1 MLNIYPKIFLFLPLF
16 YHVCINGTTVPYE
29 RRDNMSNQPPN
40 SRKNDYKQR
49 LKVAKNRNILDVA
62 QALGMN
68 LEKRGGTY
76 VWSEHDSLVI
86 FPKKNNFKWFSQDV
100 QGDPITLVQQVKNV
114 EFKEALNF
122 LNDPSLTSFDATKI
136 KSENK
141 PFRYFL
147 KEHSNQRLAKDFL
160 VNVRGLHPKTV
171 DFFVDKG
178 VLAQSSR
185 YHKADQSSEPV
196 VIFKSFNPQTKDLI
210 GATLQGIDEN
220 WEKYPK
226 KGRLKEILAN
236 SSGDFGVHVDIG
248 APKKLIFFESAID
261 MMSYYELKRPK
272 INDAR
277 LVAMNGLNQRVISN
291 HLKDIL
297 APTSPIKGEDYLED
311 FHSKLSPQSK
321 QHLKQRIGL
330 ELIIAVDND
339 EKGKQFIRK
348 LGKYN
353 NLPFRSDIPRAIFD
367 EEKMDWNEYLSL
379 QNQLK
384 NGYRFPTQNEQ
395 QIVQGYIPELQKVA
409 EYYQTNLSNQNLHFV
424 SAGNE
429 YHVLPTTFNSRH
441 FSHLVGVY
449 FLEKEG
455 ENVVTLD
462 SEKLLK
468 DIIDN
473 TINYKQIAVT
483 KNFENTKKKLTVL
496 NKFPDLFDVKTLY
509 LQDFSKIQQSQNN
522 HAVYHDALRTKDKE
536 LLLGFKDLTD
546 KIGFMVPYTLQ
557 NTAKPRFE
565 RKLQNVGN
573 TEPVVAIFAEENTL
587 NGKQLKILSIDNDYF
602 QSSEQLENL
611 RNQMLNRM
619 MGNHSVGNTQQH
631 YFSLEPSQISSEN
644 HEIEAEFQEIENN
657 QGNEVQQPMN
667 EDFLNDPRFNEE
679 QKEVL
684 LQGIDR
690 GVDISIYADPTF
702 NSWQMKEILTGLE
715 NKLDVSI
722 FAEPKFNDAQMEQI
736 REGLEQGL
744 DVSIYAKPE
753 FDELQMA
760 EIKYGLS
767 RDIDVSIYANPKFD
781 HYQMEE
787 IAEGLI
793 ENQNVSIYANP
804 EFHHWQMKE
813 IRLGLLHDV
822 NVTVYVDPR
831 YNDEQM
837 EQIREGL
844 ENHLTVEVYADP
856 EFDANQMEQ
865 IRLGL
870 EQGIDAE
877 LYARHNIDYTQMKRI
892 RMALEEGNFNEEQLY
907 EIEQGIDSNV
917 DVTVYAKPEF
927 EADQMEQ
934 IRMGMEDK
942 SDVSIY
948 AKPEFDPEQMEIIR
962 LGLEEGIDASIY
974 ANPQFDVEQMQQ
986 IKWGLEEN
994 LDVSVYADPKFND
1007 EQMSQI
1013 LTGLEVGLDVDIY
1026 AEPEFDWQQ
1035 MKQIR
1040 EGLEKGLNVSHYAD
1054 AIFDHY
1060 QMEEIRAGLEAK
1072 LDVTA
1077 YADPKYDANQMAQI
1091 AIGLDDK
1098 LDIHM
1103 YANPE
1108 FNASQM
1114 REIRLGLEQGIDVRT
1129 YANPDINADEMEARR
1144 NQAFKELEAEMN
1156 RSNTHWIVE
1165 KNEGLAGYQGK
1176 ILTQDLLDEIKAH
1189 DAKMFE
1195 DGKLDYYKFY
1205 FDKVQD
1211 DQTLEHIRVDVGDG
1225 LEVNRKIYEYLE
1237 NEIASYDRV
1246 IYESVEQAQEV
1257 IKAMQELPLEFRN
1270 KLSNV
1275 GEILSP
1281 YNIQYNN
1288 GQFQLIDNENNVVV
1302 QEGHPR
1308 RFLTRSLEAE
1318 HLVRLENGVDSY
1330 PHYDFSSL
1338 TSEFGIDE
1346 SVTQETIRATTQLL
1360 QEELP
1365 ELFNEEVSSTVHPY
1379 DQVAEALRK
1388 LPIYDKQNENLT
1400 LEDFLKLDT
1409 DYEILSYHEA
1419 RHRAENIFI
1428 PDSLKT
1434 DNYYLYNAETGDIE
1448 ASAKTPTVFLDSVMD
1463 LDEWRVYSSDYSEI
1477 TDSFGLDVEATKRA
1491 YETALQ
1497 AVELQYRPIEENY
1510 TQVQTALLN
1519 NLHNFVNNSIDNSI
1533 DYGYQQRLHQEE
1545 VLTALKQLPVWD
1557 DNEMYTLDEALSGSD
1572 LEMYTVVEALNDDRI
1587 NISQAEWEKHFASAP
1602 TNTTI
1607 EDNALLLLDMNNY
1620 PEVEILV
1627 AQRETEKFVD
1637 ELTELDYFIDYDPKL
1652 DFTRKFDFSEVDNRF
1667 GLERNAT
1674 RNAFNQAMMGE
1685 FLTTKQEEMLQSL
1698 TYSLDENSNPK
1709 DIDLLYTF
1717 QLEKDWQQLSSEEKM
1732 MAIDTLNRKDLTFD
1746 EQHRMDQI
1754 LELGAK
1760 DTDYRVRSEV
1770 ADTGNYLDYFITD
1783 PNDQVRGIVAAHGV
1797 ALDYLINDPED
1808 FVRYSIAMQGYGLDK
1823 ALQYIKENG
1832 VEAGDETPIAIM
1844 EYGFALE
1851 DFSKDIHYRQRA
1863 IALGAG
1869 VYGESIREDILLDD
1883 DPKIRNMALKARDTL
1898 LYASKESKLEAIEE
1912 MHIAPPYS
1920 YPYGA
1925 LLYDKDPEVLIALAK
1940 HNYGLDVLRHHEN
1953 PEVAKIAQERADK
1966 LHMFVL
1972 EENNLTVEKELTVAE
1987 KIRDIE
1993 ETYLEKSSMPQ
2004 EEINKMVAEYI
2015 HDESIEVRKALAVHG
2030 FGLQELV
2037 HDENSSIRY
2046 LALRSMAMAPSDD
2059 ISELTFKKIYHQD
2072 PDPIVYDNNLTCYD
2086 AEVPM
2091 INGYYVCYTI
2101 FTDKDLGY
2109 AITLDDL
2116 NQVKNTFQ
2124 TELYKRNDNQV
2135 VRLNAGV
2142 DFSFIAESDSL
2153 LKVPALEQLDRVI
2166 IQGDDSQELLTPKNK
2181 LVDKLKDVWNAHFEQ
2196 QRKQAQTHP
2205 SDEKQEAFDKLTVE
2219 QGINNIVQ
2227 KAFDPENLKAE
2238 NIHSYALNSIK
2249 EMTEKPSDF
2258 EQFLDSA
2265 SKHPE
2270 LSLQN
2275 IALIEQ
2281 QWENAKEVKTFRDW
2295 QNTKEGIDVEDVI
2308 VSTRTFINRATC
2320 ESKTVVLDSVSVK
2333 AGEKAQITL
2342 YEPVMK
2348 TMIPVID
2355 PNGNQMVNEQ
2365 GKTMYKS
2372 FDQATSKEKAMVA
2385 TGELKSVSIQ
2395 AVDNQGQPIYQT
2407 YKAFELSQTNLKPES
2422 YDKVVKQAKETY
2434 QGQERNIVEGLKDVA
2449 KEMGMTIA
2457 IDTTS
2462 QLKGNEHYKVD
2473 NEKKMILVSKN
2484 DAIERQM
2491 QSAVSALAQV
2501 ALDNGNNKRPTEFS
2515 KVEKDL
2521 ADQLISRHLGLQA
2534 DKPSDSLAN
2543 TIRQMDD
2550 KELTISLRRAQ
2561 VVSKKVIQGVR
2572 DRIQQANQQAVAKNM
2587 NVSPMLGQNK
2597 GRSI

>member
-1 MLNIYPKIFLFLPLF
+1 
-16 YHVCINGTTVPYE
+16 
-29 RRDNMSNQPPN
+29 MSNQPPN

-100 QGDPITLVQQVKNV
+100 QGDPITLVEQVKNV

-122 LNDPSLTSFDATKI
+122 LNDPSLTSFDATKV

-147 KEHSNQRLAKDFL
+147 KEHSNPRLAKDFL

-171 DFFVDKG
+171 DFFMDKG

-185 YHKADQSSEPV
+185 YHKADQNSEPV

-210 GATLQGIDEN
+210 GATLQGINEN

-248 APKKLIFFESAID
+248 TPKKLIFFESAID

-321 QHLKQRIGL
+321 QHLKQRLGL

-424 SAGNE
+424 SAVNE

-546 KIGFMVPYTLQ
+546 EIGFMVPYTLQ

-573 TEPVVAIFAEENTL
+573 TEPVVAIFAEENTP
-587 NGKQLKILSIDNDYF
+587 NGKRLKILSVDNDYF
-602 QSSEQLENL
+602 QSPDQLESL
-611 RNQMLNRM
+611 RNQMLNRILDSQTVQ
-619 MGNHSVGNTQQH
+619 NAISNTYQP
-631 YFSLEPSQISSEN
+631 YFSLDPSPFSNMEP
-644 HEIEAEFQEIENN
+644 EIEAEFQEIENN

-684 LQGIDR
+684 LQGVDR

-722 FAEPKFNDAQMEQI
+722 FAEPEFNDAQMEQI

-822 NVTVYVDPR
+822 DVIVYADPR

-877 LYARHNIDYTQMKRI
+877 LYAQHNLNYNQMERI
-892 RMALEEGNFNEEQLY
+892 RTALEAG
-907 EIEQGIDSNV
+907 D
-917 DVTVYAKPEF
+917 
-927 EADQMEQ
+927 
-934 IRMGMEDK
+934 
-942 SDVSIY
+942 
-948 AKPEFDPEQMEIIR
+948 
-962 LGLEEGIDASIY
+962 
-974 ANPQFDVEQMQQ
+974 
-986 IKWGLEEN
+986 
-994 LDVSVYADPKFND
+994 FND
-1007 EQMSQI
+1007 EQLSEI
-1013 LTGLEVGLDVDIY
+1013 GKGIDADVDVTIY
-1026 AEPEFDWQQ
+1026 ARLQYDE
-1035 MKQIR
+1035 
-1040 EGLEKGLNVSHYAD
+1040 
-1054 AIFDHY
+1054 Y
-1060 QMEEIRAGLEAK
+1060 QME
-1072 LDVTA
+1072 
-1077 YADPKYDANQMAQI
+1077 Q
-1091 AIGLDDK
+1091 
-1098 LDIHM
+1098 
-1103 YANPE
+1103 
-1108 FNASQM
+1108 
-1114 REIRLGLEQGIDVRT
+1114 IRLGLEQGIDVRT
-1129 YANPDINADEMEARR
+1129 YANPDINADEMETRR

-1176 ILTQDLLDEIKAH
+1176 LLTQDLLDEIKAH

-1195 DGKLDYYKFY
+1195 DGELYYYKFY

-1281 YNIQYNN
+1281 YDIQYNN

-1330 PHYDFSSL
+1330 PHYDFSSV

-1346 SVTQETIRATTQLL
+1346 AVTQETIRAITQLL

-1419 RHRAENIFI
+1419 SHRAENIFI

-1510 TQVQTALLN
+1510 TQVQTELLN
-1519 NLHNFVNNSIDNSI
+1519 NLHNFVNNSTDNSI

-1587 NISQAEWEKHFASAP
+1587 NISQAEWERHFASVP

-1637 ELTELDYFIDYDPKL
+1637 ELTELDYFIDYDTEL

-1667 GLERNAT
+1667 GLEKNAT

-1698 TYSLDENSNPK
+1698 TYSLDDNSKSK
-1709 DIDLLYTF
+1709 DIDLLHTF
-1717 QLEKDWQQLSSEEKM
+1717 QLEKDWKQLSSEEKTI
-1732 MAIDTLNRKDLTFD
+1732 AIDTLSRKVLTFD
-1746 EQHRMDQI
+1746 EQHRMEQI
-1754 LELGAK
+1754 LELGSK
-1760 DTDYRVRSEV
+1760 DPDYMVRSEV
-1770 ADTGNYLDYFITD
+1770 ADTGKYLDYFITD

-1823 ALQYIKENG
+1823 AMQYIKENG

-1851 DFSKDIHYRQRA
+1851 DFSKDTHYRHRA
-1863 IALGAG
+1863 VALGAG

-1883 DPKIRNMALKARDTL
+1883 DPRIRNMALKARDTL
-1898 LYASKESKLEAIEE
+1898 LNASKESKLEAIEE

-1925 LLYDKDPEVLIALAK
+1925 LLYDKDQDVLIALAK

-1953 PEVAKIAQERADK
+1953 PEVAKFAQERADK

-1972 EENNLTVEKELTVAE
+1972 EENNQSVEKELTVSE

-1993 ETYLEKSSMPQ
+1993 ETYLEKSNMPQ

-2166 IQGDDSQELLTPKNK
+2166 IQGDDSQALLTPKNK
-2181 LVDKLKDVWNAHFEQ
+2181 LVKELKDVWNAHFEQ

-2205 SDEKQEAFDKLTVE
+2205 SDEKQEALDKLTVE

-2249 EMTEKPSDF
+2249 EMTEKPADF

-2265 SKHPE
+2265 SNHPE

-2308 VSTRTFINRATC
+2308 VSTRTFINRATG

-2372 FDQATSKEKAMVA
+2372 FEQATSKEKAMVA
-2385 TGELKSVSIQ
+2385 TGELKQVSIQ

-2422 YDKVVKQAKETY
+2422 YDKVVKQSKETY
-2434 QGQERNIVEGLKDVA
+2434 LGQERNIVEGLKDVA

-2534 DKPSDSLAN
+2534 DKPSDSLTNA
-2543 TIRQMDD
+2543 IRQMDD

-2572 DRIQQANQQAVAKNM
+2572 DRIQQANQQTVAKNM

>member
-1 MLNIYPKIFLFLPLF
+1 
-16 YHVCINGTTVPYE
+16 
-29 RRDNMSNQPPN
+29 MSNQPPN

-147 KEHSNQRLAKDFL
+147 KEHSNQRLAKEFL

-185 YHKADQSSEPV
+185 YHKADQNSEPV

-210 GATLQGIDEN
+210 GATLQGINEN

-291 HLKDIL
+291 HLKDVL

-455 ENVVTLD
+455 ENVVTLG

-536 LLLGFKDLTD
+536 LLLGFKDLTN

-557 NTAKPRFE
+557 NTSKPRFE

-573 TEPVVAIFAEENTL
+573 TEPVVAIFAEENTS
-587 NGKQLKILSIDNDYF
+587 NGKQLNIISVDNDYF
-602 QSSEQLENL
+602 QSPEQLESL
-611 RNQMLNRM
+611 RNQMLNRIL
-619 MGNHSVGNTQQH
+619 GTPSVQNHIDNTQQA
-631 YFSLEPSQISSEN
+631 YFSLDPSPFSNMEP
-644 HEIEAEFQEIENN
+644 EIEAEFQEIENN

-684 LQGIDR
+684 LQGVDR

-722 FAEPKFNDAQMEQI
+722 FAEPEFNDAQMEQI

-822 NVTVYVDPR
+822 DVIVYADPR

-865 IRLGL
+865 IRKGL
-870 EQGIDAE
+870 EE
-877 LYARHNIDYTQMKRI
+877 KL
-892 RMALEEGNFNEEQLY
+892 
-907 EIEQGIDSNV
+907 
-917 DVTVYAKPEF
+917 
-927 EADQMEQ
+927 
-934 IRMGMEDK
+934 
-942 SDVSIY
+942 DVSIY
-948 AKPEFDPEQMEIIR
+948 AKPEFNWKQM
-962 LGLEEGIDASIY
+962 D
-974 ANPQFDVEQMQQ
+974 
-986 IKWGLEEN
+986 
-994 LDVSVYADPKFND
+994 
-1007 EQMSQI
+1007 
-1013 LTGLEVGLDVDIY
+1013 
-1026 AEPEFDWQQ
+1026 
-1035 MKQIR
+1035 QIR
-1040 EGLEKGLNVSHYAD
+1040 E
-1054 AIFDHY
+1054 
-1060 QMEEIRAGLEAK
+1060 
-1072 LDVTA
+1072 
-1077 YADPKYDANQMAQI
+1077 
-1091 AIGLDDK
+1091 
-1098 LDIHM
+1098 
-1103 YANPE
+1103 
-1108 FNASQM
+1108 
-1114 REIRLGLEQGIDVRT
+1114 GLEQGIDVRS
-1129 YANPDINADEMEARR
+1129 YADPNISADEMEARR

-1176 ILTQDLLDEIKAH
+1176 LLTQDLLDEIKAH

-1195 DGKLDYYKFY
+1195 DGELDYYKFY

-1281 YNIQYNN
+1281 YDIQYNN

-1302 QEGHPR
+1302 QEGHPK

-1330 PHYDFSSL
+1330 PHYDFSSV

-1346 SVTQETIRATTQLL
+1346 AVTQETLRATTQLL
-1360 QEELP
+1360 QEEFP

-1448 ASAKTPTVFLDSVMD
+1448 ASAKTPTVFLDYVMD

-1519 NLHNFVNNSIDNSI
+1519 NLHNFVNNSTDNSI

-1557 DNEMYTLDEALSGSD
+1557 DNEMHTLNEALSGSD
-1572 LEMYTVVEALNDDRI
+1572 LEMYTVVKALNDSRI
-1587 NISQAEWEKHFASAP
+1587 NISQAEWEKHFAEVPS
-1602 TNTTI
+1602 NTTI

-1637 ELTELDYFIDYDPKL
+1637 ELTELDYFVDYDTEL

-1667 GLERNAT
+1667 GLEKNAT

-1698 TYSLDENSNPK
+1698 TYSLDDNIPK
-1709 DIDLLYTF
+1709 DIDLLHTF

-1760 DTDYRVRSEV
+1760 DTDYMVRSEV

-2046 LALRSMAMAPSDD
+2046 LALQSMAMAPSDD

-2308 VSTRTFINRATC
+2308 VSTRTFINRATG

-2385 TGELKSVSIQ
+2385 TGELKPVSIQ

-2434 QGQERNIVEGLKDVA
+2434 QGQERNIVEGLKDVS

-2462 QLKGNEHYKVD
+2462 QLKENEHYKVD

-2484 DAIERQM
+2484 DVIERQM

-2534 DKPSDSLAN
+2534 DKPSDSLTN
-2543 TIRQMDD
+2543 TIRQMDN

-2572 DRIQQANQQAVAKNM
+2572 DRIQQASQKAVAKNM

>member
-1 MLNIYPKIFLFLPLF
+1 MLIIYPKIFLFLPLF

-210 GATLQGIDEN
+210 GATLQGINEN

-226 KGRLKEILAN
+226 KSRLKEILAN

-248 APKKLIFFESAID
+248 VPKKLIFFESAID

-449 FLEKEG
+449 FLDKEG

-546 KIGFMVPYTLQ
+546 EIGFMVPYTLQ

-573 TEPVVAIFAEENTL
+573 TEPVVAIFAEENTP
-587 NGKQLKILSIDNDYF
+587 NGKRLKILSVDNDYF
-602 QSSEQLENL
+602 QSPDQLESL
-611 RNQMLNRM
+611 RNQMLNRILDSQTVQ
-619 MGNHSVGNTQQH
+619 NDISNTHQP
-631 YFSLEPSQISSEN
+631 YFSLDPSPFSNMEP
-644 HEIEAEFQEIENN
+644 EIEAEFQEIENN

-684 LQGIDR
+684 LQGVDR

-722 FAEPKFNDAQMEQI
+722 FAEPEFNDAQMEQI

-822 NVTVYVDPR
+822 DVIVYADPR

-877 LYARHNIDYTQMKRI
+877 LYAQHNLNYNQMERI
-892 RMALEEGNFNEEQLY
+892 RTALEAG
-907 EIEQGIDSNV
+907 D
-917 DVTVYAKPEF
+917 
-927 EADQMEQ
+927 
-934 IRMGMEDK
+934 
-942 SDVSIY
+942 
-948 AKPEFDPEQMEIIR
+948 
-962 LGLEEGIDASIY
+962 
-974 ANPQFDVEQMQQ
+974 
-986 IKWGLEEN
+986 
-994 LDVSVYADPKFND
+994 FND
-1007 EQMSQI
+1007 EQLSEI
-1013 LTGLEVGLDVDIY
+1013 GKGIDADVDVTIY
-1026 AEPEFDWQQ
+1026 ARLQYDE
-1035 MKQIR
+1035 
-1040 EGLEKGLNVSHYAD
+1040 
-1054 AIFDHY
+1054 Y
-1060 QMEEIRAGLEAK
+1060 QME
-1072 LDVTA
+1072 
-1077 YADPKYDANQMAQI
+1077 Q
-1091 AIGLDDK
+1091 
-1098 LDIHM
+1098 
-1103 YANPE
+1103 
-1108 FNASQM
+1108 
-1114 REIRLGLEQGIDVRT
+1114 IRLGLEQGIDVRT
-1129 YANPDINADEMEARR
+1129 YANPDINADEMETRR

-1176 ILTQDLLDEIKAH
+1176 LLTQDLLDEIKAH

-1195 DGKLDYYKFY
+1195 DGELYYYKFY

-1281 YNIQYNN
+1281 YDIQYNN

-1330 PHYDFSSL
+1330 PHYDFSSV

-1346 SVTQETIRATTQLL
+1346 AVTQETIRAITQLL

-1419 RHRAENIFI
+1419 SHRAENIFI

-1491 YETALQ
+1491 YKTALQ

-1510 TQVQTALLN
+1510 TQVQTELLN
-1519 NLHNFVNNSIDNSI
+1519 NLHNFVNNSTDNSI

-1587 NISQAEWEKHFASAP
+1587 NISQAEWERHFASVP

-1637 ELTELDYFIDYDPKL
+1637 ELTELDYFIDYDTEL

-1667 GLERNAT
+1667 GLEKNAT

-1698 TYSLDENSNPK
+1698 TYSLDDNSKSK
-1709 DIDLLYTF
+1709 DIDLLHTF
-1717 QLEKDWQQLSSEEKM
+1717 QLEKDWKQLSSEEKTI
-1732 MAIDTLNRKDLTFD
+1732 AIDTLSRKVLTFD
-1746 EQHRMDQI
+1746 EQHRMEQI
-1754 LELGAK
+1754 LELGSK
-1760 DTDYRVRSEV
+1760 DPDYMVRSAV
-1770 ADTGNYLDYFITD
+1770 ADTGKYLDYFITD

-1823 ALQYIKENG
+1823 AMQYIKENG

-1851 DFSKDIHYRQRA
+1851 DFSKDTHYRHRA
-1863 IALGAG
+1863 VALGAG

-1883 DPKIRNMALKARDTL
+1883 DPRIRNMALKARDTL
-1898 LYASKESKLEAIEE
+1898 LNASKESKLEAIEE

-1925 LLYDKDPEVLIALAK
+1925 LLYDKDQDVLIALAK

-1953 PEVAKIAQERADK
+1953 PEVAKFAQERADK

-1972 EENNLTVEKELTVAE
+1972 EENNQSVEKELTVSE

-1993 ETYLEKSSMPQ
+1993 ETYLEKSNMPQ

-2166 IQGDDSQELLTPKNK
+2166 IQGDDSQALLTPKNK
-2181 LVDKLKDVWNAHFEQ
+2181 LVKELKDVWNAHFEQ

-2205 SDEKQEAFDKLTVE
+2205 SDEKQEALDKLTVE

-2249 EMTEKPSDF
+2249 EMTEKPADF

-2265 SKHPE
+2265 SNHPE

-2308 VSTRTFINRATC
+2308 VSTRTFINRATG

-2372 FDQATSKEKAMVA
+2372 FEQATSKEKAMVA
-2385 TGELKSVSIQ
+2385 TGELKQVSIQ

-2422 YDKVVKQAKETY
+2422 YDKVVKQSKETY
-2434 QGQERNIVEGLKDVA
+2434 LGQERNIVEGLKDVA

-2534 DKPSDSLAN
+2534 DKPSDSLTNA
-2543 TIRQMDD
+2543 IRQMDD

-2572 DRIQQANQQAVAKNM
+2572 DRIQQANQQTVAKNM

>member
-1 MLNIYPKIFLFLPLF
+1 M
-16 YHVCINGTTVPYE
+16 VPYE

-49 LKVAKNRNILDVA
+49 LNVAKNRNIIDVA

-86 FPKKNNFKWFSQDV
+86 FPKKNNFKWFSQDI

-122 LNDPSLTSFDATKI
+122 LNDPSLTSFDSTKI
-136 KSENK
+136 KNEKK

-147 KEHSNQRLAKDFL
+147 KEHQNKNLAKDFL
-160 VNVRGLHPKTV
+160 VKVRGLHPKTV
-171 DFFVDKG
+171 DFFMDKG
-178 VLAQSSR
+178 VIAQSTR
-185 YHKADQSSEPV
+185 YHKVDQSSEPV
-196 VIFKSFNPQTKDLI
+196 VIFKSFNPQTNDLI
-210 GATLQGIDEN
+210 GATLQGIEEN
-220 WEKYPK
+220 WGKYPK

-236 SSGDFGVHVDIG
+236 SNGDFGVHVDVG
-248 APKKLIFFESAID
+248 TPKKLIFFESAID
-261 MMSYYELKRPK
+261 MMSYYELKNLQ

-297 APTSPIKGEDYLED
+297 SPKSTIEGEKYLEL
-311 FHSKLSPQSK
+311 FNNQLTPQSK
-321 QHLKQRIGL
+321 KQLKDKLGL

-339 EKGKQFIRK
+339 HKGKDFIRK
-348 LGKYN
+348 LSKFDK
-353 NLPFRSDIPRAIFD
+353 LPFRSDLPVAYFN
-367 EEKMDWNEYLSL
+367 ESKMDWNERLIQDKSVRKGFRIAKQQERQYIT
-379 QNQLK
+379 
-384 NGYRFPTQNEQ
+384 RFED
-395 QIVQGYIPELQKVA
+395 
-409 EYYQTNLSNQNLHFV
+409 NLSQTANFYQKNLSDKNLHFV
-424 SAGNE
+424 SVNSNDE
-429 YHVLPTTFNSRH
+429 YHVLPTTFGEKY
-441 FSHLVGVY
+441 FSHLTGIY
-449 FLEKEG
+449 FVKIDDNSKVLELPNEEALANLASKTADFEHIVITKDVR
-455 ENVVTLD
+455 NVK
-462 SEKLLK
+462 EKLAV
-468 DIIDN
+468 ID
-473 TINYKQIAVT
+473 
-483 KNFENTKKKLTVL
+483 
-496 NKFPDLFDVKTLY
+496 KFPQLFDVKTLY
-509 LQDFSKIQQSQNN
+509 LQDFSTLESNPKK
-522 HAVYHDALRTKDKE
+522 HALFNDALRTQNKE
-536 LLLGFKDLTD
+536 LMLGFKDLTEEL
-546 KIGFMVPYTLQ
+546 GVMVPYTLQ
-557 NTAKPRFE
+557 NTSKPKHE
-565 RKLQNVGN
+565 RRLQNVGN
-573 TEPVVAIFAEENTL
+573 TEPVVAIFAEENTP
-587 NGKQLKILSIDNDYF
+587 NGKQLKILSVDNDYF
-602 QSSEQLENL
+602 QSPDQLESL
-611 RNQMLNRM
+611 RNQMLNRIL
-619 MGNHSVGNTQQH
+619 GNQTVQNDISNTQQP
-631 YFSLEPSQISSEN
+631 YFSLEPSPFSNMEP
-644 HEIEAEFQEIENN
+644 EIEAEFQEIENN
-657 QGNEVQQPMN
+657 QRNEVQQPMN
-667 EDFLNDPRFNEE
+667 EDFLNDSRFNEE

-684 LQGIDR
+684 LQGVDR
-690 GVDISIYADPTF
+690 GVDISIYADPKF

-722 FAEPKFNDAQMEQI
+722 YAKPEFTDSQMEQI
-736 REGLEQGL
+736 REGLEQGV

-753 FDELQMA
+753 FDELQMT

-767 RDIDVSIYANPKFD
+767 KDIDVSIYANTKFD

-787 IAEGLI
+787 IAKGLI

-822 NVTVYVDPR
+822 DVTVYADPR
-831 YNDEQM
+831 FNDEQM

-844 ENHLTVEVYADP
+844 EDNLA
-856 EFDANQMEQ
+856 
-865 IRLGL
+865 
-870 EQGIDAE
+870 
-877 LYARHNIDYTQMKRI
+877 
-892 RMALEEGNFNEEQLY
+892 
-907 EIEQGIDSNV
+907 
-917 DVTVYAKPEF
+917 
-927 EADQMEQ
+927 
-934 IRMGMEDK
+934 
-942 SDVSIY
+942 VSIY
-948 AKPEFDPEQMEIIR
+948 AKPEFDANQMESIR
-962 LGLEEGIDASIY
+962 VGLL
-974 ANPQFDVEQMQQ
+974 N
-986 IKWGLEEN
+986 N

-1007 EQMSQI
+1007 AQMKEI
-1013 LTGLEVGLDVDIY
+1013 LSGLENELDVDIY
-1026 AEPEFDWQQ
+1026 AKPEFNADQ
-1035 MKQIR
+1035 MERIAW
-1040 EGLEKGLNVSHYAD
+1040 GLEEN
-1054 AIFDHY
+1054 
-1060 QMEEIRAGLEAK
+1060 
-1072 LDVTA
+1072 LDVSI
-1077 YADPKYDANQMAQI
+1077 YADPKYDANQMGQI
-1091 AIGLDDK
+1091 AMGLYDK

-1103 YANPE
+1103 YANPK
-1108 FNASQM
+1108 FNANQM
-1114 REIRLGLEQGIDVRT
+1114 REIRLGLEQGIDVRSYT
-1129 YANPDINADEMEARR
+1129 DPNINADEMDARR

-1156 RSNTHWIVE
+1156 RSITHWIIE
-1165 KNEGLAGYQGK
+1165 KNEGLAGYQGRL
-1176 ILTQDLLDEIKAH
+1176 LTQDLLDEIKTH

-1195 DGKLDYYKFY
+1195 DEESGYYKFY

-1225 LEVNRKIYEYLE
+1225 LEVNREIYEYLE

-1246 IYESVEQAQEV
+1246 IYESVDQAKKV
-1257 IKAMQELPLEFRN
+1257 IEAMQALPLEFRN
-1270 KLSNV
+1270 ELSNV

-1281 YNIQYNN
+1281 YDIQYNN
-1288 GQFQLIDNENNVVV
+1288 GQFQLVDNGNDVVV

-1318 HLVRLENGVDSY
+1318 HLVRLENMVDVY
-1330 PHYDFSSL
+1330 PHYDFSAV

-1346 SVTQETIRATTQLL
+1346 TVTHETIRATNQLL
-1360 QEELP
+1360 QEEFP
-1365 ELFNEEVSSTVHPY
+1365 ELFNEEISSTVHPY
-1379 DQVAEALRK
+1379 NQVAEALRK
-1388 LPIYDKQNENLT
+1388 LPIYTIYNKQNENLT
-1400 LEDFLKLDT
+1400 LEYFLKIDT

-1448 ASAKTPTVFLDSVMD
+1448 ASAKTPTAFIEAVVD
-1463 LDEWRVYSSDYSEI
+1463 LDEWRVYSSDYSGI

-1497 AVELQYRPIEENY
+1497 AVELQYRPTEENY
-1510 TQVQTALLN
+1510 TQEQTDLLN
-1519 NLHNFVNNSIDNSI
+1519 NLHNFVNNSTDNSI

-1572 LEMYTVVEALNDDRI
+1572 LEMYTVVEALNDPRI
-1587 NISQAEWEKHFASAP
+1587 NISQAEWEKYFAEVP

-1620 PEVEILV
+1620 PEVKILV

-1637 ELTELDYFIDYDPKL
+1637 ELTELDYFIDYDSEL

-1667 GLERNAT
+1667 GLERNVT

-1698 TYSLDENSNPK
+1698 TYSFDDNSKSK
-1709 DIDLLYTF
+1709 DIDLLQTF

-1760 DTDYRVRSEV
+1760 DPDYMVRSEV

-1823 ALQYIKENG
+1823 AMQYIKENG

-1851 DFSKDIHYRQRA
+1851 DFSKDSHFRHRA
-1863 IALGAG
+1863 VALGAG

-1883 DPKIRNMALKARDTL
+1883 NPRIRNMALKARETL

-1940 HNYGLDVLRHHEN
+1940 QNYGLDVLRHHEN
-1953 PEVAKIAQERADK
+1953 PEVAKIAQERAYK

-1972 EENNLTVEKELTVAE
+1972 EENKQTIEKELTVSE

-2015 HDESIEVRKALAVHG
+2015 HDESLDVRKALAVHG

-2037 HDENSSIRY
+2037 HDENSTIRY

-2059 ISELTFKKIYHQD
+2059 IAELTFKKIYQHD
-2072 PDPIVYDNNLTCYD
+2072 PFVHDNNLTCYE

-2091 INGYYVCYTI
+2091 INGYYVGYKI

-2109 AITLDDL
+2109 AITLDEL
-2116 NQVKNTFQ
+2116 NQVQNTFQ
-2124 TELYKRNDNQV
+2124 TALYKLDNDKV
-2135 VRLNAGV
+2135 VKLSAGAN
-2142 DFSFIAESDSL
+2142 FAFFAEADNL
-2153 LKVPALEQLDRVI
+2153 LKVNALEQLDRVI
-2166 IQGDDSQELLTPKNK
+2166 IQGDDSQALLTPKSK
-2181 LVDKLKDVWNAHFEQ
+2181 IGEGIKDIWKDYFEQ

-2205 SDEKQEAFDKLTVE
+2205 IDEKQEMFDTLTVE
-2219 QGINNIVQ
+2219 QGISNIVQ

-2249 EMTEKPSDF
+2249 EMAEKPADF

-2308 VSTRTFINRATC
+2308 VSTRTFINRATG
-2320 ESKTVVLDSVSVK
+2320 ESKTVVLDSVSVR

-2348 TMIPVID
+2348 TMIPIIG

-2385 TGELKSVSIQ
+2385 TGELKPVSIQ
-2395 AVDNQGQPIYQT
+2395 AVDSQGQPIYQT

-2422 YDKVVKQAKETY
+2422 YDKVMKQAGETY
-2434 QGQERNIVEGLKDVA
+2434 QGQKRNIVEGLKDVA

-2473 NEKKMILVSKN
+2473 NEKKMILVSTN

-2521 ADQLISRHLGLQA
+2521 ADQLITRHLGLQA
-2534 DKPSDSLAN
+2534 DKPSDSLTN
-2543 TIRQMDD
+2543 TIRQMDN

-2572 DRIQQANQQAVAKNM
+2572 DRIQQASQKAVAKNM

>member
-1 MLNIYPKIFLFLPLF
+1 M
-16 YHVCINGTTVPYE
+16 VPYE

-40 SRKNDYKQR
+40 SGKNDYKQR

-171 DFFVDKG
+171 DFFMDKG
-178 VLAQSSR
+178 VIAQSTR
-185 YHKADQSSEPV
+185 YHKVDQSSEPV

-546 KIGFMVPYTLQ
+546 EIGFMVPYTLQ

-573 TEPVVAIFAEENTL
+573 TEPVVAIFAEENTP
-587 NGKQLKILSIDNDYF
+587 NGKRLKILSVDNDYF
-602 QSSEQLENL
+602 QSTDQLESL
-611 RNQMLNRM
+611 RNQMLNRILDSQTVH
-619 MGNHSVGNTQQH
+619 NDISNTHQP
-631 YFSLEPSQISSEN
+631 YFSLDPSPFSNMEP
-644 HEIEAEFQEIENN
+644 EIEAEFQEIENN

-684 LQGIDR
+684 LQGVDR

-722 FAEPKFNDAQMEQI
+722 FAEPEFNDAQMEQI

-753 FDELQMA
+753 FDELQME

-877 LYARHNIDYTQMKRI
+877 LYAQHNLNYNQMERI
-892 RMALEEGNFNEEQLY
+892 RTALEAGDFNDEQLS
-907 EIEQGIDSNV
+907 EIGKGIDADV
-917 DVTVYAKPEF
+917 DVTVYARLQYD
-927 EADQMEQ
+927 AHQMEQ
-934 IRMGMEDK
+934 IRLGLENGVDVDFYTNHMFNSEQMELIRLGLEQEL
-942 SDVSIY
+942 DVSIY
-948 AKPEFDPEQMEIIR
+948 AKPEFDANQMESIR
-962 LGLEEGIDASIY
+962 VGLL
-974 ANPQFDVEQMQQ
+974 N
-986 IKWGLEEN
+986 N

-1007 EQMSQI
+1007 EQMKEI
-1013 LTGLEVGLDVDIY
+1013 LSGLENELNVDIY
-1026 AEPEFDWQQ
+1026 ANPEFNADQ
-1035 MKQIR
+1035 MERIAW
-1040 EGLEKGLNVSHYAD
+1040 GLEEN
-1054 AIFDHY
+1054 
-1060 QMEEIRAGLEAK
+1060 
-1072 LDVTA
+1072 LDVSI

-1330 PHYDFSSL
+1330 PHYDFSSV

-1587 NISQAEWEKHFASAP
+1587 NISQAEWEKHFASVP

-1637 ELTELDYFIDYDPKL
+1637 ELTELDYFIDYDPEL

-1709 DIDLLYTF
+1709 DIDLLHTF

-1912 MHIAPPYS
+1912 MHIAPPYF

-1925 LLYDKDPEVLIALAK
+1925 LLYDKDPDVLIALAK

-2181 LVDKLKDVWNAHFEQ
+2181 LVDKLKDVWNTHFEQ

-2308 VSTRTFINRATC
+2308 VSTRTFINRATG

>member
-1 MLNIYPKIFLFLPLF
+1 
-16 YHVCINGTTVPYE
+16 
-29 RRDNMSNQPPN
+29 MSNQPPN

-210 GATLQGIDEN
+210 GATLQGINEN

-226 KGRLKEILAN
+226 KSRLKEILAN

-248 APKKLIFFESAID
+248 VPKKLIFFESAID

-449 FLEKEG
+449 FLDKEG

-546 KIGFMVPYTLQ
+546 EIGFMVPYTLQ

-573 TEPVVAIFAEENTL
+573 TEPVVAIFAEENTP
-587 NGKQLKILSIDNDYF
+587 NGKRLKILSVDNDYF
-602 QSSEQLENL
+602 QSPDQLESL
-611 RNQMLNRM
+611 RNQMLNRILDSQTVQ
-619 MGNHSVGNTQQH
+619 NDISNTHQP
-631 YFSLEPSQISSEN
+631 YFSLDPSPFSNMEP
-644 HEIEAEFQEIENN
+644 EIEAEFQEIENN

-684 LQGIDR
+684 LQGVDR

-722 FAEPKFNDAQMEQI
+722 FAEPEFNDAQMEQI

-822 NVTVYVDPR
+822 DVTVYADPR

-877 LYARHNIDYTQMKRI
+877 LYAQHNLNYNQMERI
-892 RMALEEGNFNEEQLY
+892 RMALEVGNFNDEQLY
-907 EIEQGIDSNV
+907 EIGQGIDANV
-917 DVTVYAKPEF
+917 DVTVYARLQYD
-927 EADQMEQ
+927 AHQMEQ
-934 IRMGMEDK
+934 IRE
-942 SDVSIY
+942 
-948 AKPEFDPEQMEIIR
+948 
-962 LGLEEGIDASIY
+962 
-974 ANPQFDVEQMQQ
+974 
-986 IKWGLEEN
+986 
-994 LDVSVYADPKFND
+994 
-1007 EQMSQI
+1007 
-1013 LTGLEVGLDVDIY
+1013 
-1026 AEPEFDWQQ
+1026 
-1035 MKQIR
+1035 
-1040 EGLEKGLNVSHYAD
+1040 
-1054 AIFDHY
+1054 
-1060 QMEEIRAGLEAK
+1060 
-1072 LDVTA
+1072 
-1077 YADPKYDANQMAQI
+1077 
-1091 AIGLDDK
+1091 
-1098 LDIHM
+1098 
-1103 YANPE
+1103 
-1108 FNASQM
+1108 
-1114 REIRLGLEQGIDVRT
+1114 GLEQGIDVRS
-1129 YANPDINADEMEARR
+1129 YADPNISADEMEARR
-1144 NQAFKELEAEMN
+1144 NQAFKELETEMN

-1176 ILTQDLLDEIKAH
+1176 LLTQDLLDEIKAH

-1195 DGKLDYYKFY
+1195 DGELDYYKFY

-1211 DQTLEHIRVDVGDG
+1211 DQTLEHIRLDVGDG

-1246 IYESVEQAQEV
+1246 IYESVEQAQKV
-1257 IKAMQELPLEFRN
+1257 IEAMRELPLEFRN

-1281 YNIQYNN
+1281 YDIQYNN
-1288 GQFQLIDNENNVVV
+1288 RQFQLIDNENNVVV
-1302 QEGHPR
+1302 QEGHPK

-1330 PHYDFSSL
+1330 PHYDFSAV
-1338 TSEFGIDE
+1338 TREFGINDE
-1346 SVTQETIRATTQLL
+1346 VTKETIQATNQLL
-1360 QEELP
+1360 QEEFP

-1434 DNYYLYNAETGDIE
+1434 DNYYLYNAETGDIK

-1463 LDEWRVYSSDYSEI
+1463 LDEWRVYSSDYSGI

-1510 TQVQTALLN
+1510 TQEQTDLLN
-1519 NLHNFVNNSIDNSI
+1519 NLHNFVNNSEDRII

-1557 DNEMYTLDEALSGSD
+1557 DNEMHTLNEALSGSD
-1572 LEMYTVVEALNDDRI
+1572 LEMYTVVKALNDSRI
-1587 NISQAEWEKHFASAP
+1587 NISQAEWEKHFAEVPS
-1602 TNTTI
+1602 NTTI

-1637 ELTELDYFIDYDPKL
+1637 ELTELDYFVDYDTEL

-1667 GLERNAT
+1667 GLEKNAT

-1698 TYSLDENSNPK
+1698 TYSLDDNIPK
-1709 DIDLLYTF
+1709 DIDLLHTF

-1760 DTDYRVRSEV
+1760 DTDYMVRSEV

-2166 IQGDDSQELLTPKNK
+2166 IQGDDSQALLTPKNK
-2181 LVDKLKDVWNAHFEQ
+2181 LVKELKDVWNAHFEQ

-2308 VSTRTFINRATC
+2308 VSTRTFINRATG

-2457 IDTTS
+2457 IDTTN
-2462 QLKGNEHYKVD
+2462 QLKENEHYQVD

-2534 DKPSDSLAN
+2534 DKPSDSLTNA
-2543 TIRQMDD
+2543 IRQMDD

-2587 NVSPMLGQNK
+2587 NFSPTLGQNK

>member
-1 MLNIYPKIFLFLPLF
+1 M
-16 YHVCINGTTVPYE
+16 VPYE

-100 QGDPITLVQQVKNV
+100 QGDPITLVEQVKNV

-122 LNDPSLTSFDATKI
+122 LNDPSLTSFDATKV

-147 KEHSNQRLAKDFL
+147 KEHSNPRLAKDFL

-171 DFFVDKG
+171 DFFMDKG

-185 YHKADQSSEPV
+185 YHKADQNSEPV

-210 GATLQGIDEN
+210 GATLQGINEN

-248 APKKLIFFESAID
+248 TPKKLIFFESAID

-348 LGKYN
+348 LGKYK

-522 HAVYHDALRTKDKE
+522 HAVYHDTLRTKDKE

-546 KIGFMVPYTLQ
+546 EIGFMVPYTLQ

-573 TEPVVAIFAEENTL
+573 TEPVVAIFAEENTP
-587 NGKQLKILSIDNDYF
+587 NGKRLKILSVDNDYF
-602 QSSEQLENL
+602 QSPDQLESL
-611 RNQMLNRM
+611 RNQMLNRILDSQTVQ
-619 MGNHSVGNTQQH
+619 NDISNTYQP
-631 YFSLEPSQISSEN
+631 YFLLDPSPFSNMEP
-644 HEIEAEFQEIENN
+644 EIEAEFQEIENN

-684 LQGIDR
+684 LQGVDR

-715 NKLDVSI
+715 NKLDVDI
-722 FAEPKFNDAQMEQI
+722 YANPEFNDAQMEQI

-744 DVSIYAKPE
+744 DASIYAKPE

-822 NVTVYVDPR
+822 DVIVYADPR

-877 LYARHNIDYTQMKRI
+877 LYAQHNLNYNQMERI
-892 RMALEEGNFNEEQLY
+892 RTALEAGDFNDEQLS
-907 EIEQGIDSNV
+907 EIGQGIDANV
-917 DVTVYAKPEF
+917 DVTVYARLQYDVHQMEQIRLGLEHGVNVDFYTNHMFTSEQMESIRLGLEQGLDVTVYADPKFNDVQMQEINLGMLRDVDVTVYKPEF
-927 EADQMEQ
+927 NYDQMEQ
-934 IRMGMEDK
+934 IRKGLEEK
-942 SDVSIY
+942 LDVSIY
-948 AKPEFDPEQMEIIR
+948 AKPEFNWEQM
-962 LGLEEGIDASIY
+962 D
-974 ANPQFDVEQMQQ
+974 
-986 IKWGLEEN
+986 
-994 LDVSVYADPKFND
+994 
-1007 EQMSQI
+1007 
-1013 LTGLEVGLDVDIY
+1013 
-1026 AEPEFDWQQ
+1026 
-1035 MKQIR
+1035 QIR
-1040 EGLEKGLNVSHYAD
+1040 E
-1054 AIFDHY
+1054 
-1060 QMEEIRAGLEAK
+1060 
-1072 LDVTA
+1072 
-1077 YADPKYDANQMAQI
+1077 
-1091 AIGLDDK
+1091 
-1098 LDIHM
+1098 
-1103 YANPE
+1103 
-1108 FNASQM
+1108 
-1114 REIRLGLEQGIDVRT
+1114 GLEQGIDVRS
-1129 YANPDINADEMEARR
+1129 YADPNISADEMEARR

-1176 ILTQDLLDEIKAH
+1176 LLTQDLLDEIKAH

-1195 DGKLDYYKFY
+1195 DGELDYYKFY

-1211 DQTLEHIRVDVGDG
+1211 DQTLEHIRLDVGDG

-1246 IYESVEQAQEV
+1246 IYESVEQAQKV
-1257 IKAMQELPLEFRN
+1257 IEAMRELPLEFRN
-1270 KLSNV
+1270 ELSNV
-1275 GEILSP
+1275 GEILSS
-1281 YNIQYNN
+1281 YDIQYNN
-1288 GQFQLIDNENNVVV
+1288 GQFQLVDNENNVVV

-1308 RFLTRSLEAE
+1308 RLLTRSLEAE

-1330 PHYDFSSL
+1330 PHYDFSAV
-1338 TSEFGIDE
+1338 TREFGINDE
-1346 SVTQETIRATTQLL
+1346 VTKETIQATNQLL
-1360 QEELP
+1360 QEEFP

-1379 DQVAEALRK
+1379 NQVAESLRK
-1388 LPIYDKQNENLT
+1388 LPIYNRQNENLT

-1510 TQVQTALLN
+1510 TQEQTELLN
-1519 NLHNFVNNSIDNSI
+1519 NLHNFVNNSTDNSI

-1587 NISQAEWEKHFASAP
+1587 NISQAEWEKHFASVP

-1637 ELTELDYFIDYDPKL
+1637 ELTELDYFIDYDPEL

-1674 RNAFNQAMMGE
+1674 RNAINQAMMGE

-1709 DIDLLYTF
+1709 DIDLLHTF
-1717 QLEKDWQQLSSEEKM
+1717 QLEKDWQQLSSEEKTI
-1732 MAIDTLNRKDLTFD
+1732 AIDTLNRKDLTFD

-1760 DTDYRVRSEV
+1760 DLDYRVRSEV
-1770 ADTGNYLDYFITD
+1770 ADTGKYLDYFITD

-1797 ALDYLINDPED
+1797 AWDYLINDPED

-1823 ALQYIKENG
+1823 AMQYIKENG

-1851 DFSKDIHYRQRA
+1851 DFSKDTHYRHRA
-1863 IALGAG
+1863 VALGAG

-1883 DPKIRNMALKARDTL
+1883 DPRIRNMALKARDTL

-1925 LLYDKDPEVLIALAK
+1925 LLYDKDQDVLIALAK

-1953 PEVAKIAQERADK
+1953 PEVAKFAQERADK

-1972 EENNLTVEKELTVAE
+1972 EENNQSVEKELTVSE

-1993 ETYLEKSSMPQ
+1993 ETYLEKSNMPQ

-2037 HDENSSIRY
+2037 HDENSTIRY
-2046 LALRSMAMAPSDD
+2046 LALRSMALAPSDD
-2059 ISELTFKKIYHQD
+2059 ISELTFKKIYQHD
-2072 PDPIVYDNNLTCYD
+2072 LFVHDNNLTCYE
-2086 AEVPM
+2086 AEIPM
-2091 INGYYVCYTI
+2091 INGYYVGYKI

-2116 NQVKNTFQ
+2116 NQVQNTFQ
-2124 TELYKRNDNQV
+2124 TAFYKLNDNHV

-2142 DFSFIAESDSL
+2142 DFTFFAESDGL
-2153 LKVPALEQLDRVI
+2153 LKEPELAQLDKMV
-2166 IQGDDSQELLTPKNK
+2166 IQGNDSQALLTPKSK
-2181 LVDKLKDVWNAHFEQ
+2181 IVDEVKGIWKDYFEQ
-2196 QRKQAQTHP
+2196 KRKHEQTHP
-2205 SDEKQEAFDKLTVE
+2205 TDEKQEALDSLTVE
-2219 QGINNIVQ
+2219 QGISNIVQ
-2227 KAFDPENLKAE
+2227 KALDPENLKAE

-2249 EMTEKPSDF
+2249 EMTEKPADF

-2265 SKHPE
+2265 SNHPE

-2275 IALIEQ
+2275 IALIVQ

-2308 VSTRTFINRATC
+2308 VSTRTFINRATG

-2372 FDQATSKEKAMVA
+2372 FDQATSKEKAMVS
-2385 TGELKSVSIQ
+2385 TGELKPVSIQ

-2422 YDKVVKQAKETY
+2422 YDKVVKRPKESY

-2457 IDTTS
+2457 VDTTN
-2462 QLKGNEHYKVD
+2462 QLKENEHYKVD

-2521 ADQLISRHLGLQA
+2521 ADQLITRHLGLQS
-2534 DKPSDSLAN
+2534 DKPSDSLTNA
-2543 TIRQMDD
+2543 IRQMDN

-2587 NVSPMLGQNK
+2587 NFSPTLGQNK

>member
-1 MLNIYPKIFLFLPLF
+1 
-16 YHVCINGTTVPYE
+16 
-29 RRDNMSNQPPN
+29 MSNQPPN
-40 SRKNDYKQR
+40 SRKNNYKQR

-100 QGDPITLVQQVKNV
+100 QGDPITLVEQVKNV

-122 LNDPSLTSFDATKI
+122 LNDPSLTSFDATKV

-147 KEHSNQRLAKDFL
+147 KEHSNPRLAKDFL

-210 GATLQGIDEN
+210 GATLQGINEN

-546 KIGFMVPYTLQ
+546 EIGFMVPYTLQ

-573 TEPVVAIFAEENTL
+573 TEPVVAIFAEENTS
-587 NGKQLKILSIDNDYF
+587 NGKQLNIISVDNDYF
-602 QSSEQLENL
+602 QSPEQLESL
-611 RNQMLNRM
+611 RNQMLNRIL
-619 MGNHSVGNTQQH
+619 GTPSVQNHIDNTQQA
-631 YFSLEPSQISSEN
+631 YFSLEPSPISNMEP
-644 HEIEAEFQEIENN
+644 EIEAEFQEIENN
-657 QGNEVQQPMN
+657 QRNEVQQPMN

-684 LQGIDR
+684 LQGVDR

-702 NSWQMKEILTGLE
+702 NSWQMKEILAGLE
-715 NKLDVSI
+715 NKLDVDI
-722 FAEPKFNDAQMEQI
+722 YANPEFNYDQMEQI
-736 REGLEQGL
+736 RKGLEEKL

-753 FDELQMA
+753 F
-760 EIKYGLS
+760 
-767 RDIDVSIYANPKFD
+767 N
-781 HYQMEE
+781 
-787 IAEGLI
+787 
-793 ENQNVSIYANP
+793 
-804 EFHHWQMKE
+804 W
-813 IRLGLLHDV
+813 
-822 NVTVYVDPR
+822 
-831 YNDEQM
+831 EQM
-837 EQIREGL
+837 DQIRE
-844 ENHLTVEVYADP
+844 
-856 EFDANQMEQ
+856 
-865 IRLGL
+865 
-870 EQGIDAE
+870 
-877 LYARHNIDYTQMKRI
+877 
-892 RMALEEGNFNEEQLY
+892 
-907 EIEQGIDSNV
+907 
-917 DVTVYAKPEF
+917 
-927 EADQMEQ
+927 
-934 IRMGMEDK
+934 
-942 SDVSIY
+942 
-948 AKPEFDPEQMEIIR
+948 
-962 LGLEEGIDASIY
+962 
-974 ANPQFDVEQMQQ
+974 
-986 IKWGLEEN
+986 
-994 LDVSVYADPKFND
+994 
-1007 EQMSQI
+1007 
-1013 LTGLEVGLDVDIY
+1013 
-1026 AEPEFDWQQ
+1026 
-1035 MKQIR
+1035 
-1040 EGLEKGLNVSHYAD
+1040 
-1054 AIFDHY
+1054 
-1060 QMEEIRAGLEAK
+1060 
-1072 LDVTA
+1072 
-1077 YADPKYDANQMAQI
+1077 
-1091 AIGLDDK
+1091 
-1098 LDIHM
+1098 
-1103 YANPE
+1103 
-1108 FNASQM
+1108 
-1114 REIRLGLEQGIDVRT
+1114 GLEQGIDVRS
-1129 YANPDINADEMEARR
+1129 YADPNISADEMEARR

-1176 ILTQDLLDEIKAH
+1176 LLTQDLLDEIKAH
-1189 DAKMFE
+1189 DAKMYE
-1195 DGKLDYYKFY
+1195 DGELDYYKFY

-1211 DQTLEHIRVDVGDG
+1211 DQTLEHIRLDVGDG

-1246 IYESVEQAQEV
+1246 IYESVEQAQKV
-1257 IKAMQELPLEFRN
+1257 IEAMRELPLEFRN

-1281 YNIQYNN
+1281 YDIQYNN
-1288 GQFQLIDNENNVVV
+1288 RQFQLIDNENNVVV
-1302 QEGHPR
+1302 QEGHPK

-1330 PHYDFSSL
+1330 PHYDFSAV
-1338 TSEFGIDE
+1338 TREFGINDE
-1346 SVTQETIRATTQLL
+1346 VTKETIQATNQLL
-1360 QEELP
+1360 QEEFP

-1434 DNYYLYNAETGDIE
+1434 DNYYLYNAETGDIK

-1463 LDEWRVYSSDYSEI
+1463 LDEWRVYSSDYSGI

-1510 TQVQTALLN
+1510 TQEQTDLLN
-1519 NLHNFVNNSIDNSI
+1519 NLHNFVNNSEDRII

-1557 DNEMYTLDEALSGSD
+1557 DNEMHTLNEALSGSD
-1572 LEMYTVVEALNDDRI
+1572 LEMYTVVKALNDSRI
-1587 NISQAEWEKHFASAP
+1587 NISQAEWEKHFAEVPS
-1602 TNTTI
+1602 NTTI

-1637 ELTELDYFIDYDPKL
+1637 ELTELDYFVDYDTEL
-1652 DFTRKFDFSEVDNRF
+1652 DFTRKFYFSEVDNRF
-1667 GLERNAT
+1667 GLEKNAT

-1698 TYSLDENSNPK
+1698 TYSLDDNSKSK
-1709 DIDLLYTF
+1709 DIDLLHTF
-1717 QLEKDWQQLSSEEKM
+1717 QLEKDWKQLSSEEKIM
-1732 MAIDTLNRKDLTFD
+1732 TIDTLNRKDLTFD

-1760 DTDYRVRSEV
+1760 DPDYRVRSEV
-1770 ADTGNYLDYFITD
+1770 ADTGKYLDYFITD

-1823 ALQYIKENG
+1823 AMQYIKENG

-1851 DFSKDIHYRQRA
+1851 DFSKDTHYRHRA
-1863 IALGAG
+1863 VALGAG

-1883 DPKIRNMALKARDTL
+1883 DPRIRNMALKARDTL

-1925 LLYDKDPEVLIALAK
+1925 LLYDKDQDVLIALAK

-1953 PEVAKIAQERADK
+1953 PEVAKFAQERADK

-1972 EENNLTVEKELTVAE
+1972 EENNQSVEKELTVSE

-1993 ETYLEKSSMPQ
+1993 ETYLEKSNMPQ

-2166 IQGDDSQELLTPKNK
+2166 IQGDDSQALLTPKNK
-2181 LVDKLKDVWNAHFEQ
+2181 LVKELKDVWNAHFEQ

-2205 SDEKQEAFDKLTVE
+2205 SDEKQEALDKLTVE

-2227 KAFDPENLKAE
+2227 KAFESDNLKAE

-2249 EMTEKPSDF
+2249 EMAEKSADF

-2265 SKHPE
+2265 SNHPE

-2308 VSTRTFINRATC
+2308 VSTRTFINRKTG

-2385 TGELKSVSIQ
+2385 TGELKPVSIQ

-2462 QLKGNEHYKVD
+2462 QLKENEHYKVD

-2484 DAIERQM
+2484 DVIERQM

-2534 DKPSDSLAN
+2534 DKPSDSLTN
-2543 TIRQMDD
+2543 TIRQMDN

-2572 DRIQQANQQAVAKNM
+2572 DRIQQASQKAVAKNM
-2587 NVSPMLGQNK
+2587 NFSPTLGQNK

>member
-1 MLNIYPKIFLFLPLF
+1 M
-16 YHVCINGTTVPYE
+16 VPYE

-40 SRKNDYKQR
+40 SRKNNYKQR

-100 QGDPITLVQQVKNV
+100 QGDPITLVEQVKNV

-122 LNDPSLTSFDATKI
+122 LNDPSLTSFDATKV

-147 KEHSNQRLAKDFL
+147 KEHSNPRLAKDFL

-210 GATLQGIDEN
+210 GATLQGINEN

-546 KIGFMVPYTLQ
+546 EIGFMVPYTLQ

-573 TEPVVAIFAEENTL
+573 TEPVVAIFAEENTS
-587 NGKQLKILSIDNDYF
+587 NGKQLNIISVDNDYF
-602 QSSEQLENL
+602 QSPEQLESL
-611 RNQMLNRM
+611 RNQMLNRIL
-619 MGNHSVGNTQQH
+619 GTPSVQNHIDNTQQA
-631 YFSLEPSQISSEN
+631 YFSLEPSPISNMEP
-644 HEIEAEFQEIENN
+644 EIEAEFQEIENN
-657 QGNEVQQPMN
+657 QRNEVQQPMN

-684 LQGIDR
+684 LQGVDR

-702 NSWQMKEILTGLE
+702 NSWQMKEILAGLE
-715 NKLDVSI
+715 NKLDVDI
-722 FAEPKFNDAQMEQI
+722 YANPEFNYDQMEQI
-736 REGLEQGL
+736 RKGLEEKL

-753 FDELQMA
+753 F
-760 EIKYGLS
+760 
-767 RDIDVSIYANPKFD
+767 N
-781 HYQMEE
+781 
-787 IAEGLI
+787 
-793 ENQNVSIYANP
+793 
-804 EFHHWQMKE
+804 W
-813 IRLGLLHDV
+813 
-822 NVTVYVDPR
+822 
-831 YNDEQM
+831 EQM
-837 EQIREGL
+837 DQIRE
-844 ENHLTVEVYADP
+844 
-856 EFDANQMEQ
+856 
-865 IRLGL
+865 
-870 EQGIDAE
+870 
-877 LYARHNIDYTQMKRI
+877 
-892 RMALEEGNFNEEQLY
+892 
-907 EIEQGIDSNV
+907 
-917 DVTVYAKPEF
+917 
-927 EADQMEQ
+927 
-934 IRMGMEDK
+934 
-942 SDVSIY
+942 
-948 AKPEFDPEQMEIIR
+948 
-962 LGLEEGIDASIY
+962 
-974 ANPQFDVEQMQQ
+974 
-986 IKWGLEEN
+986 
-994 LDVSVYADPKFND
+994 
-1007 EQMSQI
+1007 
-1013 LTGLEVGLDVDIY
+1013 
-1026 AEPEFDWQQ
+1026 
-1035 MKQIR
+1035 
-1040 EGLEKGLNVSHYAD
+1040 
-1054 AIFDHY
+1054 
-1060 QMEEIRAGLEAK
+1060 
-1072 LDVTA
+1072 
-1077 YADPKYDANQMAQI
+1077 
-1091 AIGLDDK
+1091 
-1098 LDIHM
+1098 
-1103 YANPE
+1103 
-1108 FNASQM
+1108 
-1114 REIRLGLEQGIDVRT
+1114 GLEQGIDVRS
-1129 YANPDINADEMEARR
+1129 YADPNISADEMEARR

-1176 ILTQDLLDEIKAH
+1176 LLTQDLLDEIKAH
-1189 DAKMFE
+1189 DAKMYE
-1195 DGKLDYYKFY
+1195 DGELDYYKFY

-1211 DQTLEHIRVDVGDG
+1211 DQTLEHIRLDVGDG

-1246 IYESVEQAQEV
+1246 IYESVEQAQKV
-1257 IKAMQELPLEFRN
+1257 IEAMRELPLEFRN

-1281 YNIQYNN
+1281 YDIQYNN
-1288 GQFQLIDNENNVVV
+1288 RQFQLIDNENNVVV
-1302 QEGHPR
+1302 QEGHPK

-1330 PHYDFSSL
+1330 PHYDFSAV
-1338 TSEFGIDE
+1338 TREFGINDE
-1346 SVTQETIRATTQLL
+1346 VTKETIQATNQLL
-1360 QEELP
+1360 QEEFP

-1434 DNYYLYNAETGDIE
+1434 DNYYLYNAETGDIK

-1463 LDEWRVYSSDYSEI
+1463 LDEWRVYSSDYSGI

-1510 TQVQTALLN
+1510 TQEQTDLLN
-1519 NLHNFVNNSIDNSI
+1519 NLHNFVNNSEDRII

-1557 DNEMYTLDEALSGSD
+1557 DNEMHTLNEALSGSD
-1572 LEMYTVVEALNDDRI
+1572 LEMYTVVKALNDSRI
-1587 NISQAEWEKHFASAP
+1587 NISQAEWEKHFAEVPS
-1602 TNTTI
+1602 NTTI

-1637 ELTELDYFIDYDPKL
+1637 ELTELDYFVDYDTEL
-1652 DFTRKFDFSEVDNRF
+1652 DFTRKFYFSEVDNRF
-1667 GLERNAT
+1667 GLEKNAT

-1698 TYSLDENSNPK
+1698 TYSLDDNSKSK
-1709 DIDLLYTF
+1709 DIDLLHTF
-1717 QLEKDWQQLSSEEKM
+1717 QLEKDWKQLSSEEKIM
-1732 MAIDTLNRKDLTFD
+1732 TIDTLNRKDLTFD

-1760 DTDYRVRSEV
+1760 DPDYRVRSEV
-1770 ADTGNYLDYFITD
+1770 ADTGKYLDYFITD

-1823 ALQYIKENG
+1823 AMQYIKENG

-1851 DFSKDIHYRQRA
+1851 DFSKDTHYRHRA
-1863 IALGAG
+1863 VALGAG

-1883 DPKIRNMALKARDTL
+1883 DPRIRNMALKARDTL

-1925 LLYDKDPEVLIALAK
+1925 LLYDKDQDVLIALAK

-1953 PEVAKIAQERADK
+1953 PEVAKFAQERADK

-1972 EENNLTVEKELTVAE
+1972 EENNQSVEKELTVSE

-1993 ETYLEKSSMPQ
+1993 ETYLEKSNMPQ

-2166 IQGDDSQELLTPKNK
+2166 IQGDDSQALLTPKNK
-2181 LVDKLKDVWNAHFEQ
+2181 LVKELKDVWNAHFEQ

-2205 SDEKQEAFDKLTVE
+2205 SDEKQEALDKLTVE

-2227 KAFDPENLKAE
+2227 KAFESDNLKAE

-2249 EMTEKPSDF
+2249 EMAEKSADF

-2265 SKHPE
+2265 SNHPE

-2308 VSTRTFINRATC
+2308 VSTRTFINRKTG

-2385 TGELKSVSIQ
+2385 TGELKPVSIQ

-2462 QLKGNEHYKVD
+2462 QLKENEHYKVD

-2484 DAIERQM
+2484 DVIERQM

-2534 DKPSDSLAN
+2534 DKPSDSLTN
-2543 TIRQMDD
+2543 TIRQMDN

-2572 DRIQQANQQAVAKNM
+2572 DRIQQASQKAVAKNM
-2587 NVSPMLGQNK
+2587 NFSPTLGQNK

>member
-1 MLNIYPKIFLFLPLF
+1 M
-16 YHVCINGTTVPYE
+16 VPYE

-40 SRKNDYKQR
+40 SRKNNYKQR

-100 QGDPITLVQQVKNV
+100 QGDPITLVEQVKNV

-122 LNDPSLTSFDATKI
+122 LNDPSLTSFDATKV

-147 KEHSNQRLAKDFL
+147 KEHSNPRLAKDFL

-210 GATLQGIDEN
+210 GATLQGINEN

-546 KIGFMVPYTLQ
+546 EIGFMVPYTLQ

-573 TEPVVAIFAEENTL
+573 TEPVVAIFAEENTS
-587 NGKQLKILSIDNDYF
+587 NGKQLNIISVDNDYF
-602 QSSEQLENL
+602 QSPEQLESL
-611 RNQMLNRM
+611 RNQMLNRIL
-619 MGNHSVGNTQQH
+619 GTPSVQNHIDNTQQA
-631 YFSLEPSQISSEN
+631 YFSLEPSPISNMEP
-644 HEIEAEFQEIENN
+644 EIEAEFQEIENN
-657 QGNEVQQPMN
+657 QRNEVQQPMN

-684 LQGIDR
+684 LQGVDR

-702 NSWQMKEILTGLE
+702 NSWQMKEILAGLE
-715 NKLDVSI
+715 NKLDVDI
-722 FAEPKFNDAQMEQI
+722 YANPEFNDAQMEQI
-736 REGLEQGL
+736 REGLEQKL

-822 NVTVYVDPR
+822 DVIVYADPR

-877 LYARHNIDYTQMKRI
+877 LYAQHNLNYNQMERI
-892 RMALEEGNFNEEQLY
+892 RIALEAGNFNDEQLY
-907 EIEQGIDSNV
+907 EIGQGIDANV
-917 DVTVYAKPEF
+917 DVTVYARLQYDAHQMEQIRLGLEHGVDVDFYTNHMFTSEQMESIRLGLEQGLDVTVYADPKFNDVQMQEINLGMLRDVDVTVYKPEF
-927 EADQMEQ
+927 NYDQMEQ
-934 IRMGMEDK
+934 IRKGLEEK
-942 SDVSIY
+942 LDVSIY
-948 AKPEFDPEQMEIIR
+948 AKPEFNWEQM
-962 LGLEEGIDASIY
+962 D
-974 ANPQFDVEQMQQ
+974 
-986 IKWGLEEN
+986 
-994 LDVSVYADPKFND
+994 
-1007 EQMSQI
+1007 
-1013 LTGLEVGLDVDIY
+1013 
-1026 AEPEFDWQQ
+1026 
-1035 MKQIR
+1035 QIR
-1040 EGLEKGLNVSHYAD
+1040 E
-1054 AIFDHY
+1054 
-1060 QMEEIRAGLEAK
+1060 
-1072 LDVTA
+1072 
-1077 YADPKYDANQMAQI
+1077 
-1091 AIGLDDK
+1091 
-1098 LDIHM
+1098 
-1103 YANPE
+1103 
-1108 FNASQM
+1108 
-1114 REIRLGLEQGIDVRT
+1114 GLEQGIDVRS
-1129 YANPDINADEMEARR
+1129 YADPNISADEMEARR

-1176 ILTQDLLDEIKAH
+1176 LLTQDLLDEIKAH
-1189 DAKMFE
+1189 DAKMYE
-1195 DGKLDYYKFY
+1195 DGELDYYKFY

-1211 DQTLEHIRVDVGDG
+1211 DQTLEHIRLDVGDG

-1246 IYESVEQAQEV
+1246 IYESVEQAQKV
-1257 IKAMQELPLEFRN
+1257 IEAMRELPLEFRN

-1281 YNIQYNN
+1281 YDIQYNN
-1288 GQFQLIDNENNVVV
+1288 RQFQLIDNENNVVV
-1302 QEGHPR
+1302 QEGHPK

-1330 PHYDFSSL
+1330 PHYDFSAV
-1338 TSEFGIDE
+1338 TREFGINDE
-1346 SVTQETIRATTQLL
+1346 VTKETIQATNQLL
-1360 QEELP
+1360 QEEFP

-1434 DNYYLYNAETGDIE
+1434 DNYYLYNAETGDIK

-1463 LDEWRVYSSDYSEI
+1463 LDEWRVYSSDYSGI

-1510 TQVQTALLN
+1510 TQEQTDLLN
-1519 NLHNFVNNSIDNSI
+1519 NLHNFVNNSEDRII

-1557 DNEMYTLDEALSGSD
+1557 DNEMHTLNEALSGSD
-1572 LEMYTVVEALNDDRI
+1572 LEMYTVVKALNDSRI
-1587 NISQAEWEKHFASAP
+1587 NISQAEWEKHFAEVPS
-1602 TNTTI
+1602 NTTI

-1637 ELTELDYFIDYDPKL
+1637 ELTELDYFVDYDTEL

-1667 GLERNAT
+1667 GLEKNAT

-1698 TYSLDENSNPK
+1698 TYSLDDNSKSK
-1709 DIDLLYTF
+1709 DIDLLHTF
-1717 QLEKDWQQLSSEEKM
+1717 QLEKDWKQLSSEEKIM
-1732 MAIDTLNRKDLTFD
+1732 TIDTLNRKDLTFD

-1760 DTDYRVRSEV
+1760 DPDYRVRSEV
-1770 ADTGNYLDYFITD
+1770 ADTGKYLDYFITD

-1797 ALDYLINDPED
+1797 AWDYLINDPED

-1823 ALQYIKENG
+1823 AMQYIKENG

-1851 DFSKDIHYRQRA
+1851 DFSKDTHYRHRA
-1863 IALGAG
+1863 VALGAG

-1883 DPKIRNMALKARDTL
+1883 DPRIRNMALKARDTL

-1925 LLYDKDPEVLIALAK
+1925 LLYDKDQDVLIALAK

-1953 PEVAKIAQERADK
+1953 PEVAKFAQERADK

-1972 EENNLTVEKELTVAE
+1972 EENNQSVEKELTVSE

-1993 ETYLEKSSMPQ
+1993 ETYLEKSNMPQ

-2166 IQGDDSQELLTPKNK
+2166 IQGDDSQALLTPKNK
-2181 LVDKLKDVWNAHFEQ
+2181 LVKELKDVWNAHFEQ

-2205 SDEKQEAFDKLTVE
+2205 SDEKQEALDKLTVE

-2227 KAFDPENLKAE
+2227 KAFESDNLKAE

-2249 EMTEKPSDF
+2249 EMAEKSADF

-2265 SKHPE
+2265 SNHPE

-2308 VSTRTFINRATC
+2308 VSTRTFINRKTG

-2385 TGELKSVSIQ
+2385 TGELKPVSIQ

-2473 NEKKMILVSKN
+2473 NEKKMILVSTN

-2521 ADQLISRHLGLQA
+2521 ADQLITRHLGLQA
-2534 DKPSDSLAN
+2534 DKPSDSLTN
-2543 TIRQMDD
+2543 TIRQMDN

-2572 DRIQQANQQAVAKNM
+2572 DRIQQASQKAVAKNM

>member
-1 MLNIYPKIFLFLPLF
+1 M
-16 YHVCINGTTVPYE
+16 VPYE

-100 QGDPITLVQQVKNV
+100 QGDPITLVEQVKNV

-122 LNDPSLTSFDATKI
+122 LNDPSLTSFDATKV

-147 KEHSNQRLAKDFL
+147 KEHSNPRLAKDFL

-171 DFFVDKG
+171 DFFMDKG

-185 YHKADQSSEPV
+185 YHKADQNSEPV

-210 GATLQGIDEN
+210 GATLQGINEN

-248 APKKLIFFESAID
+248 TPKKLIFFESAID

-321 QHLKQRIGL
+321 QHLKQRLGL

-348 LGKYN
+348 LGKYK
-353 NLPFRSDIPRAIFD
+353 NLPFRSDVPQAIFD

-429 YHVLPTTFNSRH
+429 YHVLPTTFNARH

-483 KNFENTKKKLTVL
+483 KNFENTKKKLAVL

-522 HAVYHDALRTKDKE
+522 HAVYNDALRTKDKE
-536 LLLGFKDLTD
+536 LLLGFKDLTN
-546 KIGFMVPYTLQ
+546 KIGFMVTYTLQ
-557 NTAKPRFE
+557 NTSKPRFE

-573 TEPVVAIFAEENTL
+573 TEPVVAIFAEENTS
-587 NGKQLKILSIDNDYF
+587 NGKQLNIISVDNDYF
-602 QSSEQLENL
+602 QSPEQLESL
-611 RNQMLNRM
+611 RNQMLNRIL
-619 MGNHSVGNTQQH
+619 GTPSVQNHIDNTQQA
-631 YFSLEPSQISSEN
+631 YFSLEPSPISNMEP
-644 HEIEAEFQEIENN
+644 EIEAEFQEIENN
-657 QGNEVQQPMN
+657 QRNEVQQPMN

-684 LQGIDR
+684 LQGVDR

-702 NSWQMKEILTGLE
+702 NSWQMKEILAGLE
-715 NKLDVSI
+715 NKLDVDI
-722 FAEPKFNDAQMEQI
+722 YANPEFNDAQMEQI
-736 REGLEQGL
+736 REGLEQKL

-767 RDIDVSIYANPKFD
+767 RDIDVSIYADPKFG

-793 ENQNVSIYANP
+793 QNQNVSIYAKP
-804 EFHHWQMKE
+804 KFHNWQMKE
-813 IRLGLLHDV
+813 IRLGLLHGVD
-822 NVTVYVDPR
+822 VTVYADPR
-831 YNDEQM
+831 FNDEQM

-844 ENHLTVEVYADP
+844 ENHLAVDVYADP
-856 EFDANQMEQ
+856 QFDANQMEQ

-877 LYARHNIDYTQMKRI
+877 LYAQHNLNYNQMERI
-892 RMALEEGNFNEEQLY
+892 RIALEAGNFNDEQLY
-907 EIEQGIDSNV
+907 EIGQGIDANV
-917 DVTVYAKPEF
+917 DVTVYARLQYDAHQMEQIRLGLEHGVDVDFYTNHMFTSEQMESIRLGLEQGLDVTVYADPKFNDVQMQEINLGMLRDVDVTVYKPEF
-927 EADQMEQ
+927 NYDQMEQ
-934 IRMGMEDK
+934 IRKGLEEK
-942 SDVSIY
+942 LDVSIY
-948 AKPEFDPEQMEIIR
+948 AKPEFNWEQME
-962 LGLEEGIDASIY
+962 
-974 ANPQFDVEQMQQ
+974 
-986 IKWGLEEN
+986 
-994 LDVSVYADPKFND
+994 
-1007 EQMSQI
+1007 
-1013 LTGLEVGLDVDIY
+1013 
-1026 AEPEFDWQQ
+1026 
-1035 MKQIR
+1035 QIR
-1040 EGLEKGLNVSHYAD
+1040 E
-1054 AIFDHY
+1054 
-1060 QMEEIRAGLEAK
+1060 
-1072 LDVTA
+1072 
-1077 YADPKYDANQMAQI
+1077 
-1091 AIGLDDK
+1091 
-1098 LDIHM
+1098 
-1103 YANPE
+1103 
-1108 FNASQM
+1108 
-1114 REIRLGLEQGIDVRT
+1114 GLEQGIDVRS
-1129 YANPDINADEMEARR
+1129 YADPNISADEMEARR
-1144 NQAFKELEAEMN
+1144 NQAVKELEAEMN

-1176 ILTQDLLDEIKAH
+1176 LLTQDLLDEIKAH

-1195 DGKLDYYKFY
+1195 DGELDYYKFY

-1257 IKAMQELPLEFRN
+1257 IKAMQKLPLEFRN

-1281 YNIQYNN
+1281 YDIQYNN
-1288 GQFQLIDNENNVVV
+1288 GQFQLVDNENNVVV

-1330 PHYDFSSL
+1330 PHYDFSSV

-1346 SVTQETIRATTQLL
+1346 AITQETIRATTQLL

-1419 RHRAENIFI
+1419 SHRAENIFI

-1510 TQVQTALLN
+1510 TQVQTELLN
-1519 NLHNFVNNSIDNSI
+1519 NLHNFVNNSTDNSI

-1587 NISQAEWEKHFASAP
+1587 NISQAEWEKHFASVP

-1627 AQRETEKFVD
+1627 AKRETEKFVD
-1637 ELTELDYFIDYDPKL
+1637 ELTELDYFIDYDPEL

-1698 TYSLDENSNPK
+1698 TYSLDENSNSK
-1709 DIDLLYTF
+1709 DIDLLHTF
-1717 QLEKDWQQLSSEEKM
+1717 QLEKDWQQLSSEEKTI
-1732 MAIDTLNRKDLTFD
+1732 AIDTLNRKDLTFD

-1797 ALDYLINDPED
+1797 AWDYLINDPED

-1869 VYGESIREDILLDD
+1869 VYGESIREDILLDN
-1883 DPKIRNMALKARDTL
+1883 DPKILNMALKARDTL

-1912 MHIAPPYS
+1912 MHVATPYS

-2015 HDESIEVRKALAVHG
+2015 HDESLEVRKSLAVHG
-2030 FGLQELV
+2030 FGLKELV
-2037 HDENSSIRY
+2037 HDENSTIRY

-2059 ISELTFKKIYHQD
+2059 ISELTFKKIDQHD
-2072 PDPIVYDNNLTCYD
+2072 PFVHDNNLTCYE

-2091 INGYYVCYTI
+2091 INGYYVGYKI

-2116 NQVKNTFQ
+2116 NQVQNTFQ
-2124 TELYKRNDNQV
+2124 TAFYKLNDNQE
-2135 VRLNAGV
+2135 VRLSAGAN
-2142 DFSFIAESDSL
+2142 FTFFAESDNL
-2153 LKVPALEQLDRVI
+2153 LKVDALEQLDRVI
-2166 IQGDDSQELLTPKNK
+2166 IQGDDSQALLTPKSK
-2181 LVDKLKDVWNAHFEQ
+2181 IVDEVKGVWKGYFEQ
-2196 QRKQAQTHP
+2196 QRKHEQTHP
-2205 SDEKQEAFDKLTVE
+2205 TDKKREIFDTLTVE
-2219 QGINNIVQ
+2219 QGISNIVQ
-2227 KAFDPENLKAE
+2227 KAFDSDNLKAE

-2249 EMTEKPSDF
+2249 EMAEKSADF

-2265 SKHPE
+2265 SNHPE

-2308 VSTRTFINRATC
+2308 VSTRTFINRTTG

-2355 PNGNQMVNEQ
+2355 PNGNQIINAQ
-2365 GKTMYKS
+2365 GKTIYKS

-2385 TGELKSVSIQ
+2385 TGELKPVSIQ

-2534 DKPSDSLAN
+2534 DKPSDSLTNA
-2543 TIRQMDD
+2543 IRQMDD

-2572 DRIQQANQQAVAKNM
+2572 DRIQQANQQTVAKNM

>member
-1 MLNIYPKIFLFLPLF
+1 MLIIYPKIFLFLPLF

-100 QGDPITLVQQVKNV
+100 QGDPITLVQQVKNA

-136 KSENK
+136 KSENQ

-210 GATLQGIDEN
+210 GATLQGINEN

-248 APKKLIFFESAID
+248 VPKKLIFFESAID

-449 FLEKEG
+449 FLDKEG

-546 KIGFMVPYTLQ
+546 EIGFMVPYTLQ

-573 TEPVVAIFAEENTL
+573 TEPVVAIFAEENTP
-587 NGKQLKILSIDNDYF
+587 NGKRLKILSVDNDYF
-602 QSSEQLENL
+602 QSPDQLESL
-611 RNQMLNRM
+611 RNQMLNRILDSQTVQ
-619 MGNHSVGNTQQH
+619 NDISNTHQPH
-631 YFSLEPSQISSEN
+631 FSLDPSPFSNMEP
-644 HEIEAEFQEIENN
+644 EIEAEFEEIENN

-722 FAEPKFNDAQMEQI
+722 F
-736 REGLEQGL
+736 
-744 DVSIYAKPE
+744 
-753 FDELQMA
+753 
-760 EIKYGLS
+760 
-767 RDIDVSIYANPKFD
+767 
-781 HYQMEE
+781 
-787 IAEGLI
+787 
-793 ENQNVSIYANP
+793 
-804 EFHHWQMKE
+804 
-813 IRLGLLHDV
+813 
-822 NVTVYVDPR
+822 
-831 YNDEQM
+831 
-837 EQIREGL
+837 
-844 ENHLTVEVYADP
+844 
-856 EFDANQMEQ
+856 
-865 IRLGL
+865 
-870 EQGIDAE
+870 
-877 LYARHNIDYTQMKRI
+877 
-892 RMALEEGNFNEEQLY
+892 
-907 EIEQGIDSNV
+907 
-917 DVTVYAKPEF
+917 
-927 EADQMEQ
+927 
-934 IRMGMEDK
+934 
-942 SDVSIY
+942 
-948 AKPEFDPEQMEIIR
+948 
-962 LGLEEGIDASIY
+962 
-974 ANPQFDVEQMQQ
+974 
-986 IKWGLEEN
+986 
-994 LDVSVYADPKFND
+994 
-1007 EQMSQI
+1007 
-1013 LTGLEVGLDVDIY
+1013 

-1176 ILTQDLLDEIKAH
+1176 LLTQDLLDEIKAH

-1195 DGKLDYYKFY
+1195 DGELDYYKFY

-1237 NEIASYDRV
+1237 NEIASYERV

-1281 YNIQYNN
+1281 YDIQYNN

-1302 QEGHPR
+1302 QEGHPK

-1330 PHYDFSSL
+1330 PHYDFSSV

-1346 SVTQETIRATTQLL
+1346 AVTQETIRATTQLL

-1587 NISQAEWEKHFASAP
+1587 NISQAEWEKHFASVP

-1637 ELTELDYFIDYDPKL
+1637 ELTELDYFIDYDPEL

-1709 DIDLLYTF
+1709 DIDLLHTF

-2308 VSTRTFINRATC
+2308 VSTRTFINRATG

-2355 PNGNQMVNEQ
+2355 SNGNQMVNEQ

>member
-1 MLNIYPKIFLFLPLF
+1 
-16 YHVCINGTTVPYE
+16 
-29 RRDNMSNQPPN
+29 MSNQPPN

-100 QGDPITLVQQVKNV
+100 QGDPITLVEQVKNV

-122 LNDPSLTSFDATKI
+122 LNDPSLTSFDATKV

-147 KEHSNQRLAKDFL
+147 KEHSNPRLAKDFL

-171 DFFVDKG
+171 DFFMDKG

-185 YHKADQSSEPV
+185 YHKADQNSEPV

-210 GATLQGIDEN
+210 GATLQGINEN

-248 APKKLIFFESAID
+248 TPKKLIFFESAID

-321 QHLKQRIGL
+321 QHLKQRLGL

-348 LGKYN
+348 LGKYK
-353 NLPFRSDIPRAIFD
+353 NLPFRSDVPQAIFD

-536 LLLGFKDLTD
+536 LLLGFKDLTN

-557 NTAKPRFE
+557 NTSKPRFE

-573 TEPVVAIFAEENTL
+573 TEPVVAIFAEENTS
-587 NGKQLKILSIDNDYF
+587 NGKQLNIISVDNDYF
-602 QSSEQLENL
+602 QSPEQLESL
-611 RNQMLNRM
+611 RNQMLNRIL
-619 MGNHSVGNTQQH
+619 GTPSVQNHIDNTQQA
-631 YFSLEPSQISSEN
+631 YFSLEPSPISNMEP
-644 HEIEAEFQEIENN
+644 EIEAEFQEIENN
-657 QGNEVQQPMN
+657 QRNEVQQPMN

-684 LQGIDR
+684 LQGVDR

-722 FAEPKFNDAQMEQI
+722 FAEPEFNDAQMEQI

-822 NVTVYVDPR
+822 DVIVYADPR

-865 IRLGL
+865 IRKGL
-870 EQGIDAE
+870 EE
-877 LYARHNIDYTQMKRI
+877 KL
-892 RMALEEGNFNEEQLY
+892 
-907 EIEQGIDSNV
+907 
-917 DVTVYAKPEF
+917 
-927 EADQMEQ
+927 
-934 IRMGMEDK
+934 
-942 SDVSIY
+942 DVSIY
-948 AKPEFDPEQMEIIR
+948 AKPEFNWEQM
-962 LGLEEGIDASIY
+962 D
-974 ANPQFDVEQMQQ
+974 
-986 IKWGLEEN
+986 
-994 LDVSVYADPKFND
+994 
-1007 EQMSQI
+1007 
-1013 LTGLEVGLDVDIY
+1013 
-1026 AEPEFDWQQ
+1026 
-1035 MKQIR
+1035 QIR
-1040 EGLEKGLNVSHYAD
+1040 E
-1054 AIFDHY
+1054 
-1060 QMEEIRAGLEAK
+1060 
-1072 LDVTA
+1072 
-1077 YADPKYDANQMAQI
+1077 
-1091 AIGLDDK
+1091 
-1098 LDIHM
+1098 
-1103 YANPE
+1103 
-1108 FNASQM
+1108 
-1114 REIRLGLEQGIDVRT
+1114 GLEQGIDVRS
-1129 YANPDINADEMEARR
+1129 YADPNISADEMEARR

-1176 ILTQDLLDEIKAH
+1176 LLTQDLLDEIKAH
-1189 DAKMFE
+1189 DAKMYE
-1195 DGKLDYYKFY
+1195 DGELDYYKFY

-1211 DQTLEHIRVDVGDG
+1211 DQTLEHIRLDVGDG

-1246 IYESVEQAQEV
+1246 IYESVEQAQKV
-1257 IKAMQELPLEFRN
+1257 IEAMRELPLEFRN

-1281 YNIQYNN
+1281 YDIQYNN
-1288 GQFQLIDNENNVVV
+1288 RQFQLIDNENNVVV
-1302 QEGHPR
+1302 QEGHPK

-1330 PHYDFSSL
+1330 PHYDFSAV
-1338 TSEFGIDE
+1338 TREFGINDE
-1346 SVTQETIRATTQLL
+1346 VTKETIQATNQLL
-1360 QEELP
+1360 QEEFP

-1434 DNYYLYNAETGDIE
+1434 DNYYLYNAETGDIK

-1463 LDEWRVYSSDYSEI
+1463 LDEWRVYSSDYSGI

-1510 TQVQTALLN
+1510 TQEQTDLLN
-1519 NLHNFVNNSIDNSI
+1519 NLHNFVNNSEDRII

-1557 DNEMYTLDEALSGSD
+1557 DNEMHTLNEALSGSD
-1572 LEMYTVVEALNDDRI
+1572 LEMYTVVKALNDSRI
-1587 NISQAEWEKHFASAP
+1587 NISQAEWEKHFAEVPS
-1602 TNTTI
+1602 NTTI

-1637 ELTELDYFIDYDPKL
+1637 ELTELDYFVDYDTEL

-1667 GLERNAT
+1667 GLEKNAT

-1698 TYSLDENSNPK
+1698 TYSLDDNSKSK
-1709 DIDLLYTF
+1709 DIDLLHTF
-1717 QLEKDWQQLSSEEKM
+1717 QLEKDWKQLSSEEKIM
-1732 MAIDTLNRKDLTFD
+1732 TIDTLNRKDLTFD

-1760 DTDYRVRSEV
+1760 DPDYRVRSEV

-1797 ALDYLINDPED
+1797 AWDYLINDPED

-1823 ALQYIKENG
+1823 AMQYIKENG

-1851 DFSKDIHYRQRA
+1851 DFSKDTHYRHRA
-1863 IALGAG
+1863 VALGAG

-1883 DPKIRNMALKARDTL
+1883 DPRIRNMALKARDTL

-1925 LLYDKDPEVLIALAK
+1925 LLYDKDQDVLIALAK

-1953 PEVAKIAQERADK
+1953 PEVAKFAQERADK

-1972 EENNLTVEKELTVAE
+1972 EENNQSVEKELTVSE

-1993 ETYLEKSSMPQ
+1993 ETYLEKSNMPQ

-2166 IQGDDSQELLTPKNK
+2166 IQGDDSQALLTPKNK
-2181 LVDKLKDVWNAHFEQ
+2181 LVKELKDVWNAHFEQ

-2205 SDEKQEAFDKLTVE
+2205 SDEKQEALDKLTVE

-2249 EMTEKPSDF
+2249 EMTEKPADF

-2265 SKHPE
+2265 SNHPE

-2308 VSTRTFINRATC
+2308 VSTRTFINRATG

-2385 TGELKSVSIQ
+2385 TGELKPVSIQ

-2462 QLKGNEHYKVD
+2462 QLKENEHYKVD

-2484 DAIERQM
+2484 DVIERQM

-2534 DKPSDSLAN
+2534 DKPSDSLTN
-2543 TIRQMDD
+2543 TIRQMDN

-2572 DRIQQANQQAVAKNM
+2572 DRIQQASQKAVAKNM

>member
-1 MLNIYPKIFLFLPLF
+1 MLIIYPKIFLFLPLF

-210 GATLQGIDEN
+210 GATLQGINEN

-248 APKKLIFFESAID
+248 VPKKLIFFESAID

-321 QHLKQRIGL
+321 QHLKQRLGL

-348 LGKYN
+348 LGKYK
-353 NLPFRSDIPRAIFD
+353 NLPFRSDVPQAIFD

-395 QIVQGYIPELQKVA
+395 QIVQGYILELQKVA

-429 YHVLPTTFNSRH
+429 YHVLPTTFNARH

-483 KNFENTKKKLTVL
+483 KNFENTKKKLAVL

-522 HAVYHDALRTKDKE
+522 HAVYNDALRTKDKE
-536 LLLGFKDLTD
+536 LLLGFKDLTN

-557 NTAKPRFE
+557 NTSKPRFE

-573 TEPVVAIFAEENTL
+573 TEPVVAIFAEENTS
-587 NGKQLKILSIDNDYF
+587 NGKQLNIISVDNDYF
-602 QSSEQLENL
+602 QSPDQLESL
-611 RNQMLNRM
+611 RNQMLNRIL
-619 MGNHSVGNTQQH
+619 GTPSVQNHIDNTQQA
-631 YFSLEPSQISSEN
+631 YFSLEPSPISNMEP
-644 HEIEAEFQEIENN
+644 EIEAEFQEIENN
-657 QGNEVQQPMN
+657 QRNEVQQPMN

-684 LQGIDR
+684 LQGVDR

-702 NSWQMKEILTGLE
+702 NSWQMKEILAGLE
-715 NKLDVSI
+715 NKLDVDI
-722 FAEPKFNDAQMEQI
+722 YANPEFNDAQMEQI
-736 REGLEQGL
+736 REGLEQKL

-767 RDIDVSIYANPKFD
+767 RDIDVSIYADPKFG

-793 ENQNVSIYANP
+793 QNQNVSIYAKP
-804 EFHHWQMKE
+804 KFHNWQMKE
-813 IRLGLLHDV
+813 IRLGLLHGVD
-822 NVTVYVDPR
+822 VTVYADPR
-831 YNDEQM
+831 FNDEQM

-844 ENHLTVEVYADP
+844 ENHLAVDVYADP
-856 EFDANQMEQ
+856 QFDANQMEQ
-865 IRLGL
+865 IREGL
-870 EQGIDAE
+870 EQGIDA
-877 LYARHNIDYTQMKRI
+877 R
-892 RMALEEGNFNEEQLY
+892 
-907 EIEQGIDSNV
+907 S
-917 DVTVYAKPEF
+917 
-927 EADQMEQ
+927 
-934 IRMGMEDK
+934 
-942 SDVSIY
+942 
-948 AKPEFDPEQMEIIR
+948 
-962 LGLEEGIDASIY
+962 
-974 ANPQFDVEQMQQ
+974 
-986 IKWGLEEN
+986 
-994 LDVSVYADPKFND
+994 YADPNI
-1007 EQMSQI
+1007 S
-1013 LTGLEVGLDVDIY
+1013 
-1026 AEPEFDWQQ
+1026 
-1035 MKQIR
+1035 
-1040 EGLEKGLNVSHYAD
+1040 
-1054 AIFDHY
+1054 
-1060 QMEEIRAGLEAK
+1060 
-1072 LDVTA
+1072 
-1077 YADPKYDANQMAQI
+1077 
-1091 AIGLDDK
+1091 
-1098 LDIHM
+1098 
-1103 YANPE
+1103 
-1108 FNASQM
+1108 
-1114 REIRLGLEQGIDVRT
+1114 
-1129 YANPDINADEMEARR
+1129 ADEMEARR
-1144 NQAFKELEAEMN
+1144 NQAVKELEAEMN
-1156 RSNTHWIVE
+1156 RSNTHWIIE

-1176 ILTQDLLDEIKAH
+1176 LLTQDLLDEIKAH

-1195 DGKLDYYKFY
+1195 DGELDYYKFY

-1281 YNIQYNN
+1281 YDIQYNN

-1318 HLVRLENGVDSY
+1318 YLVRLENGVASY
-1330 PHYDFSSL
+1330 PHYDFSSV

-1587 NISQAEWEKHFASAP
+1587 NISQAEWEKHFASVP

-1637 ELTELDYFIDYDPKL
+1637 ELTELDYFIDYDPEL

-1709 DIDLLYTF
+1709 DVDLLHTF

-2181 LVDKLKDVWNAHFEQ
+2181 LVDILKDVWNAHFEQ

-2281 QWENAKEVKTFRDW
+2281 QWDNAKEVKTFRDW

-2308 VSTRTFINRATC
+2308 VSTRTFINRATG

-2457 IDTTS
+2457 IDTTN

-2491 QSAVSALAQV
+2491 QSVVSALAQV

-2521 ADQLISRHLGLQA
+2521 ADQLISRHLGLQV
-2534 DKPSDSLAN
+2534 DKPSDSLTNA
-2543 TIRQMDD
+2543 IRQMDD

-2561 VVSKKVIQGVR
+2561 VVSKKVIQGVK

>member
-1 MLNIYPKIFLFLPLF
+1 MLIIYPKIFLFLPLF

-210 GATLQGIDEN
+210 GATLQGINEN

-226 KGRLKEILAN
+226 KSRLKEILAN

-248 APKKLIFFESAID
+248 VPKKLIFFESAID

-449 FLEKEG
+449 FLDKEG

-546 KIGFMVPYTLQ
+546 EIGFMVPYTLQ

-573 TEPVVAIFAEENTL
+573 TEPVVAIFAEENTP
-587 NGKQLKILSIDNDYF
+587 NGKRLKILSVDNDYF
-602 QSSEQLENL
+602 QSPDQLESL
-611 RNQMLNRM
+611 RNQMLNRILDSQTVQ
-619 MGNHSVGNTQQH
+619 NDISNTHQP
-631 YFSLEPSQISSEN
+631 YFSLYPSPFSNMEP
-644 HEIEAEFQEIENN
+644 EIEAEFQEIENN

-684 LQGIDR
+684 LQGVDR

-722 FAEPKFNDAQMEQI
+722 FAEPEFNDAQMEQI

-822 NVTVYVDPR
+822 DVIVYADPR

-877 LYARHNIDYTQMKRI
+877 LYAQHNLNYNQMERI
-892 RMALEEGNFNEEQLY
+892 RTALEAG
-907 EIEQGIDSNV
+907 D
-917 DVTVYAKPEF
+917 
-927 EADQMEQ
+927 
-934 IRMGMEDK
+934 
-942 SDVSIY
+942 
-948 AKPEFDPEQMEIIR
+948 
-962 LGLEEGIDASIY
+962 
-974 ANPQFDVEQMQQ
+974 
-986 IKWGLEEN
+986 
-994 LDVSVYADPKFND
+994 FND
-1007 EQMSQI
+1007 EQLSEI
-1013 LTGLEVGLDVDIY
+1013 GKGIDADVDVTIY
-1026 AEPEFDWQQ
+1026 ARLQYDE
-1035 MKQIR
+1035 
-1040 EGLEKGLNVSHYAD
+1040 
-1054 AIFDHY
+1054 Y
-1060 QMEEIRAGLEAK
+1060 QME
-1072 LDVTA
+1072 
-1077 YADPKYDANQMAQI
+1077 Q
-1091 AIGLDDK
+1091 
-1098 LDIHM
+1098 
-1103 YANPE
+1103 
-1108 FNASQM
+1108 
-1114 REIRLGLEQGIDVRT
+1114 IRLGLEQGIDVRT
-1129 YANPDINADEMEARR
+1129 YANPDINADEMETRR

-1176 ILTQDLLDEIKAH
+1176 LLTQDLLDEIKAH

-1195 DGKLDYYKFY
+1195 DGELYYYKFY

-1281 YNIQYNN
+1281 YDIQYNN

-1330 PHYDFSSL
+1330 PHYDFSSV

-1346 SVTQETIRATTQLL
+1346 AVTQETIRAITQLL

-1419 RHRAENIFI
+1419 SHRAENIFI

-1510 TQVQTALLN
+1510 TQVQTELLN
-1519 NLHNFVNNSIDNSI
+1519 NLHNFVNNSTDNSI

-1587 NISQAEWEKHFASAP
+1587 NISQAEWERHFASVP

-1637 ELTELDYFIDYDPKL
+1637 ELTELDYFVDYDTEL

-1667 GLERNAT
+1667 GLEKNAT

-1698 TYSLDENSNPK
+1698 TYSLDDNSKSK
-1709 DIDLLYTF
+1709 DIDLLHTF
-1717 QLEKDWQQLSSEEKM
+1717 QLEKDWKQLSSEEKIM
-1732 MAIDTLNRKDLTFD
+1732 TIDTLNRKDLTFD

-1760 DTDYRVRSEV
+1760 DPDYRVRSEV
-1770 ADTGNYLDYFITD
+1770 ADTGKYLDYFITD

-1797 ALDYLINDPED
+1797 AWDYLINDPED

-1823 ALQYIKENG
+1823 AMQYIKENG

-1851 DFSKDIHYRQRA
+1851 DFSKDTHYRHRA
-1863 IALGAG
+1863 VALGAG

-1883 DPKIRNMALKARDTL
+1883 DPRIRNMALKARDTL

-1925 LLYDKDPEVLIALAK
+1925 LLYDKDQDVLIALAK

-1953 PEVAKIAQERADK
+1953 PEVAKFAQERADK

-1972 EENNLTVEKELTVAE
+1972 EENNQSVEKELTVSE

-1993 ETYLEKSSMPQ
+1993 ETYLEKSNMPQ

-2166 IQGDDSQELLTPKNK
+2166 IQGDDSQALLTPKNK
-2181 LVDKLKDVWNAHFEQ
+2181 LVKELKDVWNAHFEQ

-2205 SDEKQEAFDKLTVE
+2205 SDEKQEALDKLTVE

-2249 EMTEKPSDF
+2249 EMTEKPADF

-2265 SKHPE
+2265 SNHPE

-2308 VSTRTFINRATC
+2308 VSTRTFINRATG

-2372 FDQATSKEKAMVA
+2372 FEQATSKEKAMVA
-2385 TGELKSVSIQ
+2385 TGELKPVSIQ

-2462 QLKGNEHYKVD
+2462 QLKENEHYKVD

-2484 DAIERQM
+2484 DVIERQM

-2534 DKPSDSLAN
+2534 DKPSDSLTN
-2543 TIRQMDD
+2543 TIRQMDN

-2572 DRIQQANQQAVAKNM
+2572 DRIQQASQKAVAKNM

>member
-1 MLNIYPKIFLFLPLF
+1 M
-16 YHVCINGTTVPYE
+16 VPYE

-100 QGDPITLVQQVKNV
+100 QGDPITLVEQVKNV

-122 LNDPSLTSFDATKI
+122 LNDPSLTSFDATKV

-147 KEHSNQRLAKDFL
+147 KEHSNPRLAKDFL

-171 DFFVDKG
+171 DFFMDKG

-185 YHKADQSSEPV
+185 YHKADQNSEPV

-210 GATLQGIDEN
+210 GATLQGINEN

-248 APKKLIFFESAID
+248 TPKKLIFFESAID

-321 QHLKQRIGL
+321 QHLKQRLGL

-348 LGKYN
+348 LGKYK
-353 NLPFRSDIPRAIFD
+353 NLPFRSDVPQAIFD

-429 YHVLPTTFNSRH
+429 YHVLPTTFNARH

-483 KNFENTKKKLTVL
+483 KNFENTKKKLAVL

-522 HAVYHDALRTKDKE
+522 HAVYNDALRTKDKE
-536 LLLGFKDLTD
+536 LLLGFKDLTN
-546 KIGFMVPYTLQ
+546 KIGFMVTYTLQ
-557 NTAKPRFE
+557 NTSKPRFE

-573 TEPVVAIFAEENTL
+573 TEPVVAIFAEENTS
-587 NGKQLKILSIDNDYF
+587 NGKQLNIISVDNDYF
-602 QSSEQLENL
+602 QSPEQLESL
-611 RNQMLNRM
+611 RNQMLNRIL
-619 MGNHSVGNTQQH
+619 GTPSVQNHIDNTQQA
-631 YFSLEPSQISSEN
+631 YFSLEPSPISNMEP
-644 HEIEAEFQEIENN
+644 EIEAEFQEIENN
-657 QGNEVQQPMN
+657 QRNEVQQPMN

-684 LQGIDR
+684 LQGVDR

-702 NSWQMKEILTGLE
+702 NSWQMKEILAGLE
-715 NKLDVSI
+715 NKLDVDI
-722 FAEPKFNDAQMEQI
+722 YANPEFNDAQMEQI
-736 REGLEQGL
+736 REGLEQKL

-767 RDIDVSIYANPKFD
+767 RDIDVSIYADPKFG

-793 ENQNVSIYANP
+793 QNQNVSIYAKP
-804 EFHHWQMKE
+804 KFHNWQMKE
-813 IRLGLLHDV
+813 IRLGLLHGVD
-822 NVTVYVDPR
+822 VTVYADPR
-831 YNDEQM
+831 FNDEQM

-844 ENHLTVEVYADP
+844 ENHLAVDVYADP
-856 EFDANQMEQ
+856 QFDANQMEQ

-877 LYARHNIDYTQMKRI
+877 LYAQHNLNYNQMERI
-892 RMALEEGNFNEEQLY
+892 RIALEAGNFNDEQLY
-907 EIEQGIDSNV
+907 EIGQGIDANV
-917 DVTVYAKPEF
+917 DVTVYARLQYDAHQMEQIRLGLEHGVDVDFYTNHMFTSEQMESIRLGLEQGLDVTVYADPKFNDVQMQEINLGMLRDVDVTVYKPEF
-927 EADQMEQ
+927 NYDQMEQ
-934 IRMGMEDK
+934 IRKGLEEK
-942 SDVSIY
+942 LDVSIY
-948 AKPEFDPEQMEIIR
+948 AKPEFNWEQME
-962 LGLEEGIDASIY
+962 
-974 ANPQFDVEQMQQ
+974 
-986 IKWGLEEN
+986 
-994 LDVSVYADPKFND
+994 
-1007 EQMSQI
+1007 
-1013 LTGLEVGLDVDIY
+1013 
-1026 AEPEFDWQQ
+1026 
-1035 MKQIR
+1035 QIR
-1040 EGLEKGLNVSHYAD
+1040 E
-1054 AIFDHY
+1054 
-1060 QMEEIRAGLEAK
+1060 
-1072 LDVTA
+1072 
-1077 YADPKYDANQMAQI
+1077 
-1091 AIGLDDK
+1091 
-1098 LDIHM
+1098 
-1103 YANPE
+1103 
-1108 FNASQM
+1108 
-1114 REIRLGLEQGIDVRT
+1114 GLEQGIDVRS
-1129 YANPDINADEMEARR
+1129 YADPNISADEMEARR
-1144 NQAFKELEAEMN
+1144 NQAVKELEAEMN

-1176 ILTQDLLDEIKAH
+1176 LLTQDLLDEIKAH

-1195 DGKLDYYKFY
+1195 DGELDYYKFY

-1257 IKAMQELPLEFRN
+1257 IKAMQKLPLEFRN

-1281 YNIQYNN
+1281 YDIQYNN
-1288 GQFQLIDNENNVVV
+1288 GQFQLVDNENNVVV

-1330 PHYDFSSL
+1330 PHYDFSSV

-1346 SVTQETIRATTQLL
+1346 AITQETIRATTQLL

-1419 RHRAENIFI
+1419 SHRAENIFI

-1510 TQVQTALLN
+1510 TQVQTELLN
-1519 NLHNFVNNSIDNSI
+1519 NLHNFVNNSTDNSI

-1587 NISQAEWEKHFASAP
+1587 NISQAEWEKHFASVP

-1627 AQRETEKFVD
+1627 AKRETEKFVD
-1637 ELTELDYFIDYDPKL
+1637 ELTELDYFIDYDPEL

-1698 TYSLDENSNPK
+1698 TYSLDENSNSK
-1709 DIDLLYTF
+1709 DIDLLHTF
-1717 QLEKDWQQLSSEEKM
+1717 QLEKDWQQLSSEEKTI
-1732 MAIDTLNRKDLTFD
+1732 AIDTLNRKDLTFD

-2015 HDESIEVRKALAVHG
+2015 HDESLEVRKSLAVHG
-2030 FGLQELV
+2030 FGLKELV
-2037 HDENSSIRY
+2037 HDENSTIRY

-2059 ISELTFKKIYHQD
+2059 ISELTFKKIDQHD
-2072 PDPIVYDNNLTCYD
+2072 PFVHDNNLTCYE

-2091 INGYYVCYTI
+2091 INGYYVGYKI

-2116 NQVKNTFQ
+2116 NQVQNTFQ
-2124 TELYKRNDNQV
+2124 TAFYKLNDNQE
-2135 VRLNAGV
+2135 VRLSAGAN
-2142 DFSFIAESDSL
+2142 FTFFAESDNL
-2153 LKVPALEQLDRVI
+2153 LKVDALEQLDRVI
-2166 IQGDDSQELLTPKNK
+2166 IQGDDSQALLTPKSK
-2181 LVDKLKDVWNAHFEQ
+2181 IVDEVKGVWKGYFEQ
-2196 QRKQAQTHP
+2196 QRKHEQTHP
-2205 SDEKQEAFDKLTVE
+2205 TDKKREIFDTLTVE
-2219 QGINNIVQ
+2219 QGISNIVQ
-2227 KAFDPENLKAE
+2227 KAFDSDNLKAE

-2249 EMTEKPSDF
+2249 EMAEKSADF

-2265 SKHPE
+2265 SNHPE

-2308 VSTRTFINRATC
+2308 VSTRTFINRTTG

-2355 PNGNQMVNEQ
+2355 PNGNQIINAQ
-2365 GKTMYKS
+2365 GKTIYKS

-2385 TGELKSVSIQ
+2385 TGELKPVSIQ

-2534 DKPSDSLAN
+2534 DKPSDSLTNA
-2543 TIRQMDD
+2543 IRQMDD

-2572 DRIQQANQQAVAKNM
+2572 DRIQQANQQTVAKNM

>member
-1 MLNIYPKIFLFLPLF
+1 
-16 YHVCINGTTVPYE
+16 
-29 RRDNMSNQPPN
+29 MSNQPPN

-100 QGDPITLVQQVKNV
+100 QGDPITLVEQVKNV

-122 LNDPSLTSFDATKI
+122 LNDPSLTSFDATKV

-147 KEHSNQRLAKDFL
+147 KEHSNPRLAKDFL
-160 VNVRGLHPKTV
+160 VNVRGLHPKIV
-171 DFFVDKG
+171 DFFMDKG
-178 VLAQSSR
+178 VIVQSSR
-185 YHKADQSSEPV
+185 YHKADQNSEPV

-210 GATLQGIDEN
+210 GATLQGINEN

-248 APKKLIFFESAID
+248 TPKKLIFFESAID

-321 QHLKQRIGL
+321 QHLKQRLGL

-348 LGKYN
+348 LGKYK
-353 NLPFRSDIPRAIFD
+353 NLPFRSDVPQAIFD

-429 YHVLPTTFNSRH
+429 YHVLPTTFNARH

-483 KNFENTKKKLTVL
+483 KNFENTKKKLAVL

-522 HAVYHDALRTKDKE
+522 HAVYNDALRTKDKE
-536 LLLGFKDLTD
+536 LLLGFKDLTN

-557 NTAKPRFE
+557 NTSKPRFE

-573 TEPVVAIFAEENTL
+573 TEPVVAIFAEENTS
-587 NGKQLKILSIDNDYF
+587 NGKQLNIISVDNDYF
-602 QSSEQLENL
+602 QSPEQLESL
-611 RNQMLNRM
+611 RNQMLNRIL
-619 MGNHSVGNTQQH
+619 GTPSVQNHIDNTQQA
-631 YFSLEPSQISSEN
+631 YFSLEPSPISNMEP
-644 HEIEAEFQEIENN
+644 EIEAEFQEIENN
-657 QGNEVQQPMN
+657 QRNEVQQPMN

-684 LQGIDR
+684 LQGVDR

-702 NSWQMKEILTGLE
+702 NSWQMKEILAGLE
-715 NKLDVSI
+715 NKLDVDI
-722 FAEPKFNDAQMEQI
+722 YANPEFNDAQMEQI
-736 REGLEQGL
+736 REGLEQKL

-767 RDIDVSIYANPKFD
+767 RDIDVSIYADPKFG

-793 ENQNVSIYANP
+793 QNQNVSIYAKP
-804 EFHHWQMKE
+804 KFHNWQMKE
-813 IRLGLLHDV
+813 IRLGLLHGVD
-822 NVTVYVDPR
+822 VTVYADPR
-831 YNDEQM
+831 FNDEQM

-844 ENHLTVEVYADP
+844 ENHLAVDVYADP
-856 EFDANQMEQ
+856 QFDANQMEQ
-865 IRLGL
+865 IRKGL
-870 EQGIDAE
+870 EE
-877 LYARHNIDYTQMKRI
+877 KL
-892 RMALEEGNFNEEQLY
+892 
-907 EIEQGIDSNV
+907 
-917 DVTVYAKPEF
+917 
-927 EADQMEQ
+927 
-934 IRMGMEDK
+934 
-942 SDVSIY
+942 DVSIY
-948 AKPEFDPEQMEIIR
+948 AKPEFNWKQM
-962 LGLEEGIDASIY
+962 D
-974 ANPQFDVEQMQQ
+974 
-986 IKWGLEEN
+986 
-994 LDVSVYADPKFND
+994 
-1007 EQMSQI
+1007 
-1013 LTGLEVGLDVDIY
+1013 
-1026 AEPEFDWQQ
+1026 
-1035 MKQIR
+1035 QIR
-1040 EGLEKGLNVSHYAD
+1040 E
-1054 AIFDHY
+1054 
-1060 QMEEIRAGLEAK
+1060 
-1072 LDVTA
+1072 
-1077 YADPKYDANQMAQI
+1077 
-1091 AIGLDDK
+1091 
-1098 LDIHM
+1098 
-1103 YANPE
+1103 
-1108 FNASQM
+1108 
-1114 REIRLGLEQGIDVRT
+1114 GLEQGIDVRS
-1129 YANPDINADEMEARR
+1129 YADPNISADEMEARR

-1176 ILTQDLLDEIKAH
+1176 LLTQDLLDEIKAH

-1195 DGKLDYYKFY
+1195 DGELDYYKFY

-1281 YNIQYNN
+1281 YDIQYNN

-1302 QEGHPR
+1302 QEGHPK

-1330 PHYDFSSL
+1330 PHYDFSSV

-1346 SVTQETIRATTQLL
+1346 AVTQETLRATTQLL
-1360 QEELP
+1360 QEEFP

-1448 ASAKTPTVFLDSVMD
+1448 ASAKTPTVFLDYVMD

-1519 NLHNFVNNSIDNSI
+1519 NLHNFVNNSTDNSI

-1557 DNEMYTLDEALSGSD
+1557 DNEMHTLNEALSGSD
-1572 LEMYTVVEALNDDRI
+1572 LEMYTVVKALNDSRI
-1587 NISQAEWEKHFASAP
+1587 NISQAEWEKHFAEVPS
-1602 TNTTI
+1602 NTTI

-1637 ELTELDYFIDYDPKL
+1637 ELTELDYFVDYDTEL

-1667 GLERNAT
+1667 GLEKNAT

-1698 TYSLDENSNPK
+1698 TYSLDDNIPK
-1709 DIDLLYTF
+1709 DIDLLHTF

-1760 DTDYRVRSEV
+1760 DTDYMVRSEV

-2308 VSTRTFINRATC
+2308 VSTRTFINRATG

-2457 IDTTS
+2457 IDTTN
-2462 QLKGNEHYKVD
+2462 QLKENEHYQVD

-2521 ADQLISRHLGLQA
+2521 ADQLITRHLGLQA
-2534 DKPSDSLAN
+2534 DKPSDSLTN
-2543 TIRQMDD
+2543 TIRQMDN

-2572 DRIQQANQQAVAKNM
+2572 DRIQQASQKAVAKNM

>member
-1 MLNIYPKIFLFLPLF
+1 
-16 YHVCINGTTVPYE
+16 
-29 RRDNMSNQPPN
+29 MSNQPPN

-100 QGDPITLVQQVKNV
+100 QGDPITLVEQVKNV

-122 LNDPSLTSFDATKI
+122 LNDPSLTSFDATKV

-147 KEHSNQRLAKDFL
+147 KEHSNPRLAKDFL

-171 DFFVDKG
+171 DFFMDKG

-185 YHKADQSSEPV
+185 YHKADQNSEPV

-210 GATLQGIDEN
+210 GATLQGINEN

-248 APKKLIFFESAID
+248 TPKKLIFFESAID

-321 QHLKQRIGL
+321 QHLKQRLGL

-348 LGKYN
+348 LGKYK
-353 NLPFRSDIPRAIFD
+353 NLPFRSDVPQAIFD

-409 EYYQTNLSNQNLHFV
+409 EYYQTNLSNQNLHFA

-429 YHVLPTTFNSRH
+429 YHVLPTTFNARH

-483 KNFENTKKKLTVL
+483 KNFENTKKKLAVL

-522 HAVYHDALRTKDKE
+522 HAVYNDALRTKDKE
-536 LLLGFKDLTD
+536 LLLGFKDLTN

-557 NTAKPRFE
+557 NTSKPRFE

-573 TEPVVAIFAEENTL
+573 TEPVVAIFAEENTS
-587 NGKQLKILSIDNDYF
+587 NGKQLNIISVDNDYF
-602 QSSEQLENL
+602 QSPEQLESL
-611 RNQMLNRM
+611 RNQMLNRIL
-619 MGNHSVGNTQQH
+619 GTPSVQNHIDNTQQA
-631 YFSLEPSQISSEN
+631 YFSLEPSPISNMEP
-644 HEIEAEFQEIENN
+644 EIEAEFQEIENN
-657 QGNEVQQPMN
+657 QRNEVQQPMN

-684 LQGIDR
+684 LQGVDR

-702 NSWQMKEILTGLE
+702 NSWQMKEILAGLE
-715 NKLDVSI
+715 NKLDVDI
-722 FAEPKFNDAQMEQI
+722 YANPEFNDAQMEQI
-736 REGLEQGL
+736 REGLEQKL

-767 RDIDVSIYANPKFD
+767 RDIDVSIYADPKFG

-793 ENQNVSIYANP
+793 QNQNVSIYAKP
-804 EFHHWQMKE
+804 KFHNWQMKE
-813 IRLGLLHDV
+813 IRLGLLHGVD
-822 NVTVYVDPR
+822 VTVYADPR
-831 YNDEQM
+831 FNDEQM

-844 ENHLTVEVYADP
+844 ENHLAVDVYADP
-856 EFDANQMEQ
+856 QFDANQMEQ

-877 LYARHNIDYTQMKRI
+877 LYAQHNLNYNQMERI
-892 RMALEEGNFNEEQLY
+892 RIALEAGNFNDEQLY
-907 EIEQGIDSNV
+907 EIGQGIDANV
-917 DVTVYAKPEF
+917 DVTVYARLQYDAHQMEQIRLGLEHGVDVDFYTNHMFTSEQMESIRLGLEQGLDVTVYADPKFNDVQMQEINLGMLRDVDVTVYKPEF
-927 EADQMEQ
+927 NYDQMEQ
-934 IRMGMEDK
+934 IRKGLEEK
-942 SDVSIY
+942 LDVSIY
-948 AKPEFDPEQMEIIR
+948 AKPEFNWDQM
-962 LGLEEGIDASIY
+962 D
-974 ANPQFDVEQMQQ
+974 
-986 IKWGLEEN
+986 
-994 LDVSVYADPKFND
+994 
-1007 EQMSQI
+1007 
-1013 LTGLEVGLDVDIY
+1013 
-1026 AEPEFDWQQ
+1026 
-1035 MKQIR
+1035 QIR
-1040 EGLEKGLNVSHYAD
+1040 E
-1054 AIFDHY
+1054 
-1060 QMEEIRAGLEAK
+1060 
-1072 LDVTA
+1072 
-1077 YADPKYDANQMAQI
+1077 
-1091 AIGLDDK
+1091 
-1098 LDIHM
+1098 
-1103 YANPE
+1103 
-1108 FNASQM
+1108 
-1114 REIRLGLEQGIDVRT
+1114 GLEQGIDVRS
-1129 YANPDINADEMEARR
+1129 YADPNISADEMETRR

-1176 ILTQDLLDEIKAH
+1176 LLTQDLLDEIKAH
-1189 DAKMFE
+1189 DAKMYE
-1195 DGKLDYYKFY
+1195 DGELDYYKFY

-1211 DQTLEHIRVDVGDG
+1211 DQTLEHIRLDVGDG

-1246 IYESVEQAQEV
+1246 IYESVEQAQKV
-1257 IKAMQELPLEFRN
+1257 IEAMRELPLEFRN
-1270 KLSNV
+1270 ELSNV

-1281 YNIQYNN
+1281 YDIQYNN
-1288 GQFQLIDNENNVVV
+1288 GQFQLVDNENNVVV

-1308 RFLTRSLEAE
+1308 RLLTRSLEAE

-1330 PHYDFSSL
+1330 PHYDFSAV
-1338 TSEFGIDE
+1338 TSKFGIDE
-1346 SVTQETIRATTQLL
+1346 AVTQETIRAITQLL
-1360 QEELP
+1360 QEEFP

-1463 LDEWRVYSSDYSEI
+1463 LDEWRVYSSDYSGI

-1510 TQVQTALLN
+1510 TQEQTDLLN
-1519 NLHNFVNNSIDNSI
+1519 NLHNFVNNSEDRII

-1557 DNEMYTLDEALSGSD
+1557 DNEMHTLNEALNGSD

-1587 NISQAEWEKHFASAP
+1587 NISQAEWEKHFASVP

-1637 ELTELDYFIDYDPKL
+1637 ELTELDYFIDYDPEL

-1698 TYSLDENSNPK
+1698 TYSLDDDSKPK
-1709 DIDLLYTF
+1709 DIDLLHTL
-1717 QLEKDWQQLSSEEKM
+1717 QLEKDWQQLSSEEKTI
-1732 MAIDTLNRKDLTFD
+1732 AIDTLNRKDLTFD

-1797 ALDYLINDPED
+1797 AWDYLINDPED

-1869 VYGESIREDILLDD
+1869 VYGESIREDILLDN

-1912 MHIAPPYS
+1912 MHVATPYS

-2153 LKVPALEQLDRVI
+2153 LKVPALEQLDKVI
-2166 IQGDDSQELLTPKNK
+2166 IQGDDSQALLTPKNK
-2181 LVDKLKDVWNAHFEQ
+2181 LVEELKDVWNAHFKQ

-2249 EMTEKPSDF
+2249 EMTEKPTDF

-2265 SKHPE
+2265 SNHPE

-2308 VSTRTFINRATC
+2308 VSTRTFINRATG

-2385 TGELKSVSIQ
+2385 TGELKPVSIQ

-2422 YDKVVKQAKETY
+2422 YDKVVKRPKETY

-2457 IDTTS
+2457 VDTTK
-2462 QLKGNEHYKVD
+2462 QLKENEHYQVD
-2473 NEKKMILVSKN
+2473 NEKKIILVSQN

-2501 ALDNGNNKRPTEFS
+2501 ALDNGRNTRPTEFS

-2521 ADQLISRHLGLQA
+2521 ADQLITRHLGLHA
-2534 DKPSDSLAN
+2534 DKPSDSLTNA
-2543 TIRQMDD
+2543 IRQMDN

-2587 NVSPMLGQNK
+2587 NFSPTLGQNK

>member
-1 MLNIYPKIFLFLPLF
+1 M
-16 YHVCINGTTVPYE
+16 VPYE

-100 QGDPITLVQQVKNV
+100 QGDPITLVEQVKNV

-122 LNDPSLTSFDATKI
+122 LNDPSLTSFDATKV

-147 KEHSNQRLAKDFL
+147 KEHSNPRLAKDFL

-171 DFFVDKG
+171 DFFMDKG

-185 YHKADQSSEPV
+185 YHKADQNSEPV

-210 GATLQGIDEN
+210 GATLQGINEN
-220 WEKYPK
+220 WEKYSK

-248 APKKLIFFESAID
+248 TPKKLIFFESAID

-449 FLEKEG
+449 FLDKEG

-546 KIGFMVPYTLQ
+546 EIGFMVPYTLQ

-573 TEPVVAIFAEENTL
+573 TEPVVAIFAEENTP
-587 NGKQLKILSIDNDYF
+587 NGKRLKILSVDNDYF
-602 QSSEQLENL
+602 QSPDQLESL
-611 RNQMLNRM
+611 RNQMLNRILDSQTVQ
-619 MGNHSVGNTQQH
+619 NDISNTHQP
-631 YFSLEPSQISSEN
+631 YFSLDPSPFSNMEP
-644 HEIEAEFQEIENN
+644 EIEAEFQEIENN

-684 LQGIDR
+684 LQGVDR

-722 FAEPKFNDAQMEQI
+722 FAKPEFNDAQMEQI

-767 RDIDVSIYANPKFD
+767 RDIDASIYANPKYD

-793 ENQNVSIYANP
+793 ENQNVSIYVNP

-822 NVTVYVDPR
+822 DVTVYADPR

-1330 PHYDFSSL
+1330 PHYDFSSV

-1587 NISQAEWEKHFASAP
+1587 NISQAEWEKHFASVP

-1637 ELTELDYFIDYDPKL
+1637 ELTELDYFIDYDPEL

-1709 DIDLLYTF
+1709 DVDLLHTF

-1925 LLYDKDPEVLIALAK
+1925 LLYDKDPDVLIALAK

-2046 LALRSMAMAPSDD
+2046 LALRSMAMAASDD

-2308 VSTRTFINRATC
+2308 VSTRTFINRATG

-2457 IDTTS
+2457 IDTTN

-2491 QSAVSALAQV
+2491 QSVVSALAQV

-2521 ADQLISRHLGLQA
+2521 ADQLISRHLGLQV
-2534 DKPSDSLAN
+2534 DKPSDSLTNA
-2543 TIRQMDD
+2543 IRQMDD

-2561 VVSKKVIQGVR
+2561 VVSKKVIQGVK

>member
-1 MLNIYPKIFLFLPLF
+1 MLIIYPKIFLFLPLF

-210 GATLQGIDEN
+210 GATLQGINEN

-226 KGRLKEILAN
+226 KSRLKEILAN

-248 APKKLIFFESAID
+248 VPKKLIFFESAID

-449 FLEKEG
+449 FLDKEG

-546 KIGFMVPYTLQ
+546 EIGFMVPYTLQ

-573 TEPVVAIFAEENTL
+573 TEPVVAIFAEENTP
-587 NGKQLKILSIDNDYF
+587 NGKRLKILSVDNDYF
-602 QSSEQLENL
+602 QSPDQLESL
-611 RNQMLNRM
+611 RNQMLNRILDSQTVQ
-619 MGNHSVGNTQQH
+619 NDISNTHQP
-631 YFSLEPSQISSEN
+631 YFSLDPSPFSNMEP
-644 HEIEAEFQEIENN
+644 EIEAEFQEIENN

-684 LQGIDR
+684 LQGVDR

-722 FAEPKFNDAQMEQI
+722 FAEPEFNDAQMEQI

-822 NVTVYVDPR
+822 DVIVYADPR

-877 LYARHNIDYTQMKRI
+877 LYAQHNLNYNQMERI
-892 RMALEEGNFNEEQLY
+892 RTALEAG
-907 EIEQGIDSNV
+907 D
-917 DVTVYAKPEF
+917 
-927 EADQMEQ
+927 
-934 IRMGMEDK
+934 
-942 SDVSIY
+942 
-948 AKPEFDPEQMEIIR
+948 
-962 LGLEEGIDASIY
+962 
-974 ANPQFDVEQMQQ
+974 
-986 IKWGLEEN
+986 
-994 LDVSVYADPKFND
+994 FND
-1007 EQMSQI
+1007 EQLSEI
-1013 LTGLEVGLDVDIY
+1013 GKGIDADVDVTIY
-1026 AEPEFDWQQ
+1026 ARLQYDE
-1035 MKQIR
+1035 
-1040 EGLEKGLNVSHYAD
+1040 
-1054 AIFDHY
+1054 Y
-1060 QMEEIRAGLEAK
+1060 QME
-1072 LDVTA
+1072 
-1077 YADPKYDANQMAQI
+1077 Q
-1091 AIGLDDK
+1091 
-1098 LDIHM
+1098 
-1103 YANPE
+1103 
-1108 FNASQM
+1108 
-1114 REIRLGLEQGIDVRT
+1114 IRLGLEQGIDVRT
-1129 YANPDINADEMEARR
+1129 YANPDINADEMETRR

-1176 ILTQDLLDEIKAH
+1176 LLTQDLLDEIKAH

-1195 DGKLDYYKFY
+1195 DGELYYYKFY

-1281 YNIQYNN
+1281 YDIQYNN

-1330 PHYDFSSL
+1330 PHYDFSSV

-1346 SVTQETIRATTQLL
+1346 AVTQETIRAITQLL

-1419 RHRAENIFI
+1419 SHRAENIFI

-1510 TQVQTALLN
+1510 TQVQTELLN
-1519 NLHNFVNNSIDNSI
+1519 NLHNFVNNSTDNSI

-1587 NISQAEWEKHFASAP
+1587 NISQAEWERHFASVP

-1637 ELTELDYFIDYDPKL
+1637 ELTELDYFIDYDTEL

-1667 GLERNAT
+1667 GLEKNAT

-1698 TYSLDENSNPK
+1698 TYSLDDNSKSK
-1709 DIDLLYTF
+1709 DIDLLHTF
-1717 QLEKDWQQLSSEEKM
+1717 QLEKDWKQLSSEEKTI
-1732 MAIDTLNRKDLTFD
+1732 AIDTLSRKVLTFD
-1746 EQHRMDQI
+1746 EQHRMEQI
-1754 LELGAK
+1754 LELGSK
-1760 DTDYRVRSEV
+1760 DPDYMVRSAV
-1770 ADTGNYLDYFITD
+1770 ADTGKYLDYFITV

-1823 ALQYIKENG
+1823 AMQYIKENG

-1851 DFSKDIHYRQRA
+1851 DFSKDTHYRHRA
-1863 IALGAG
+1863 VALGAG

-1883 DPKIRNMALKARDTL
+1883 DPRIRNMALKARDTL
-1898 LYASKESKLEAIEE
+1898 LNASKESKLEAIEE

-1925 LLYDKDPEVLIALAK
+1925 LLYDKDQDVLIALAK

-1953 PEVAKIAQERADK
+1953 PEVAKFAQERADK

-1972 EENNLTVEKELTVAE
+1972 EENNQSVEKELTVSE

-1993 ETYLEKSSMPQ
+1993 ETYLEKSNMPQ

-2166 IQGDDSQELLTPKNK
+2166 IQGDDSQALLTPKNK
-2181 LVDKLKDVWNAHFEQ
+2181 LVKELKDVWNAHFEQ

-2205 SDEKQEAFDKLTVE
+2205 SDEKQEALDKLTVE

-2249 EMTEKPSDF
+2249 EMTEKPADF

-2265 SKHPE
+2265 SNHPE

-2308 VSTRTFINRATC
+2308 VSTRTFINRATG

-2372 FDQATSKEKAMVA
+2372 FEQATSKEKAMVA
-2385 TGELKSVSIQ
+2385 TGELKQVSIQ

-2422 YDKVVKQAKETY
+2422 YDKVVKQSKETY
-2434 QGQERNIVEGLKDVA
+2434 LGQERNIVEGLKDVA

-2534 DKPSDSLAN
+2534 DKPSDSLTNA
-2543 TIRQMDD
+2543 IRQMDD

-2572 DRIQQANQQAVAKNM
+2572 DRIQQANQQTVAKNM

>member
-1 MLNIYPKIFLFLPLF
+1 
-16 YHVCINGTTVPYE
+16 
-29 RRDNMSNQPPN
+29 
-40 SRKNDYKQR
+40 
-49 LKVAKNRNILDVA
+49 
-62 QALGMN
+62 
-68 LEKRGGTY
+68 
-76 VWSEHDSLVI
+76 
-86 FPKKNNFKWFSQDV
+86 
-100 QGDPITLVQQVKNV
+100 
-114 EFKEALNF
+114 
-122 LNDPSLTSFDATKI
+122 
-136 KSENK
+136 
-141 PFRYFL
+141 
-147 KEHSNQRLAKDFL
+147 
-160 VNVRGLHPKTV
+160 
-171 DFFVDKG
+171 
-178 VLAQSSR
+178 
-185 YHKADQSSEPV
+185 
-196 VIFKSFNPQTKDLI
+196 
-210 GATLQGIDEN
+210 
-220 WEKYPK
+220 
-226 KGRLKEILAN
+226 
-236 SSGDFGVHVDIG
+236 
-248 APKKLIFFESAID
+248 
-261 MMSYYELKRPK
+261 
-272 INDAR
+272 
-277 LVAMNGLNQRVISN
+277 
-291 HLKDIL
+291 
-297 APTSPIKGEDYLED
+297 
-311 FHSKLSPQSK
+311 
-321 QHLKQRIGL
+321 
-330 ELIIAVDND
+330 
-339 EKGKQFIRK
+339 
-348 LGKYN
+348 
-353 NLPFRSDIPRAIFD
+353 
-367 EEKMDWNEYLSL
+367 
-379 QNQLK
+379 
-384 NGYRFPTQNEQ
+384 
-395 QIVQGYIPELQKVA
+395 
-409 EYYQTNLSNQNLHFV
+409 
-424 SAGNE
+424 
-429 YHVLPTTFNSRH
+429 
-441 FSHLVGVY
+441 
-449 FLEKEG
+449 
-455 ENVVTLD
+455 
-462 SEKLLK
+462 
-468 DIIDN
+468 
-473 TINYKQIAVT
+473 
-483 KNFENTKKKLTVL
+483 
-496 NKFPDLFDVKTLY
+496 
-509 LQDFSKIQQSQNN
+509 
-522 HAVYHDALRTKDKE
+522 
-536 LLLGFKDLTD
+536 
-546 KIGFMVPYTLQ
+546 
-557 NTAKPRFE
+557 
-565 RKLQNVGN
+565 
-573 TEPVVAIFAEENTL
+573 
-587 NGKQLKILSIDNDYF
+587 
-602 QSSEQLENL
+602 
-611 RNQMLNRM
+611 
-619 MGNHSVGNTQQH
+619 
-631 YFSLEPSQISSEN
+631 
-644 HEIEAEFQEIENN
+644 
-657 QGNEVQQPMN
+657 
-667 EDFLNDPRFNEE
+667 
-679 QKEVL
+679 
-684 LQGIDR
+684 
-690 GVDISIYADPTF
+690 
-702 NSWQMKEILTGLE
+702 
-715 NKLDVSI
+715 
-722 FAEPKFNDAQMEQI
+722 
-736 REGLEQGL
+736 
-744 DVSIYAKPE
+744 
-753 FDELQMA
+753 
-760 EIKYGLS
+760 
-767 RDIDVSIYANPKFD
+767 
-781 HYQMEE
+781 
-787 IAEGLI
+787 
-793 ENQNVSIYANP
+793 
-804 EFHHWQMKE
+804 
-813 IRLGLLHDV
+813 
-822 NVTVYVDPR
+822 
-831 YNDEQM
+831 
-837 EQIREGL
+837 
-844 ENHLTVEVYADP
+844 
-856 EFDANQMEQ
+856 MEQ

-877 LYARHNIDYTQMKRI
+877 LYAQHNINYNQMERI
-892 RMALEEGNFNEEQLY
+892 RIALEAGNFNDEQLY
-907 EIEQGIDSNV
+907 EIGQGIDANV
-917 DVTVYAKPEF
+917 DVTVYARLQYDAHQMEQIRLGLEHGVDVDFYTNHMFTSEQMESIRLGLEQGLDVIVYADPKFNDVQMQEINLGMLRDVDVTVYKPEF
-927 EADQMEQ
+927 NYDQMEQ
-934 IRMGMEDK
+934 IRKGLEEK
-942 SDVSIY
+942 LDVSIY
-948 AKPEFDPEQMEIIR
+948 AKPEFNWEQM
-962 LGLEEGIDASIY
+962 D
-974 ANPQFDVEQMQQ
+974 
-986 IKWGLEEN
+986 
-994 LDVSVYADPKFND
+994 
-1007 EQMSQI
+1007 
-1013 LTGLEVGLDVDIY
+1013 
-1026 AEPEFDWQQ
+1026 
-1035 MKQIR
+1035 QIR
-1040 EGLEKGLNVSHYAD
+1040 E
-1054 AIFDHY
+1054 
-1060 QMEEIRAGLEAK
+1060 
-1072 LDVTA
+1072 
-1077 YADPKYDANQMAQI
+1077 
-1091 AIGLDDK
+1091 
-1098 LDIHM
+1098 
-1103 YANPE
+1103 
-1108 FNASQM
+1108 
-1114 REIRLGLEQGIDVRT
+1114 GLEQGIDVRS
-1129 YANPDINADEMEARR
+1129 YADPNISADEMEARR

-1176 ILTQDLLDEIKAH
+1176 LLTQDLLDEIKAH
-1189 DAKMFE
+1189 DAKMYE
-1195 DGKLDYYKFY
+1195 DGELDYYKFY

-1211 DQTLEHIRVDVGDG
+1211 DQTLEHIRLDVGDG
-1225 LEVNRKIYEYLE
+1225 LEVNRKIYEYIE

-1246 IYESVEQAQEV
+1246 IYESVEQAQKV
-1257 IKAMQELPLEFRN
+1257 IEAMRELPLEFRN

-1281 YNIQYNN
+1281 YDIQYNN
-1288 GQFQLIDNENNVVV
+1288 RQFQLIDNENNVVV
-1302 QEGHPR
+1302 QEGHPK

-1330 PHYDFSSL
+1330 PHYDFSAV
-1338 TSEFGIDE
+1338 TREFGINDE
-1346 SVTQETIRATTQLL
+1346 VTKETIQATNQLL
-1360 QEELP
+1360 QEEFP

-1434 DNYYLYNAETGDIE
+1434 DNYYLYNAETGDIK

-1463 LDEWRVYSSDYSEI
+1463 LDEWRVYSSDYSGI

-1510 TQVQTALLN
+1510 TQEQTDLLN
-1519 NLHNFVNNSIDNSI
+1519 NLHNFVNNSEDRII

-1557 DNEMYTLDEALSGSD
+1557 DNEMHTLNEALSGSD
-1572 LEMYTVVEALNDDRI
+1572 LEMYTVVKALNDSRI
-1587 NISQAEWEKHFASAP
+1587 NISQAEWEKHFAEVPS
-1602 TNTTI
+1602 NTTI

-1637 ELTELDYFIDYDPKL
+1637 ELTELDYFVDYDTEL

-1667 GLERNAT
+1667 GLEKNAT

-1698 TYSLDENSNPK
+1698 TYSLDDNSKSK
-1709 DIDLLYTF
+1709 DIDLLHTF
-1717 QLEKDWQQLSSEEKM
+1717 QLEKDWKQLSSEEKIM
-1732 MAIDTLNRKDLTFD
+1732 TIDTLNRKDLTFD

-1760 DTDYRVRSEV
+1760 DPDYRVRSEV
-1770 ADTGNYLDYFITD
+1770 ADTGKYLDYFITD

-1797 ALDYLINDPED
+1797 AWDYLINDPED

-1823 ALQYIKENG
+1823 AMQYIKENG

-1851 DFSKDIHYRQRA
+1851 DFSKDTHYRHRA
-1863 IALGAG
+1863 VALGAG

-1883 DPKIRNMALKARDTL
+1883 DPRIRNMALKARDTL

-1925 LLYDKDPEVLIALAK
+1925 LLYDKDQDVLIALAK

-1953 PEVAKIAQERADK
+1953 PEVAKFAQERADK

-1972 EENNLTVEKELTVAE
+1972 EENNQSVEKELTVSE

-1993 ETYLEKSSMPQ
+1993 ETYLEKSNMPQ

-2072 PDPIVYDNNLTCYD
+2072 PDPIFYDNNLTCYD

-2166 IQGDDSQELLTPKNK
+2166 IQGDDSQALLTPKNK
-2181 LVDKLKDVWNAHFEQ
+2181 LVKELKDVWNAHFEQ

-2205 SDEKQEAFDKLTVE
+2205 SDEKQEALDKLTVE

-2227 KAFDPENLKAE
+2227 KAFESDNLKAE

-2249 EMTEKPSDF
+2249 EMAEKSADF

-2265 SKHPE
+2265 SNHPE

-2308 VSTRTFINRATC
+2308 VSTRTFINRKTG

-2385 TGELKSVSIQ
+2385 TGELKPVSIQ

-2473 NEKKMILVSKN
+2473 NEKKMILVSTN

-2521 ADQLISRHLGLQA
+2521 ADQLITRHLGLQA
-2534 DKPSDSLAN
+2534 DKPSDSLTN
-2543 TIRQMDD
+2543 TIRQMDN

-2572 DRIQQANQQAVAKNM
+2572 DRIQQASQKAVAKNM

>member
-1 MLNIYPKIFLFLPLF
+1 MLIIYPKIFLFLPLF

-147 KEHSNQRLAKDFL
+147 KELSNQRLAKDFL

-210 GATLQGIDEN
+210 GATLQGINEN

-248 APKKLIFFESAID
+248 VPKKLIFFESAID

-321 QHLKQRIGL
+321 QHLKQRLGL

-348 LGKYN
+348 LGKYK
-353 NLPFRSDIPRAIFD
+353 NLPFRSDVPQAIFD

-395 QIVQGYIPELQKVA
+395 QIVQGYILELQKVA

-429 YHVLPTTFNSRH
+429 YHVLPTTFNARH

-483 KNFENTKKKLTVL
+483 KNFENTKKKLAVL

-522 HAVYHDALRTKDKE
+522 HAVYNDALRTKDKE
-536 LLLGFKDLTD
+536 LLLGFKDLTN

-557 NTAKPRFE
+557 NTSKPRFE

-573 TEPVVAIFAEENTL
+573 TEPVVAIFAEENTS
-587 NGKQLKILSIDNDYF
+587 NGKQLNIISVDNDYF
-602 QSSEQLENL
+602 QSPDQLESL
-611 RNQMLNRM
+611 RNQMLNRIL
-619 MGNHSVGNTQQH
+619 GTPSVQNHIDNTQQA
-631 YFSLEPSQISSEN
+631 YFSLEPSPISNMEP
-644 HEIEAEFQEIENN
+644 EIEAEFQEIENN
-657 QGNEVQQPMN
+657 QRNEVQQPMN

-684 LQGIDR
+684 LQGVDR

-702 NSWQMKEILTGLE
+702 NSWQMKEILAGLE
-715 NKLDVSI
+715 NKLDVDI
-722 FAEPKFNDAQMEQI
+722 YANPEFNDAQMEQI
-736 REGLEQGL
+736 REGLEQKL

-767 RDIDVSIYANPKFD
+767 RDIDVSIYADPKFG

-793 ENQNVSIYANP
+793 QNQNVSIYAKP
-804 EFHHWQMKE
+804 KFHNWQMKE
-813 IRLGLLHDV
+813 IRLGLLHGVD
-822 NVTVYVDPR
+822 VTVYADPR
-831 YNDEQM
+831 FNDEQM

-844 ENHLTVEVYADP
+844 ENHLAVDVYADP
-856 EFDANQMEQ
+856 QFDANQMEQ
-865 IRLGL
+865 IREGL
-870 EQGIDAE
+870 EQEIDA
-877 LYARHNIDYTQMKRI
+877 R
-892 RMALEEGNFNEEQLY
+892 
-907 EIEQGIDSNV
+907 S
-917 DVTVYAKPEF
+917 
-927 EADQMEQ
+927 
-934 IRMGMEDK
+934 
-942 SDVSIY
+942 
-948 AKPEFDPEQMEIIR
+948 
-962 LGLEEGIDASIY
+962 
-974 ANPQFDVEQMQQ
+974 
-986 IKWGLEEN
+986 
-994 LDVSVYADPKFND
+994 YADPNI
-1007 EQMSQI
+1007 S
-1013 LTGLEVGLDVDIY
+1013 
-1026 AEPEFDWQQ
+1026 
-1035 MKQIR
+1035 
-1040 EGLEKGLNVSHYAD
+1040 
-1054 AIFDHY
+1054 
-1060 QMEEIRAGLEAK
+1060 
-1072 LDVTA
+1072 
-1077 YADPKYDANQMAQI
+1077 
-1091 AIGLDDK
+1091 
-1098 LDIHM
+1098 
-1103 YANPE
+1103 
-1108 FNASQM
+1108 
-1114 REIRLGLEQGIDVRT
+1114 
-1129 YANPDINADEMEARR
+1129 ADEMEARR
-1144 NQAFKELEAEMN
+1144 NQAVKELEAEMN
-1156 RSNTHWIVE
+1156 RSNTHWIIE

-1176 ILTQDLLDEIKAH
+1176 LLTQDLLYEIKAH

-1195 DGKLDYYKFY
+1195 DGELDYYKFY

-1281 YNIQYNN
+1281 YDIQYNN

-1318 HLVRLENGVDSY
+1318 YLVRLENGVASY
-1330 PHYDFSSL
+1330 PHYDFSSV

-1388 LPIYDKQNENLT
+1388 LPIYDKQNESLT

-1545 VLTALKQLPVWD
+1545 VLTVLKQLPVWD
-1557 DNEMYTLDEALSGSD
+1557 DNERYTLDEALSGSD

-1587 NISQAEWEKHFASAP
+1587 NISQAEWEKHFASVP

-1637 ELTELDYFIDYDPKL
+1637 ELTELDYFIDYDPEL

-1709 DIDLLYTF
+1709 DIDLLHTF

-2249 EMTEKPSDF
+2249 EMTEKPADF

-2265 SKHPE
+2265 SNHPE

-2308 VSTRTFINRATC
+2308 VSTRTFINRATG

-2385 TGELKSVSIQ
+2385 TGELKPVSIQ

-2457 IDTTS
+2457 IDTTN
-2462 QLKGNEHYKVD
+2462 QLKENEHYQVD
-2473 NEKKMILVSKN
+2473 NEKKMILVSKY

-2534 DKPSDSLAN
+2534 DKPSDSLTNA
-2543 TIRQMDD
+2543 IRQMDY

>member
-1 MLNIYPKIFLFLPLF
+1 M
-16 YHVCINGTTVPYE
+16 
-29 RRDNMSNQPPN
+29 
-40 SRKNDYKQR
+40 
-49 LKVAKNRNILDVA
+49 
-62 QALGMN
+62 
-68 LEKRGGTY
+68 
-76 VWSEHDSLVI
+76 
-86 FPKKNNFKWFSQDV
+86 
-100 QGDPITLVQQVKNV
+100 
-114 EFKEALNF
+114 
-122 LNDPSLTSFDATKI
+122 
-136 KSENK
+136 
-141 PFRYFL
+141 
-147 KEHSNQRLAKDFL
+147 
-160 VNVRGLHPKTV
+160 
-171 DFFVDKG
+171 DKG
-178 VLAQSSR
+178 VIAQSTR
-185 YHKADQSSEPV
+185 YHKVDQSSEPV

-236 SSGDFGVHVDIG
+236 SNGDFGVHVDVG
-248 APKKLIFFESAID
+248 TPKKLIFFESAID
-261 MMSYYELKRPK
+261 MMSYYELKNLQ

-297 APTSPIKGEDYLED
+297 APTSTIEGEKYLEL
-311 FHSKLSPQSK
+311 FNNQLTPQSK
-321 QHLKQRIGL
+321 QQLKDKLGL

-339 EKGKQFIRK
+339 HKGKDFIRK
-348 LGKYN
+348 LSKFDK
-353 NLPFRSDIPRAIFD
+353 LPFRSDLPVAYFN
-367 EEKMDWNEYLSL
+367 ESKMDWNERLIQDKSVRKGFRIAKQQERKYIT
-379 QNQLK
+379 
-384 NGYRFPTQNEQ
+384 RFED
-395 QIVQGYIPELQKVA
+395 
-409 EYYQTNLSNQNLHFV
+409 NLSQTANFYRKNLSDKNLHFV
-424 SAGNE
+424 SVNPNDE
-429 YHVLPTTFNSRH
+429 YHVLPTTFGEKY
-441 FSHLVGVY
+441 FSHLTGIY
-449 FLEKEG
+449 FVKIDDNSKVLELPNEEALANLASKTADFEQIVITKDVR
-455 ENVVTLD
+455 NVK
-462 SEKLLK
+462 EKLAV
-468 DIIDN
+468 ID
-473 TINYKQIAVT
+473 
-483 KNFENTKKKLTVL
+483 
-496 NKFPDLFDVKTLY
+496 KFPQLFDVKTLY
-509 LQDFSKIQQSQNN
+509 LQDFSTLESNPKK
-522 HAVYHDALRTKDKE
+522 HALFNDALRTQNKE
-536 LLLGFKDLTD
+536 LMLGFKDLTEEL
-546 KIGFMVPYTLQ
+546 GVMVPYTLQ
-557 NTAKPRFE
+557 NTSKPKHE
-565 RKLQNVGN
+565 RRLQNVGN
-573 TEPVVAIFAEENTL
+573 TEPVVAIFAEENTP
-587 NGKQLKILSIDNDYF
+587 NGKQLKILSVDNDYF
-602 QSSEQLENL
+602 QSPDQLESL
-611 RNQMLNRM
+611 RNQMLNRIL
-619 MGNHSVGNTQQH
+619 GNQTVQNDISNTQQP
-631 YFSLEPSQISSEN
+631 YFSLEPSPFSNMEP
-644 HEIEAEFQEIENN
+644 EIEAEFQEIENN
-657 QGNEVQQPMN
+657 QRNEVQQPMN
-667 EDFLNDPRFNEE
+667 EDFLNDSRFNEE

-684 LQGIDR
+684 IQGVDR
-690 GVDISIYADPTF
+690 GVDISIYADPKF
-702 NSWQMKEILTGLE
+702 NNWQMKEILTGLE

-722 FAEPKFNDAQMEQI
+722 YAKPEFNDAQMEQI
-736 REGLEQGL
+736 REGLEQGV

-753 FDELQMA
+753 FDELQMT

-767 RDIDVSIYANPKFD
+767 RDVDVSIYANPKFD

-822 NVTVYVDPR
+822 DVTVYADPR

-856 EFDANQMEQ
+856 
-865 IRLGL
+865 
-870 EQGIDAE
+870 
-877 LYARHNIDYTQMKRI
+877 
-892 RMALEEGNFNEEQLY
+892 
-907 EIEQGIDSNV
+907 
-917 DVTVYAKPEF
+917 
-927 EADQMEQ
+927 
-934 IRMGMEDK
+934 
-942 SDVSIY
+942 
-948 AKPEFDPEQMEIIR
+948 
-962 LGLEEGIDASIY
+962 
-974 ANPQFDVEQMQQ
+974 
-986 IKWGLEEN
+986 
-994 LDVSVYADPKFND
+994 
-1007 EQMSQI
+1007 
-1013 LTGLEVGLDVDIY
+1013 
-1026 AEPEFDWQQ
+1026 
-1035 MKQIR
+1035 
-1040 EGLEKGLNVSHYAD
+1040 
-1054 AIFDHY
+1054 
-1060 QMEEIRAGLEAK
+1060 
-1072 LDVTA
+1072 
-1077 YADPKYDANQMAQI
+1077 KYDANQMAQI
-1091 AIGLDDK
+1091 AMGLDDK
-1098 LDIHM
+1098 LDIHL

-1176 ILTQDLLDEIKAH
+1176 LLTQDLLDEIKAH
-1189 DAKMFE
+1189 DAKMYE
-1195 DGKLDYYKFY
+1195 DGELDYYKFY

-1211 DQTLEHIRVDVGDG
+1211 DQTLEHIRLDVGDG

-1246 IYESVEQAQEV
+1246 IYESVEQVQKV
-1257 IKAMQELPLEFRN
+1257 IEAMRELPLEFRN

-1330 PHYDFSSL
+1330 PHYDFSSV

-1409 DYEILSYHEA
+1409 VYEILSYHEA

-1587 NISQAEWEKHFASAP
+1587 NISQAEWEKHFASVP

-1637 ELTELDYFIDYDPKL
+1637 ELTELDYFIDYDPEL

-1709 DIDLLYTF
+1709 DVDLLHTF

-1920 YPYGA
+1920 YPYSA

-2101 FTDKDLGY
+2101 FTDKYLGY

-2249 EMTEKPSDF
+2249 EMTEKPADF

-2265 SKHPE
+2265 SNHPE

-2308 VSTRTFINRATC
+2308 VSTRTFINRATG

-2385 TGELKSVSIQ
+2385 TGELKPVSIQ

-2422 YDKVVKQAKETY
+2422 YDKVVKRPKETY

-2457 IDTTS
+2457 VDTTN
-2462 QLKGNEHYKVD
+2462 QLKENEHYQVD
-2473 NEKKMILVSKN
+2473 NEKKMILVSQN

-2521 ADQLISRHLGLQA
+2521 ADQLITRHLGLQA
-2534 DKPSDSLAN
+2534 DKPSDSLTN
-2543 TIRQMDD
+2543 TIRQMDN

-2572 DRIQQANQQAVAKNM
+2572 DRIQQASQKAVAKNM
-2587 NVSPMLGQNK
+2587 NFSPMLGKNK

>member
-1 MLNIYPKIFLFLPLF
+1 
-16 YHVCINGTTVPYE
+16 
-29 RRDNMSNQPPN
+29 MSNQPPN

-210 GATLQGIDEN
+210 GATLQGINEN

-483 KNFENTKKKLTVL
+483 KNFENTKKKLAVL

-522 HAVYHDALRTKDKE
+522 HAVYNDALRTKDKE
-536 LLLGFKDLTD
+536 LLLGFKDLTN

-557 NTAKPRFE
+557 NTSKPRFE

-573 TEPVVAIFAEENTL
+573 TEPVVAIFAEENTS
-587 NGKQLKILSIDNDYF
+587 NGKQLNIISVDNDYF
-602 QSSEQLENL
+602 QSPEQLESL
-611 RNQMLNRM
+611 RNQMLNRIL
-619 MGNHSVGNTQQH
+619 GTPSVQNHIDNTQQT
-631 YFSLEPSQISSEN
+631 YFSLEPSPISNMEP
-644 HEIEAEFQEIENN
+644 EIEAEFQEIENN
-657 QGNEVQQPMN
+657 QRNEVQQPMN

-684 LQGIDR
+684 LQGVDR

-702 NSWQMKEILTGLE
+702 NSWQMKEILAGLE
-715 NKLDVSI
+715 NKLDVDI
-722 FAEPKFNDAQMEQI
+722 YANPEFNDAQMEQI
-736 REGLEQGL
+736 REGLEQKL

-767 RDIDVSIYANPKFD
+767 RDIDVSIYADPKFG

-793 ENQNVSIYANP
+793 QNQNVSIYAKP
-804 EFHHWQMKE
+804 KFHNWQMKE
-813 IRLGLLHDV
+813 IRLGLLHGVD
-822 NVTVYVDPR
+822 VTVYADPR
-831 YNDEQM
+831 FNDEQM

-844 ENHLTVEVYADP
+844 ENHLAVDVYADP
-856 EFDANQMEQ
+856 QFDANQMEQ
-865 IRLGL
+865 IRKGL
-870 EQGIDAE
+870 EE
-877 LYARHNIDYTQMKRI
+877 KL
-892 RMALEEGNFNEEQLY
+892 
-907 EIEQGIDSNV
+907 
-917 DVTVYAKPEF
+917 
-927 EADQMEQ
+927 
-934 IRMGMEDK
+934 
-942 SDVSIY
+942 DVSIY
-948 AKPEFDPEQMEIIR
+948 AKPEFNWKQMYE
-962 LGLEEGIDASIY
+962 
-974 ANPQFDVEQMQQ
+974 
-986 IKWGLEEN
+986 
-994 LDVSVYADPKFND
+994 
-1007 EQMSQI
+1007 
-1013 LTGLEVGLDVDIY
+1013 
-1026 AEPEFDWQQ
+1026 
-1035 MKQIR
+1035 IR
-1040 EGLEKGLNVSHYAD
+1040 E
-1054 AIFDHY
+1054 
-1060 QMEEIRAGLEAK
+1060 
-1072 LDVTA
+1072 
-1077 YADPKYDANQMAQI
+1077 
-1091 AIGLDDK
+1091 
-1098 LDIHM
+1098 
-1103 YANPE
+1103 
-1108 FNASQM
+1108 
-1114 REIRLGLEQGIDVRT
+1114 GLEQGIDVRS
-1129 YANPDINADEMEARR
+1129 YANPNISADEMEARR
-1144 NQAFKELEAEMN
+1144 NQAVKELEAEMN
-1156 RSNTHWIVE
+1156 RSNTYWIVE

-1176 ILTQDLLDEIKAH
+1176 LLTQDLLDEIKAH
-1189 DAKMFE
+1189 DVKMFE
-1195 DGKLDYYKFY
+1195 DGELDYYKFY
-1205 FDKVQD
+1205 FDKIQD
-1211 DQTLEHIRVDVGDG
+1211 DQTLEHIRMDVGDG
-1225 LEVNRKIYEYLE
+1225 IEVNRKIYEYLE

-1270 KLSNV
+1270 ELSNV

-1281 YNIQYNN
+1281 YDIQYSN

-1318 HLVRLENGVDSY
+1318 YLLRLENMVDSY
-1330 PHYDFSSL
+1330 PHYDFSAV
-1338 TSEFGIDE
+1338 TSKFGIDE
-1346 SVTQETIRATTQLL
+1346 VVTQETFRATNQLL
-1360 QEELP
+1360 QEGFP
-1365 ELFNEEVSSTVHPY
+1365 ELFSEEVSFPVHPY
-1379 DQVAEALRK
+1379 NQVAEALRK
-1388 LPIYDKQNENLT
+1388 LPIYNKQDENLT
-1400 LEDFLKLDT
+1400 LEYFLKLDT
-1409 DYEILSYHEA
+1409 DYEILSYYEA
-1419 RHRAENIFI
+1419 RHRPENIFI
-1428 PDSLKT
+1428 PDALTT

-1448 ASAKTPTVFLDSVMD
+1448 ASGKTPTAFLEAVMD
-1463 LDEWRVYSSDYSEI
+1463 LDEWRVYNSDYSEI
-1477 TDSFGLDVEATKRA
+1477 TDRFGLDVEATKRA

-1497 AVELQYRPIEENY
+1497 AVELQYHPIEENY
-1510 TQVQTALLN
+1510 TQEQTDLLN
-1519 NLHNFVNNSIDNSI
+1519 NLHNFVNNSEDRII

-1557 DNEMYTLDEALSGSD
+1557 DNEMHTLNEALSGSD
-1572 LEMYTVVEALNDDRI
+1572 LEMYTVVESLNDPRI
-1587 NISQAEWEKHFASAP
+1587 NISQAEWEKHFASVP
-1602 TNTTI
+1602 INTTI

-1637 ELTELDYFIDYDPKL
+1637 ELTEIDYFVDYDPEL

-1698 TYSLDENSNPK
+1698 TYSLDDNTKSK
-1709 DIDLLYTF
+1709 DIDLLHTF
-1717 QLEKDWQQLSSEEKM
+1717 QLEKDWKQLSSEEKIM
-1732 MAIDTLNRKDLTFD
+1732 TIDTLNRKDLTFD

-1754 LELGAK
+1754 FELGAK
-1760 DTDYRVRSEV
+1760 DPDYRVRSEV
-1770 ADTGNYLDYFITD
+1770 ADTGKYLDYFITD

-1797 ALDYLINDPED
+1797 AWDYLINDPED

-1823 ALQYIKENG
+1823 AMQYIKENG

-1851 DFSKDIHYRQRA
+1851 DFSKDTHYRQRA
-1863 IALGAG
+1863 VALGAG

-1883 DPKIRNMALKARDTL
+1883 DLRIRNMALKARDTL

-1912 MHIAPPYS
+1912 MHIAPLYS

-1925 LLYDKDPEVLIALAK
+1925 LLYDKDQDVLIALAK

-1953 PEVAKIAQERADK
+1953 PEVAKFAQERADK

-1972 EENNLTVEKELTVAE
+1972 EENNQSVEKELTVSE

-1993 ETYLEKSSMPQ
+1993 ETYLEKSNMPQ

-2030 FGLQELV
+2030 FGLKELV
-2037 HDENSSIRY
+2037 HDENSTIRY

-2308 VSTRTFINRATC
+2308 VSTRTFINRATG

-2457 IDTTS
+2457 IDTTN
-2462 QLKGNEHYKVD
+2462 QLKENEHYQVD

-2534 DKPSDSLAN
+2534 DKPSDSLTNA
-2543 TIRQMDD
+2543 IRQMDD

>member
-1 MLNIYPKIFLFLPLF
+1 MLIIYPKIFLFLPLF

-210 GATLQGIDEN
+210 GATLQGINEN

-248 APKKLIFFESAID
+248 VPKKLIFFESAID

-449 FLEKEG
+449 FLDKEG

-546 KIGFMVPYTLQ
+546 EIGFMVPYTLQ

-573 TEPVVAIFAEENTL
+573 TEPVVAIFAEENTP
-587 NGKQLKILSIDNDYF
+587 NGKRLKILSVDNDYF
-602 QSSEQLENL
+602 QSPDQLESL
-611 RNQMLNRM
+611 RNQMLNRILDSQTVQ
-619 MGNHSVGNTQQH
+619 NDISNTHQP
-631 YFSLEPSQISSEN
+631 YFSLDPSPFSNMEP
-644 HEIEAEFQEIENN
+644 EIEAEFQEIENN

-684 LQGIDR
+684 LQGVDR

-722 FAEPKFNDAQMEQI
+722 FAEPEFNDAQMEQI

-767 RDIDVSIYANPKFD
+767 RDIDASIYANPKYD

-793 ENQNVSIYANP
+793 ENQNVSIYVNP

-822 NVTVYVDPR
+822 DVTVYADPR

-844 ENHLTVEVYADP
+844 ENHFTVEVYADP

-877 LYARHNIDYTQMKRI
+877 LYAQHNLNYNQMERI
-892 RMALEEGNFNEEQLY
+892 RTALEAGDFNDEQLS
-907 EIEQGIDSNV
+907 EIGKGIDADV
-917 DVTVYAKPEF
+917 DVTIYARLQYDEY
-927 EADQMEQ
+927 QMEQ
-934 IRMGMEDK
+934 IRLGLENGVDVDFYTNHMFNSEQMELIRLGLEQEL
-942 SDVSIY
+942 DVSIY
-948 AKPEFDPEQMEIIR
+948 AKPEFDANQMESIR
-962 LGLEEGIDASIY
+962 VGLL
-974 ANPQFDVEQMQQ
+974 N
-986 IKWGLEEN
+986 N

-1007 EQMSQI
+1007 EQMKEI
-1013 LTGLEVGLDVDIY
+1013 LSGLENELNVDIY
-1026 AEPEFDWQQ
+1026 ANPEFNADQ
-1035 MKQIR
+1035 MERIAW
-1040 EGLEKGLNVSHYAD
+1040 GLEEN
-1054 AIFDHY
+1054 
-1060 QMEEIRAGLEAK
+1060 
-1072 LDVTA
+1072 LDVSI

-1330 PHYDFSSL
+1330 PHYDFSSV

-1448 ASAKTPTVFLDSVMD
+1448 ASAKTPTVFVDSVMD

-1510 TQVQTALLN
+1510 TQVQTELLN
-1519 NLHNFVNNSIDNSI
+1519 NLHNFVNNSTDNSL

-1557 DNEMYTLDEALSGSD
+1557 DNEMHTLNEVLSGSD
-1572 LEMYTVVEALNDDRI
+1572 LEMYTVVKALNDSRI
-1587 NISQAEWEKHFASAP
+1587 NISQAEWEKHFAEVPS
-1602 TNTTI
+1602 NTTI

-1637 ELTELDYFIDYDPKL
+1637 ELTELDYFVDYDTEL

-1667 GLERNAT
+1667 GLEKNAT

-1698 TYSLDENSNPK
+1698 TYSLDDNSKPK
-1709 DIDLLYTF
+1709 DIDLLHTF
-1717 QLEKDWQQLSSEEKM
+1717 QLEKDWQQLSSEEKIM
-1732 MAIDTLNRKDLTFD
+1732 TIDTLNRKDLTFD

-1760 DTDYRVRSEV
+1760 DPDYRVRSEV

-2308 VSTRTFINRATC
+2308 VSTRTFINRATG

-2491 QSAVSALAQV
+2491 QSVVSALAQV

-2521 ADQLISRHLGLQA
+2521 ADQLISRHLGLQV
-2534 DKPSDSLAN
+2534 DKPSDSLTNA
-2543 TIRQMDD
+2543 IRQMDD

-2561 VVSKKVIQGVR
+2561 VVSKKVIQGVK

>member
-1 MLNIYPKIFLFLPLF
+1 
-16 YHVCINGTTVPYE
+16 
-29 RRDNMSNQPPN
+29 MSNQPPN

-49 LKVAKNRNILDVA
+49 LHVAKNRNILDVA

-100 QGDPITLVQQVKNV
+100 GGDPITLVEQVKNV
-114 EFKEALNF
+114 GFKEALNF
-122 LNDPSLTSFDATKI
+122 LNDPSLTSFDATKV

-147 KEHSNQRLAKDFL
+147 KEHQNKTLAKDFL
-160 VNVRGLHPKTV
+160 VKVRGLHPKTV
-171 DFFVDKG
+171 DFFMDKG
-178 VLAQSSR
+178 VIAQSTR
-185 YHKADQSSEPV
+185 YHKVDQSSEPV

-210 GATLQGIDEN
+210 GATLQGINEN

-236 SSGDFGVHVDIG
+236 SNGDFGVHVDVG
-248 APKKLIFFESAID
+248 TPKKLIFFESAID
-261 MMSYYELKRPK
+261 MMSYYELKNLQ

-297 APTSPIKGEDYLED
+297 APASIIEGEKYLEL
-311 FHSKLSPQSK
+311 FNNQLTPQSK
-321 QHLKQRIGL
+321 KQLKDKLGL

-339 EKGKQFIRK
+339 QKGKDFIRK
-348 LGKYN
+348 LSKFDN
-353 NLPFRSDIPRAIFD
+353 IPFRSDLPVAYFN
-367 EEKMDWNEYLSL
+367 ESKMDWNERLIQDKSVRKGFRIAKQQERQYIT
-379 QNQLK
+379 
-384 NGYRFPTQNEQ
+384 RFED
-395 QIVQGYIPELQKVA
+395 
-409 EYYQTNLSNQNLHFV
+409 NLSQTANFYQKNLSDKNLHYVSVNQND
-424 SAGNE
+424 E
-429 YHVLPTTFNSRH
+429 YHVLPTTFGEKY
-441 FSHLVGVY
+441 FSHLTGIY
-449 FLEKEG
+449 FVKIDDNSKVLELPNEEVLANLASKTADFEHIVITKDVR
-455 ENVVTLD
+455 NVK
-462 SEKLLK
+462 EKL
-468 DIIDN
+468 DVID
-473 TINYKQIAVT
+473 
-483 KNFENTKKKLTVL
+483 
-496 NKFPDLFDVKTLY
+496 KFPQLFDVKTLY
-509 LQDFSKIQQSQNN
+509 LQDFSTLKNN
-522 HAVYHDALRTKDKE
+522 PQKRALFNDALRTQNKE
-536 LLLGFKDLTD
+536 LMLGFKDLTEEL
-546 KIGFMVPYTLQ
+546 GVMVPYTLQ
-557 NTAKPRFE
+557 NTSKPKHE
-565 RKLQNVGN
+565 RRLQNVGN
-573 TEPVVAIFAEENTL
+573 TEPVVAIFAEENTP
-587 NGKQLKILSIDNDYF
+587 NGKQLKILSVDNDYF
-602 QSSEQLENL
+602 QSPEQLESL
-611 RNQMLNRM
+611 RNQILNRIL
-619 MGNHSVGNTQQH
+619 GTPSVQNHIDNTQQA
-631 YFSLEPSQISSEN
+631 YFSLEPSPISNMEP
-644 HEIEAEFQEIENN
+644 EIEAEFQEIENN
-657 QGNEVQQPMN
+657 QRNEVQQPMN

-684 LQGIDR
+684 LQGVDR

-702 NSWQMKEILTGLE
+702 NSWQMKEILAGLE
-715 NKLDVSI
+715 NKLDVDI
-722 FAEPKFNDAQMEQI
+722 YANPEFNDAQMEQI
-736 REGLEQGL
+736 REGLEQG
-744 DVSIYAKPE
+744 
-753 FDELQMA
+753 
-760 EIKYGLS
+760 
-767 RDIDVSIYANPKFD
+767 IDVRS
-781 HYQMEE
+781 
-787 IAEGLI
+787 
-793 ENQNVSIYANP
+793 
-804 EFHHWQMKE
+804 
-813 IRLGLLHDV
+813 
-822 NVTVYVDPR
+822 
-831 YNDEQM
+831 
-837 EQIREGL
+837 
-844 ENHLTVEVYADP
+844 YADP
-856 EFDANQMEQ
+856 
-865 IRLGL
+865 
-870 EQGIDAE
+870 
-877 LYARHNIDYTQMKRI
+877 NI
-892 RMALEEGNFNEEQLY
+892 
-907 EIEQGIDSNV
+907 S
-917 DVTVYAKPEF
+917 
-927 EADQMEQ
+927 
-934 IRMGMEDK
+934 
-942 SDVSIY
+942 
-948 AKPEFDPEQMEIIR
+948 
-962 LGLEEGIDASIY
+962 
-974 ANPQFDVEQMQQ
+974 
-986 IKWGLEEN
+986 
-994 LDVSVYADPKFND
+994 
-1007 EQMSQI
+1007 
-1013 LTGLEVGLDVDIY
+1013 
-1026 AEPEFDWQQ
+1026 
-1035 MKQIR
+1035 
-1040 EGLEKGLNVSHYAD
+1040 
-1054 AIFDHY
+1054 
-1060 QMEEIRAGLEAK
+1060 
-1072 LDVTA
+1072 
-1077 YADPKYDANQMAQI
+1077 
-1091 AIGLDDK
+1091 
-1098 LDIHM
+1098 
-1103 YANPE
+1103 
-1108 FNASQM
+1108 
-1114 REIRLGLEQGIDVRT
+1114 
-1129 YANPDINADEMEARR
+1129 ADEMEARR

-1176 ILTQDLLDEIKAH
+1176 LLTQDLLDEIKAH
-1189 DAKMFE
+1189 DAKMYE
-1195 DGKLDYYKFY
+1195 DGELDYYKFY

-1211 DQTLEHIRVDVGDG
+1211 DQTLEHIRLDVGDG

-1246 IYESVEQAQEV
+1246 IYESVEQAQKV
-1257 IKAMQELPLEFRN
+1257 IEAMRELPLEFRN
-1270 KLSNV
+1270 ELSNV

-1281 YNIQYNN
+1281 YDIQYNN
-1288 GQFQLIDNENNVVV
+1288 GQFQLVDNENNVVV

-1308 RFLTRSLEAE
+1308 RLLTRSLEAE

-1330 PHYDFSSL
+1330 PHYDFSAI
-1338 TSEFGIDE
+1338 TSKFGIDE
-1346 SVTQETIRATTQLL
+1346 AVTQETIRAITQLL
-1360 QEELP
+1360 QEEFP

-1419 RHRAENIFI
+1419 RHRDENIFI

-1463 LDEWRVYSSDYSEI
+1463 LDEWRVYSSDYSGI
-1477 TDSFGLDVEATKRA
+1477 TASFGLDVEATKRA

-1510 TQVQTALLN
+1510 TQEQTDLLN
-1519 NLHNFVNNSIDNSI
+1519 NLHNFVNNSEDRII

-1557 DNEMYTLDEALSGSD
+1557 DNEMYTLDEALGGSD

-1587 NISQAEWEKHFASAP
+1587 NISQAEWEKHFAEVPS
-1602 TNTTI
+1602 NTTI

-1637 ELTELDYFIDYDPKL
+1637 ELTELDYFVDYDTEL

-1667 GLERNAT
+1667 GLEKNAT

-1698 TYSLDENSNPK
+1698 AYSLDDNSKSK
-1709 DIDLLYTF
+1709 DIDLLHTF
-1717 QLEKDWQQLSSEEKM
+1717 QLEKDWKQLSSEEKIM
-1732 MAIDTLNRKDLTFD
+1732 TIDTLNRKDLTFD

-1760 DTDYRVRSEV
+1760 DPDYRVRSEV

-1823 ALQYIKENG
+1823 AMQYIKENG

-1953 PEVAKIAQERADK
+1953 PEVAKFAQERADK

-1972 EENNLTVEKELTVAE
+1972 EENNQSVEKELTVSE

-1993 ETYLEKSSMPQ
+1993 ETYLEKSNMPQ

-2166 IQGDDSQELLTPKNK
+2166 IQGDDSQALLTPKNK
-2181 LVDKLKDVWNAHFEQ
+2181 LVKELKDVWNAHFEQ

-2205 SDEKQEAFDKLTVE
+2205 SDEKQEALDKLTVE

-2227 KAFDPENLKAE
+2227 KAFDPENLKAA

-2249 EMTEKPSDF
+2249 EMTEKPADF

-2265 SKHPE
+2265 SNHPE

-2308 VSTRTFINRATC
+2308 VSTRTFINRATG

-2385 TGELKSVSIQ
+2385 TGELKPVSIQ

-2457 IDTTS
+2457 IDTTN
-2462 QLKGNEHYKVD
+2462 QLKENEHYQVD

-2534 DKPSDSLAN
+2534 DKPSDSLTN
-2543 TIRQMDD
+2543 TIRQMDN

-2572 DRIQQANQQAVAKNM
+2572 DRIQQASQKAVAKNM

>member
-1 MLNIYPKIFLFLPLF
+1 M
-16 YHVCINGTTVPYE
+16 VPYE

-100 QGDPITLVQQVKNV
+100 QGDPITLVEQVKNV

-122 LNDPSLTSFDATKI
+122 LNDPSLTSFDATKV

-147 KEHSNQRLAKDFL
+147 KEHSNPRLAKDFL

-171 DFFVDKG
+171 DFFMDKG

-185 YHKADQSSEPV
+185 YHKADQNSEPV

-210 GATLQGIDEN
+210 GATLQGINEN

-248 APKKLIFFESAID
+248 TPKKLIFFESAID

-321 QHLKQRIGL
+321 QHLKQRLGL

-348 LGKYN
+348 LGKYK
-353 NLPFRSDIPRAIFD
+353 NLPFRSDVPQAIFD

-429 YHVLPTTFNSRH
+429 YHVLPTTFNARH

-483 KNFENTKKKLTVL
+483 KNFENTKKKLAVL

-522 HAVYHDALRTKDKE
+522 HAVYNDALRTKDKE
-536 LLLGFKDLTD
+536 LLLGFKDLTN

-557 NTAKPRFE
+557 NTSKPRFE

-573 TEPVVAIFAEENTL
+573 TEPVVAIFAEENTS
-587 NGKQLKILSIDNDYF
+587 NGKQLNIISVDNDYF
-602 QSSEQLENL
+602 QSPEQLESL
-611 RNQMLNRM
+611 RNQMLNRIL
-619 MGNHSVGNTQQH
+619 GTPSVQNHIDNTQQA
-631 YFSLEPSQISSEN
+631 YFSLEPSPISNMEP
-644 HEIEAEFQEIENN
+644 EIEAEFQEIENN
-657 QGNEVQQPMN
+657 QRNEVQQPMN

-684 LQGIDR
+684 LQGVDR

-702 NSWQMKEILTGLE
+702 NSWQMKEILAGLE
-715 NKLDVSI
+715 NKLDVDI
-722 FAEPKFNDAQMEQI
+722 YANPEFNDAQMEQI
-736 REGLEQGL
+736 REGLEQKL

-767 RDIDVSIYANPKFD
+767 RDIDVSIYADPKFG

-793 ENQNVSIYANP
+793 QNQNVSIYAKP
-804 EFHHWQMKE
+804 KFHNWQMKE
-813 IRLGLLHDV
+813 IRLGLLHGVD
-822 NVTVYVDPR
+822 VTVYTDPR
-831 YNDEQM
+831 FNDEQM

-844 ENHLTVEVYADP
+844 ENHLAVDVYADP
-856 EFDANQMEQ
+856 QFDANQMEQ

-877 LYARHNIDYTQMKRI
+877 LYAQHNLNYNQMERI
-892 RMALEEGNFNEEQLY
+892 RIALEAGNFNDEQLY
-907 EIEQGIDSNV
+907 EIGQGIDANV
-917 DVTVYAKPEF
+917 DVTVYARLQYDAHQMEQIRLGLEHGVDVDFYTNHMFTSEQMESIRLGLEQGLDVTVYADPKFNDVQMQEINLGMLRDVDVTVYKPEF
-927 EADQMEQ
+927 NYDQMEQ
-934 IRMGMEDK
+934 IRKGLEEK
-942 SDVSIY
+942 LDVSIY
-948 AKPEFDPEQMEIIR
+948 AKPEFNWEQM
-962 LGLEEGIDASIY
+962 D
-974 ANPQFDVEQMQQ
+974 
-986 IKWGLEEN
+986 
-994 LDVSVYADPKFND
+994 
-1007 EQMSQI
+1007 
-1013 LTGLEVGLDVDIY
+1013 
-1026 AEPEFDWQQ
+1026 
-1035 MKQIR
+1035 QIR
-1040 EGLEKGLNVSHYAD
+1040 E
-1054 AIFDHY
+1054 
-1060 QMEEIRAGLEAK
+1060 
-1072 LDVTA
+1072 
-1077 YADPKYDANQMAQI
+1077 
-1091 AIGLDDK
+1091 
-1098 LDIHM
+1098 
-1103 YANPE
+1103 
-1108 FNASQM
+1108 
-1114 REIRLGLEQGIDVRT
+1114 GLEQGIDVRS
-1129 YANPDINADEMEARR
+1129 YADPNISADEMEARR

-1176 ILTQDLLDEIKAH
+1176 LLTQDLLDEIKAH
-1189 DAKMFE
+1189 DAKMYE
-1195 DGKLDYYKFY
+1195 DGELDYYKFY

-1211 DQTLEHIRVDVGDG
+1211 DQSLEHIRLDVGDG

-1246 IYESVEQAQEV
+1246 IYESVEQAQKV
-1257 IKAMQELPLEFRN
+1257 IEAMRELPLEFRN

-1281 YNIQYNN
+1281 YDIQYNN
-1288 GQFQLIDNENNVVV
+1288 RQFQLIDNENNVVV
-1302 QEGHPR
+1302 QEGHPK

-1330 PHYDFSSL
+1330 PHYDFSAV
-1338 TSEFGIDE
+1338 TREFGINDE
-1346 SVTQETIRATTQLL
+1346 VTKETIQATNQLL
-1360 QEELP
+1360 QEEFP

-1434 DNYYLYNAETGDIE
+1434 DNYYLYNAETGDIK

-1463 LDEWRVYSSDYSEI
+1463 LDEWRVYSSDYSGI

-1510 TQVQTALLN
+1510 TQEQTDLLN
-1519 NLHNFVNNSIDNSI
+1519 NLHNFVNNSEDRII

-1557 DNEMYTLDEALSGSD
+1557 DNEMHTLNEALSGSD
-1572 LEMYTVVEALNDDRI
+1572 LEMYTVVKALNDSRI
-1587 NISQAEWEKHFASAP
+1587 NISQAEWEKHFAEVPS
-1602 TNTTI
+1602 NTTI

-1637 ELTELDYFIDYDPKL
+1637 ELTELDYFVDYDTEL

-1667 GLERNAT
+1667 GLEKNAT

-1698 TYSLDENSNPK
+1698 TYSLDDNSKSK
-1709 DIDLLYTF
+1709 DIDLLHTF
-1717 QLEKDWQQLSSEEKM
+1717 QLEKDWKQLSSEEKIM
-1732 MAIDTLNRKDLTFD
+1732 TIDTLNRKDLTFD

-1760 DTDYRVRSEV
+1760 DPDYRVRSEV
-1770 ADTGNYLDYFITD
+1770 ADTGKYLDYFITD

-1797 ALDYLINDPED
+1797 AWDYLINDPED

-1823 ALQYIKENG
+1823 AMQYIKENG

-1851 DFSKDIHYRQRA
+1851 DFSKDTHYRHRA
-1863 IALGAG
+1863 VALGAG

-1883 DPKIRNMALKARDTL
+1883 DPRIRNMALKARDTL

-1925 LLYDKDPEVLIALAK
+1925 LLYDKDQDVLIALAK

-1953 PEVAKIAQERADK
+1953 PEVAKFAQERADK

-1972 EENNLTVEKELTVAE
+1972 EENNQSVEKELTVSE

-1993 ETYLEKSSMPQ
+1993 ETYLEKSNMPQ

-2166 IQGDDSQELLTPKNK
+2166 IQGDDSQALLTPKNK
-2181 LVDKLKDVWNAHFEQ
+2181 LVKELKDVWNAHFEQ

-2205 SDEKQEAFDKLTVE
+2205 SDEKQEALDKLTVE

-2249 EMTEKPSDF
+2249 EMTEKPADF

-2265 SKHPE
+2265 SNHPE

-2308 VSTRTFINRATC
+2308 VSTRTFINRATG

-2385 TGELKSVSIQ
+2385 TGELKPVSIQ
-2395 AVDNQGQPIYQT
+2395 AVDNQGQSIYQT

-2462 QLKGNEHYKVD
+2462 QLKENEHYKVD

-2484 DAIERQM
+2484 DVIERQM

-2501 ALDNGNNKRPTEFS
+2501 ALDKGNNKRPTEFS

-2534 DKPSDSLAN
+2534 DKPSDSLTN
-2543 TIRQMDD
+2543 TIRQMDN

-2572 DRIQQANQQAVAKNM
+2572 DRIQQASQKAVAKNM

>member
-1 MLNIYPKIFLFLPLF
+1 MLIIYPKIFLFLPLF

-210 GATLQGIDEN
+210 GATLQGINEN

-248 APKKLIFFESAID
+248 VPKKLIFFESAID

-321 QHLKQRIGL
+321 QHLKQRLGL

-348 LGKYN
+348 LGKYK
-353 NLPFRSDIPRAIFD
+353 NLPFRSDVPQAIFD

-395 QIVQGYIPELQKVA
+395 QIVQGYILELQKVA

-429 YHVLPTTFNSRH
+429 YHVLPTTFNARH

-483 KNFENTKKKLTVL
+483 KNFENTKKKLAVL

-522 HAVYHDALRTKDKE
+522 HAVYNDALRTKDKE
-536 LLLGFKDLTD
+536 LLLGFKDLTN

-557 NTAKPRFE
+557 NTSKPRFE

-573 TEPVVAIFAEENTL
+573 TEPVVAIFAEENTS
-587 NGKQLKILSIDNDYF
+587 NGKQLNIISVDNDYF
-602 QSSEQLENL
+602 QSPDQLESL
-611 RNQMLNRM
+611 RNQMLNRIL
-619 MGNHSVGNTQQH
+619 GTPSVQNHIDNTQQA
-631 YFSLEPSQISSEN
+631 YFSLEPSPISNMEP
-644 HEIEAEFQEIENN
+644 EIEAEFQEIENN
-657 QGNEVQQPMN
+657 QRNEVQQPMN

-684 LQGIDR
+684 LQGVDR

-702 NSWQMKEILTGLE
+702 NSWQMKEILAGLE
-715 NKLDVSI
+715 NKLDVDI
-722 FAEPKFNDAQMEQI
+722 YANPEFNDAQMEQI
-736 REGLEQGL
+736 REGLEQKL

-767 RDIDVSIYANPKFD
+767 RDIDVSIYADPKFG

-793 ENQNVSIYANP
+793 QNQNVSIYAKP
-804 EFHHWQMKE
+804 KFHNWQMKE
-813 IRLGLLHDV
+813 IRLGLLHGVD
-822 NVTVYVDPR
+822 VTVYADPR
-831 YNDEQM
+831 FNDEQM

-844 ENHLTVEVYADP
+844 ENHLAVDVYADP
-856 EFDANQMEQ
+856 QFDANQMEQ
-865 IRLGL
+865 IREGL
-870 EQGIDAE
+870 EQEIDA
-877 LYARHNIDYTQMKRI
+877 R
-892 RMALEEGNFNEEQLY
+892 
-907 EIEQGIDSNV
+907 S
-917 DVTVYAKPEF
+917 
-927 EADQMEQ
+927 
-934 IRMGMEDK
+934 
-942 SDVSIY
+942 
-948 AKPEFDPEQMEIIR
+948 
-962 LGLEEGIDASIY
+962 
-974 ANPQFDVEQMQQ
+974 
-986 IKWGLEEN
+986 
-994 LDVSVYADPKFND
+994 YADPNI
-1007 EQMSQI
+1007 S
-1013 LTGLEVGLDVDIY
+1013 
-1026 AEPEFDWQQ
+1026 
-1035 MKQIR
+1035 
-1040 EGLEKGLNVSHYAD
+1040 
-1054 AIFDHY
+1054 
-1060 QMEEIRAGLEAK
+1060 
-1072 LDVTA
+1072 
-1077 YADPKYDANQMAQI
+1077 
-1091 AIGLDDK
+1091 
-1098 LDIHM
+1098 
-1103 YANPE
+1103 
-1108 FNASQM
+1108 
-1114 REIRLGLEQGIDVRT
+1114 
-1129 YANPDINADEMEARR
+1129 ADEMEARR
-1144 NQAFKELEAEMN
+1144 NQAVKELEAEMN
-1156 RSNTHWIVE
+1156 RSNTHWIIE

-1176 ILTQDLLDEIKAH
+1176 LLTQDLLYEIKAH

-1195 DGKLDYYKFY
+1195 DGELDYYKFY

-1281 YNIQYNN
+1281 YDIQYNN

-1318 HLVRLENGVDSY
+1318 YLVRLENGVASY
-1330 PHYDFSSL
+1330 PHYDFSSV

-1388 LPIYDKQNENLT
+1388 LPIYDKQNESLT

-1545 VLTALKQLPVWD
+1545 VLTVLKQLPVWD

-1587 NISQAEWEKHFASAP
+1587 NISQAEWEKHFASVP

-1637 ELTELDYFIDYDPKL
+1637 ELTELDYFIDYDPEL

-1709 DIDLLYTF
+1709 DIDLLHTF

-2249 EMTEKPSDF
+2249 EMTEKPADF

-2265 SKHPE
+2265 SNHPE

-2308 VSTRTFINRATC
+2308 VSTRTFINRATG

-2385 TGELKSVSIQ
+2385 TGELKPVSIQ

-2457 IDTTS
+2457 IDTTN
-2462 QLKGNEHYKVD
+2462 QLKENEHYQVD
-2473 NEKKMILVSKN
+2473 NEKKMILVSKY

-2534 DKPSDSLAN
+2534 DKPSDSLTNA
-2543 TIRQMDD
+2543 IRQMDY

>member
-1 MLNIYPKIFLFLPLF
+1 M
-16 YHVCINGTTVPYE
+16 VPYE

-49 LKVAKNRNILDVA
+49 LHVAKNRNILDVA

-100 QGDPITLVQQVKNV
+100 GGDPITLVEQVKNV
-114 EFKEALNF
+114 GFKEALNF
-122 LNDPSLTSFDATKI
+122 LNDPSLTSFDATKV

-147 KEHSNQRLAKDFL
+147 KEHQNKTLAKDFL
-160 VNVRGLHPKTV
+160 VKVRGLHPKTV
-171 DFFVDKG
+171 DFFMDKG
-178 VLAQSSR
+178 VIAQSTR
-185 YHKADQSSEPV
+185 YHKVDQSSEPV

-210 GATLQGIDEN
+210 GATLQGINEN

-236 SSGDFGVHVDIG
+236 SNGDFGVHVDVG
-248 APKKLIFFESAID
+248 TPKKLIFFESAID
-261 MMSYYELKRPK
+261 MMSYYELKNLQ

-297 APTSPIKGEDYLED
+297 APASIIEGEKYLEL
-311 FHSKLSPQSK
+311 FNNQLTPQSK
-321 QHLKQRIGL
+321 KQLKDKLGL

-339 EKGKQFIRK
+339 QKGKDFIRK
-348 LGKYN
+348 LSKFDN
-353 NLPFRSDIPRAIFD
+353 IPFRSDLPVAYFN
-367 EEKMDWNEYLSL
+367 ESKMDWNERLIQDKSVRKGFRIAKQQERQYIT
-379 QNQLK
+379 
-384 NGYRFPTQNEQ
+384 RFED
-395 QIVQGYIPELQKVA
+395 
-409 EYYQTNLSNQNLHFV
+409 NLSQTANFYQKNLSDKNLHYVSVNQND
-424 SAGNE
+424 E
-429 YHVLPTTFNSRH
+429 YHVLPTTFGEKY
-441 FSHLVGVY
+441 FSHLTGIY
-449 FLEKEG
+449 FVKIDDNSKVLELPNEEVLANLASKTADFEHIVITKDVR
-455 ENVVTLD
+455 NVK
-462 SEKLLK
+462 EKL
-468 DIIDN
+468 DVID
-473 TINYKQIAVT
+473 
-483 KNFENTKKKLTVL
+483 
-496 NKFPDLFDVKTLY
+496 KFPQLFDVKTLY
-509 LQDFSKIQQSQNN
+509 LQDFSTLKNN
-522 HAVYHDALRTKDKE
+522 PQKRALFNDALRTQNKE
-536 LLLGFKDLTD
+536 LMLGFKDLTEEL
-546 KIGFMVPYTLQ
+546 GVMVPYTLQ
-557 NTAKPRFE
+557 NTSKPKHE
-565 RKLQNVGN
+565 RRLQNVGN
-573 TEPVVAIFAEENTL
+573 TEPVVAIFAEENTP
-587 NGKQLKILSIDNDYF
+587 NGKQLKILSVDNDYF
-602 QSSEQLENL
+602 QSPEQLESL
-611 RNQMLNRM
+611 RNQILNRIL
-619 MGNHSVGNTQQH
+619 GTPSVQNHIDNTQQA
-631 YFSLEPSQISSEN
+631 YFSLEPSPISNMEP
-644 HEIEAEFQEIENN
+644 EIEAEFQEIENN
-657 QGNEVQQPMN
+657 QRNEVQQPMN

-684 LQGIDR
+684 LQGVDR

-702 NSWQMKEILTGLE
+702 NSWQMKEILAGLE
-715 NKLDVSI
+715 NKLDVDI
-722 FAEPKFNDAQMEQI
+722 YANPEFNDAQMEQI
-736 REGLEQGL
+736 REGLEQG
-744 DVSIYAKPE
+744 
-753 FDELQMA
+753 
-760 EIKYGLS
+760 
-767 RDIDVSIYANPKFD
+767 IDVRS
-781 HYQMEE
+781 
-787 IAEGLI
+787 
-793 ENQNVSIYANP
+793 
-804 EFHHWQMKE
+804 
-813 IRLGLLHDV
+813 
-822 NVTVYVDPR
+822 
-831 YNDEQM
+831 
-837 EQIREGL
+837 
-844 ENHLTVEVYADP
+844 YADP
-856 EFDANQMEQ
+856 
-865 IRLGL
+865 
-870 EQGIDAE
+870 
-877 LYARHNIDYTQMKRI
+877 NI
-892 RMALEEGNFNEEQLY
+892 
-907 EIEQGIDSNV
+907 S
-917 DVTVYAKPEF
+917 
-927 EADQMEQ
+927 
-934 IRMGMEDK
+934 
-942 SDVSIY
+942 
-948 AKPEFDPEQMEIIR
+948 
-962 LGLEEGIDASIY
+962 
-974 ANPQFDVEQMQQ
+974 
-986 IKWGLEEN
+986 
-994 LDVSVYADPKFND
+994 
-1007 EQMSQI
+1007 
-1013 LTGLEVGLDVDIY
+1013 
-1026 AEPEFDWQQ
+1026 
-1035 MKQIR
+1035 
-1040 EGLEKGLNVSHYAD
+1040 
-1054 AIFDHY
+1054 
-1060 QMEEIRAGLEAK
+1060 
-1072 LDVTA
+1072 
-1077 YADPKYDANQMAQI
+1077 
-1091 AIGLDDK
+1091 
-1098 LDIHM
+1098 
-1103 YANPE
+1103 
-1108 FNASQM
+1108 
-1114 REIRLGLEQGIDVRT
+1114 
-1129 YANPDINADEMEARR
+1129 ADEMEARR

-1176 ILTQDLLDEIKAH
+1176 LLTQDLLDEIKAH
-1189 DAKMFE
+1189 DAKMYE
-1195 DGKLDYYKFY
+1195 DGELDYYKFY

-1211 DQTLEHIRVDVGDG
+1211 DQTLEHIRLDVGDG

-1246 IYESVEQAQEV
+1246 IYESVEQAQKV
-1257 IKAMQELPLEFRN
+1257 IEAMRELPLEFRN
-1270 KLSNV
+1270 ELSNV

-1281 YNIQYNN
+1281 YDIQYNN
-1288 GQFQLIDNENNVVV
+1288 GQFQLVDNENNVVV

-1308 RFLTRSLEAE
+1308 RLLTRSLEAE

-1330 PHYDFSSL
+1330 PHYDFSAI
-1338 TSEFGIDE
+1338 TSKFGIDE
-1346 SVTQETIRATTQLL
+1346 AVTQETIRAITQLL
-1360 QEELP
+1360 QEEFP

-1419 RHRAENIFI
+1419 RHRDENIFI

-1463 LDEWRVYSSDYSEI
+1463 LDEWRVYSSDYSGI
-1477 TDSFGLDVEATKRA
+1477 TASFGLDVEATKRA

-1510 TQVQTALLN
+1510 TQEQTDLLN
-1519 NLHNFVNNSIDNSI
+1519 NLHNFVNNSEDRII

-1557 DNEMYTLDEALSGSD
+1557 DNEMYTLDEALGGSD

-1587 NISQAEWEKHFASAP
+1587 NISQAEWEKHFAEVPS
-1602 TNTTI
+1602 NTTI

-1637 ELTELDYFIDYDPKL
+1637 ELTELDYFVDYDTEL

-1667 GLERNAT
+1667 GLEKNAT

-1698 TYSLDENSNPK
+1698 AYSLDDNSKSK
-1709 DIDLLYTF
+1709 DIDLLHTF
-1717 QLEKDWQQLSSEEKM
+1717 QLEKDWKQLSSEEKIM
-1732 MAIDTLNRKDLTFD
+1732 TIDTLNRKDLTFD

-1760 DTDYRVRSEV
+1760 DPDYRVRSEV

-1823 ALQYIKENG
+1823 AMQYIKENG

-1953 PEVAKIAQERADK
+1953 PEVAKFAQERADK

-1972 EENNLTVEKELTVAE
+1972 EENNQSVEKELTVSE

-1993 ETYLEKSSMPQ
+1993 ETYLEKSNMPQ

-2166 IQGDDSQELLTPKNK
+2166 IQGDDSQALLTPKNK
-2181 LVDKLKDVWNAHFEQ
+2181 LVKELKDVWNAHFEQ

-2205 SDEKQEAFDKLTVE
+2205 SDEKQEALDKLTVE

-2227 KAFDPENLKAE
+2227 KAFDPENLKAA

-2249 EMTEKPSDF
+2249 EMTEKPADF

-2265 SKHPE
+2265 SNHPE

-2308 VSTRTFINRATC
+2308 VSTRTFINRATG

-2385 TGELKSVSIQ
+2385 TGELKPVSIQ

-2457 IDTTS
+2457 IDTTN
-2462 QLKGNEHYKVD
+2462 QLKENEHYQVD

-2534 DKPSDSLAN
+2534 DKPSDSLTN
-2543 TIRQMDD
+2543 TIRQMDN

-2572 DRIQQANQQAVAKNM
+2572 DRIQQASQKAVAKNM

>member
-1 MLNIYPKIFLFLPLF
+1 M
-16 YHVCINGTTVPYE
+16 VPYE

-40 SRKNDYKQR
+40 SRKNNYKQR

-100 QGDPITLVQQVKNV
+100 QGDPITLVEQVKNV

-122 LNDPSLTSFDATKI
+122 LNDPSLTSFDATKV

-147 KEHSNQRLAKDFL
+147 KEHSNPRLAKDFL

-171 DFFVDKG
+171 DFFMDKG

-210 GATLQGIDEN
+210 GATLQGINEN

-546 KIGFMVPYTLQ
+546 EIGFMVPYTLQ

-573 TEPVVAIFAEENTL
+573 TEPVVAIFAEENTS
-587 NGKQLKILSIDNDYF
+587 NGKQLNIISVDNDYF
-602 QSSEQLENL
+602 QSPEQLESL
-611 RNQMLNRM
+611 RNQMLNRIL
-619 MGNHSVGNTQQH
+619 GTPSVQNHIDNTQQA
-631 YFSLEPSQISSEN
+631 YFSLEPSPISNMEP
-644 HEIEAEFQEIENN
+644 EIEAEFQEIENN
-657 QGNEVQQPMN
+657 QRNEVQQPMN

-684 LQGIDR
+684 LQGVDR

-702 NSWQMKEILTGLE
+702 NSWQMKEILAGLE
-715 NKLDVSI
+715 NKLDVDI
-722 FAEPKFNDAQMEQI
+722 YANPEFNDAQMEQI
-736 REGLEQGL
+736 REGLEQKL

-822 NVTVYVDPR
+822 DVIVYADPR

-877 LYARHNIDYTQMKRI
+877 LYAQHNLNYNQMERI
-892 RMALEEGNFNEEQLY
+892 RIALEAGNFNDEQLY
-907 EIEQGIDSNV
+907 EIGQGIDANV
-917 DVTVYAKPEF
+917 DVTVYARLQYDAHQMEQIRLGLEHGVDVDFYTNHMFTSEQMESIRLGLEQGLDVTVYADPKFNDVQMQEINLGMLRDVDVTVYKPEF
-927 EADQMEQ
+927 NYDQMEQ
-934 IRMGMEDK
+934 IRKGLEEK
-942 SDVSIY
+942 LDVSIY
-948 AKPEFDPEQMEIIR
+948 AKPEFNWEQM
-962 LGLEEGIDASIY
+962 D
-974 ANPQFDVEQMQQ
+974 
-986 IKWGLEEN
+986 
-994 LDVSVYADPKFND
+994 
-1007 EQMSQI
+1007 
-1013 LTGLEVGLDVDIY
+1013 
-1026 AEPEFDWQQ
+1026 
-1035 MKQIR
+1035 QIR
-1040 EGLEKGLNVSHYAD
+1040 E
-1054 AIFDHY
+1054 
-1060 QMEEIRAGLEAK
+1060 
-1072 LDVTA
+1072 
-1077 YADPKYDANQMAQI
+1077 
-1091 AIGLDDK
+1091 
-1098 LDIHM
+1098 
-1103 YANPE
+1103 
-1108 FNASQM
+1108 
-1114 REIRLGLEQGIDVRT
+1114 GLEQGIDVRS
-1129 YANPDINADEMEARR
+1129 YADPNISADEMEARR

-1176 ILTQDLLDEIKAH
+1176 LLTQDLLDEIKAH
-1189 DAKMFE
+1189 DAKMYE
-1195 DGKLDYYKFY
+1195 DGELDYYKFY

-1211 DQTLEHIRVDVGDG
+1211 DQTLEHIRLDVGDG

-1246 IYESVEQAQEV
+1246 IYESVEQAQKV
-1257 IKAMQELPLEFRN
+1257 IEAMRELPLEFRN

-1281 YNIQYNN
+1281 YDIQYNN
-1288 GQFQLIDNENNVVV
+1288 RQFQLIDNENNVVV
-1302 QEGHPR
+1302 QEGHPK

-1330 PHYDFSSL
+1330 PHYDFSAV
-1338 TSEFGIDE
+1338 TREFGINDE
-1346 SVTQETIRATTQLL
+1346 VTKETIQATNQLL
-1360 QEELP
+1360 QEEFP

-1434 DNYYLYNAETGDIE
+1434 DNYYLYNAETGDIK

-1463 LDEWRVYSSDYSEI
+1463 LDEWRVYSSDYSGI

-1510 TQVQTALLN
+1510 TQEQTDLLN
-1519 NLHNFVNNSIDNSI
+1519 NLHNFVNNSEDRII

-1557 DNEMYTLDEALSGSD
+1557 DNEMHTLNEALSGSD
-1572 LEMYTVVEALNDDRI
+1572 LEMYTVVKALNDSRI
-1587 NISQAEWEKHFASAP
+1587 NISQAEWEKHFAEVPS
-1602 TNTTI
+1602 NTTI

-1637 ELTELDYFIDYDPKL
+1637 ELTELDYFVDYDTEL

-1667 GLERNAT
+1667 GLEKNAT

-1698 TYSLDENSNPK
+1698 TYSLDDNSKSK
-1709 DIDLLYTF
+1709 DIDLLHTF
-1717 QLEKDWQQLSSEEKM
+1717 QLEKDWKQLSSEEKI

-1760 DTDYRVRSEV
+1760 DPDYRVRSEV
-1770 ADTGNYLDYFITD
+1770 ADTGKYLDYFITD

-1797 ALDYLINDPED
+1797 AWDYLINDPED

-1823 ALQYIKENG
+1823 AMQYIKENG

-1851 DFSKDIHYRQRA
+1851 DFSKDTHYRHRA
-1863 IALGAG
+1863 VALGAG

-1883 DPKIRNMALKARDTL
+1883 DPRIRNMALKARDTL

-1925 LLYDKDPEVLIALAK
+1925 LLYDKDQDVLIALAK

-1953 PEVAKIAQERADK
+1953 PEVAKFAQERADK

-1972 EENNLTVEKELTVAE
+1972 EENNQSVEKELTVSE

-1993 ETYLEKSSMPQ
+1993 ETYLEKSNMPQ

-2166 IQGDDSQELLTPKNK
+2166 IQGDDSQALLTPKNK
-2181 LVDKLKDVWNAHFEQ
+2181 LVKELKDVWNAHFEQ

-2205 SDEKQEAFDKLTVE
+2205 SDEKQEALDKLTVE

-2227 KAFDPENLKAE
+2227 KAFESDNLKAE

-2249 EMTEKPSDF
+2249 EMAEKSADF

-2265 SKHPE
+2265 SNHPE

-2308 VSTRTFINRATC
+2308 VSTRTFINRKTG

-2385 TGELKSVSIQ
+2385 TGELKPVSIQ

-2473 NEKKMILVSKN
+2473 NEKKMILVSTN

-2521 ADQLISRHLGLQA
+2521 ADQLITRHLGLQA
-2534 DKPSDSLAN
+2534 DKPSDSLTN
-2543 TIRQMDD
+2543 TIRQMDN

-2572 DRIQQANQQAVAKNM
+2572 DRIQQASQKAVAKNM

>member
-1 MLNIYPKIFLFLPLF
+1 MLKKLLIIYPKIFLFLSLL
-16 YHVCINGTTVPYE
+16 YHVCINGTMVPYE

-49 LKVAKNRNILDVA
+49 LNVAKNRNILDVA

-86 FPKKNNFKWFSQDV
+86 FPKKNNFKWFSQDI
-100 QGDPITLVQQVKNV
+100 QGDPITLVQQVKNA

-136 KSENK
+136 KNEKK

-147 KEHSNQRLAKDFL
+147 KEHQNKSLAKDFL

-171 DFFVDKG
+171 DFFMDKG
-178 VLAQSSR
+178 VIAQSTR
-185 YHKADQSSEPV
+185 YHKVDQSSEPV

-236 SSGDFGVHVDIG
+236 SNGDFGVHVDVG
-248 APKKLIFFESAID
+248 TPKKLIFFESAID
-261 MMSYYELKRPK
+261 MMSYYELKKPQ

-297 APTSPIKGEDYLED
+297 APTSTIEGEKYLEL
-311 FHSKLSPQSK
+311 FNNQLTSQSK
-321 QHLKQRIGL
+321 QQLKDKLGL

-339 EKGKQFIRK
+339 QKGKDFIRK
-348 LGKYN
+348 LSKFDKI
-353 NLPFRSDIPRAIFD
+353 PFRSDLPVAYFN
-367 EEKMDWNEYLSL
+367 ESKMDWNERLIQDKSVRKGFRIAKQQERQYIT
-379 QNQLK
+379 
-384 NGYRFPTQNEQ
+384 RFED
-395 QIVQGYIPELQKVA
+395 
-409 EYYQTNLSNQNLHFV
+409 NLSQTANFYQKNLSDKNLHFV
-424 SAGNE
+424 SVNQNDE
-429 YHVLPTTFNSRH
+429 YHVLPTTFGEKY
-441 FSHLVGVY
+441 FSHLTGIY
-449 FLEKEG
+449 FVKIDDNSKVLELPNEEVLANLASKTADFEHIVITKDVR
-455 ENVVTLD
+455 NVK
-462 SEKLLK
+462 EKL
-468 DIIDN
+468 DVID
-473 TINYKQIAVT
+473 
-483 KNFENTKKKLTVL
+483 
-496 NKFPDLFDVKTLY
+496 KFPQLFDVKTLY
-509 LQDFSKIQQSQNN
+509 LQDFSTLKNN
-522 HAVYHDALRTKDKE
+522 PQKRALFNDALRTQNKE
-536 LLLGFKDLTD
+536 LMLGFKDLTEEL
-546 KIGFMVPYTLQ
+546 GVMVPYTLQ
-557 NTAKPRFE
+557 NTSKPKHE
-565 RKLQNVGN
+565 RRLQNVGN
-573 TEPVVAIFAEENTL
+573 TEPVVAIFAEENTP
-587 NGKQLKILSIDNDYF
+587 NGKQLKILSVDNDYF
-602 QSSEQLENL
+602 QSPEQLESL
-611 RNQMLNRM
+611 RNQMLNRILSAPSVR
-619 MGNHSVGNTQQH
+619 NHVDNTQQP
-631 YFSLEPSQISSEN
+631 YFSLEPSPFSNMEP
-644 HEIEAEFQEIENN
+644 EIEAEFQEIENN
-657 QGNEVQQPMN
+657 QRNEVQQPMN

-684 LQGIDR
+684 LQGVDR

-722 FAEPKFNDAQMEQI
+722 FAEPEFNDAQMEQI

-767 RDIDVSIYANPKFD
+767 RDIDVSIYADPKFG

-793 ENQNVSIYANP
+793 QNQNVSIYAKP
-804 EFHHWQMKE
+804 KFHNWQMKE
-813 IRLGLLHDV
+813 IRLGLLHGVD
-822 NVTVYVDPR
+822 VTVYADPR
-831 YNDEQM
+831 FNDEQM

-844 ENHLTVEVYADP
+844 ENHLAVDVYADP
-856 EFDANQMEQ
+856 QFDANQMEQ

-877 LYARHNIDYTQMKRI
+877 LYAQHNLNYNQMERI
-892 RMALEEGNFNEEQLY
+892 RTALEAGDFNDEQLS
-907 EIEQGIDSNV
+907 EIGKGIDADV
-917 DVTVYAKPEF
+917 DVTIYARLQYDEY
-927 EADQMEQ
+927 QMEQ
-934 IRMGMEDK
+934 IRVGLENGVDVDFYTNHMFNSEQMELIRLGLEQEL
-942 SDVSIY
+942 DVSIY
-948 AKPEFDPEQMEIIR
+948 AKPEFDANQMESIR
-962 LGLEEGIDASIY
+962 VGLL
-974 ANPQFDVEQMQQ
+974 N
-986 IKWGLEEN
+986 N
-994 LDVSVYADPKFND
+994 LDVSV
-1007 EQMSQI
+1007 
-1013 LTGLEVGLDVDIY
+1013 
-1026 AEPEFDWQQ
+1026 
-1035 MKQIR
+1035 
-1040 EGLEKGLNVSHYAD
+1040 
-1054 AIFDHY
+1054 
-1060 QMEEIRAGLEAK
+1060 
-1072 LDVTA
+1072 

-1176 ILTQDLLDEIKAH
+1176 LLTQDLLDEIKAH

-1195 DGKLDYYKFY
+1195 DGELDYYKFY

-1257 IKAMQELPLEFRN
+1257 IKAMRELPLEFRN

-1281 YNIQYNN
+1281 YDIQYNN
-1288 GQFQLIDNENNVVV
+1288 RQFQLIDNENNVVV
-1302 QEGHPR
+1302 QEGHPK

-1330 PHYDFSSL
+1330 PHYDFSAV
-1338 TSEFGIDE
+1338 TREFGINDE
-1346 SVTQETIRATTQLL
+1346 VTKETIQATNQLL
-1360 QEELP
+1360 QEEFP
-1365 ELFNEEVSSTVHPY
+1365 KLFNEEVSIPVHPY
-1379 DQVAEALRK
+1379 NQVAESLRK
-1388 LPIYDKQNENLT
+1388 LPIYNRQNENLT

-1434 DNYYLYNAETGDIE
+1434 DNYYLYNAETGDIK
-1448 ASAKTPTVFLDSVMD
+1448 ASAKTTTVFLEAVMD
-1463 LDEWRVYSSDYSEI
+1463 LDEWRLYSSDYSGI
-1477 TDSFGLDVEATKRA
+1477 TDSFGLNVEATKRA

-1510 TQVQTALLN
+1510 TQEQTELLN
-1519 NLHNFVNNSIDNSI
+1519 NLHNFVNNSTDNSI

-1587 NISQAEWEKHFASAP
+1587 NISQAEWEKHFASVP

-1637 ELTELDYFIDYDPKL
+1637 ELTELDYFIDYDPEL

-1667 GLERNAT
+1667 GLERIAT

-1698 TYSLDENSNPK
+1698 TYSLDDDSKPK
-1709 DIDLLYTF
+1709 DIDLLHTF
-1717 QLEKDWQQLSSEEKM
+1717 RLEQDCQQLSSEEKIM
-1732 MAIDTLNRKDLTFD
+1732 TIDTLNRKVLTFD

-1760 DTDYRVRSEV
+1760 DPDYMVRSEV

-1823 ALQYIKENG
+1823 AMHYIKENG

-1898 LYASKESKLEAIEE
+1898 LYASKESKIEAIEE

-1953 PEVAKIAQERADK
+1953 PEVAKFAQERADK

-1972 EENNLTVEKELTVAE
+1972 EENNQSVEKELTVSE

-1993 ETYLEKSSMPQ
+1993 ETYLEKSNMPQ

-2166 IQGDDSQELLTPKNK
+2166 IQGDDSQALLTPKNK
-2181 LVDKLKDVWNAHFEQ
+2181 LVEELKDVWNAHFEQ

-2205 SDEKQEAFDKLTVE
+2205 SDEKQEAFDTLTIE
-2219 QGINNIVQ
+2219 QGISNIVQ
-2227 KAFDPENLKAE
+2227 KAFDSDNIKAE

-2249 EMTEKPSDF
+2249 EMAEKSADF

-2265 SKHPE
+2265 SNHPE

-2308 VSTRTFINRATC
+2308 VSTRTFINRKTG

-2385 TGELKSVSIQ
+2385 TGELKPVSIQ

-2422 YDKVVKQAKETY
+2422 YDKVVKQSKETY
-2434 QGQERNIVEGLKDVA
+2434 LGQERNIVEGLKDVA

-2457 IDTTS
+2457 VDTTN
-2462 QLKGNEHYKVD
+2462 QLKENEHYQVD
-2473 NEKKMILVSKN
+2473 NEKKMILVSQN

-2501 ALDNGNNKRPTEFS
+2501 VLDNGNNKRPTEFS

-2521 ADQLISRHLGLQA
+2521 AEQLITRHLGLQA
-2534 DKPSDSLAN
+2534 DKPSDSLTNA
-2543 TIRQMDD
+2543 IRQMDD

-2572 DRIQQANQQAVAKNM
+2572 DRIHQVNQQAVAKNM
-2587 NVSPMLGQNK
+2587 NFSPTLGQNK

>member
-1 MLNIYPKIFLFLPLF
+1 M
-16 YHVCINGTTVPYE
+16 VPYE

-49 LKVAKNRNILDVA
+49 LHVAKNRNILDVA

-100 QGDPITLVQQVKNV
+100 GGDPITLVEQVKNV
-114 EFKEALNF
+114 DFKEALNF
-122 LNDPSLTSFDATKI
+122 LNDPSLTSFDATKV

-147 KEHSNQRLAKDFL
+147 KEHQNKTLAKDFL
-160 VNVRGLHPKTV
+160 VKVRGLHPKTV
-171 DFFVDKG
+171 DFFMDKG
-178 VLAQSSR
+178 VIAQSTR
-185 YHKADQSSEPV
+185 YHKVDQSSEPV
-196 VIFKSFNPQTKDLI
+196 VIFKSFNAQTKDLI

-220 WEKYPK
+220 WGKYPK

-236 SSGDFGVHVDIG
+236 SNGDFGVHVDVG
-248 APKKLIFFESAID
+248 TPKKLIFFESAID
-261 MMSYYELKRPK
+261 MMSYYELKKPQ

-297 APTSPIKGEDYLED
+297 APTSTIEGEKYLEL
-311 FHSKLSPQSK
+311 FNNQLTSQSK
-321 QHLKQRIGL
+321 QQLKDKLGL

-339 EKGKQFIRK
+339 QKGKDFIRK
-348 LGKYN
+348 LSKFDKI
-353 NLPFRSDIPRAIFD
+353 PFRSDLPVAYFN
-367 EEKMDWNEYLSL
+367 ESKMDWNERLIQDKSVRKGFRIAKQQERQYIT
-379 QNQLK
+379 
-384 NGYRFPTQNEQ
+384 RFED
-395 QIVQGYIPELQKVA
+395 
-409 EYYQTNLSNQNLHFV
+409 NLSQTANFYQKNLSDKNLHFV
-424 SAGNE
+424 SVNQNDE
-429 YHVLPTTFNSRH
+429 YHVLPTTFGEKY
-441 FSHLVGVY
+441 FSHLTGIY
-449 FLEKEG
+449 FVKIDDNSKVLELPNEEVLANLASKTADFEHIVITKDVR
-455 ENVVTLD
+455 NVK
-462 SEKLLK
+462 EKL
-468 DIIDN
+468 DVID
-473 TINYKQIAVT
+473 
-483 KNFENTKKKLTVL
+483 
-496 NKFPDLFDVKTLY
+496 KFPQLFDVKTLY
-509 LQDFSKIQQSQNN
+509 LQDFSTLKNN
-522 HAVYHDALRTKDKE
+522 PQKRALFNDALRTQNKE
-536 LLLGFKDLTD
+536 LMLGFKDLTEEL
-546 KIGFMVPYTLQ
+546 GVMVPYTLQ
-557 NTAKPRFE
+557 NTSKPKHE
-565 RKLQNVGN
+565 RRLQNVGN
-573 TEPVVAIFAEENTL
+573 TEPVVAIFAEENTP
-587 NGKQLKILSIDNDYF
+587 NGKQLKILSVDNDYF
-602 QSSEQLENL
+602 QSPEQLESL
-611 RNQMLNRM
+611 RNQMLNRILSAPSVR
-619 MGNHSVGNTQQH
+619 NHVDNTQQA
-631 YFSLEPSQISSEN
+631 YFSLEPSPISNMEP
-644 HEIEAEFQEIENN
+644 EIEAEFQEIENN
-657 QGNEVQQPMN
+657 QRNEVQQPMN
-667 EDFLNDPRFNEE
+667 EDFLNDSRFNEE

-684 LQGIDR
+684 LQGVDR

-702 NSWQMKEILTGLE
+702 NSWQMKEILAGLE
-715 NKLDVSI
+715 NKLDVDI
-722 FAEPKFNDAQMEQI
+722 YANPEFNDAQMEQI
-736 REGLEQGL
+736 REGLEQKL

-822 NVTVYVDPR
+822 DVIVYADPR

-877 LYARHNIDYTQMKRI
+877 LYAQHNLNYNQMERI
-892 RMALEEGNFNEEQLY
+892 RTALEAG
-907 EIEQGIDSNV
+907 D
-917 DVTVYAKPEF
+917 
-927 EADQMEQ
+927 
-934 IRMGMEDK
+934 
-942 SDVSIY
+942 
-948 AKPEFDPEQMEIIR
+948 
-962 LGLEEGIDASIY
+962 
-974 ANPQFDVEQMQQ
+974 
-986 IKWGLEEN
+986 
-994 LDVSVYADPKFND
+994 FND
-1007 EQMSQI
+1007 EQLSEI
-1013 LTGLEVGLDVDIY
+1013 GKGIDADVDVTIY
-1026 AEPEFDWQQ
+1026 ARLQYDE
-1035 MKQIR
+1035 
-1040 EGLEKGLNVSHYAD
+1040 
-1054 AIFDHY
+1054 Y
-1060 QMEEIRAGLEAK
+1060 QME
-1072 LDVTA
+1072 
-1077 YADPKYDANQMAQI
+1077 Q
-1091 AIGLDDK
+1091 
-1098 LDIHM
+1098 
-1103 YANPE
+1103 
-1108 FNASQM
+1108 
-1114 REIRLGLEQGIDVRT
+1114 IRLGLEQGIDVRT
-1129 YANPDINADEMEARR
+1129 YANPDINADEMETRR

-1176 ILTQDLLDEIKAH
+1176 LLTQDLLDEIKAH

-1195 DGKLDYYKFY
+1195 DGELYYYKFY

-1281 YNIQYNN
+1281 YDIQYNN

-1330 PHYDFSSL
+1330 PHYDFSSV

-1346 SVTQETIRATTQLL
+1346 AVTQETIRAITQLL

-1419 RHRAENIFI
+1419 SHRAENIFI

-1510 TQVQTALLN
+1510 TQVQTELLN
-1519 NLHNFVNNSIDNSI
+1519 NLHNFVNNSTDNSI

-1587 NISQAEWEKHFASAP
+1587 NISQAEWERHFASVP

-1637 ELTELDYFIDYDPKL
+1637 ELTELDYFIDYDTEL

-1667 GLERNAT
+1667 GLEKNAT

-1698 TYSLDENSNPK
+1698 TYSLDDNSKSK
-1709 DIDLLYTF
+1709 DIDLLHTF
-1717 QLEKDWQQLSSEEKM
+1717 QLEKDWKQLSSEEKTI
-1732 MAIDTLNRKDLTFD
+1732 AIDTLSRKVLTFD
-1746 EQHRMDQI
+1746 EQHRMEQI
-1754 LELGAK
+1754 LELGSK
-1760 DTDYRVRSEV
+1760 DPDYMVRSAV
-1770 ADTGNYLDYFITD
+1770 ADTGKYLDYFITD

-1823 ALQYIKENG
+1823 AMQYIKENG

-1851 DFSKDIHYRQRA
+1851 DFSKDTHYRHRA
-1863 IALGAG
+1863 VALGAG

-1883 DPKIRNMALKARDTL
+1883 DPRIRNMALKARDTL
-1898 LYASKESKLEAIEE
+1898 LNASKESKLEAIEE

-1925 LLYDKDPEVLIALAK
+1925 LLYDKDQDVLIALAK

-1953 PEVAKIAQERADK
+1953 PEVAKFAQERADK

-1972 EENNLTVEKELTVAE
+1972 EENNQSVEKELTVSE

-1993 ETYLEKSSMPQ
+1993 ETYLEKSNMPQ

-2166 IQGDDSQELLTPKNK
+2166 IQGDDSQALLTPKNK
-2181 LVDKLKDVWNAHFEQ
+2181 LVKELKDVWNAHFEQ

-2205 SDEKQEAFDKLTVE
+2205 SDEKQEALDKLTVE

-2249 EMTEKPSDF
+2249 EMTEKPADF

-2265 SKHPE
+2265 SNHPE

-2308 VSTRTFINRATC
+2308 VSTRTFINRATG

-2372 FDQATSKEKAMVA
+2372 FEQATSKEKAMVA
-2385 TGELKSVSIQ
+2385 TGELKQVSIQ

-2422 YDKVVKQAKETY
+2422 YDKVVKQSKETY
-2434 QGQERNIVEGLKDVA
+2434 LGQERNIVEGLKDVA

-2534 DKPSDSLAN
+2534 DKPSDSLTNA
-2543 TIRQMDD
+2543 IRQMDD

-2572 DRIQQANQQAVAKNM
+2572 DRIQQANQQTVAKNM

>member
-1 MLNIYPKIFLFLPLF
+1 
-16 YHVCINGTTVPYE
+16 
-29 RRDNMSNQPPN
+29 MSNQPPN

-100 QGDPITLVQQVKNV
+100 QGDPITLVEQVKNV

-122 LNDPSLTSFDATKI
+122 LNDPSLTSFDATKV

-147 KEHSNQRLAKDFL
+147 KEHSNPRLAKDFL

-171 DFFVDKG
+171 DFFMDKG

-185 YHKADQSSEPV
+185 YHKADQNSEPV

-210 GATLQGIDEN
+210 GATLQGINEN

-248 APKKLIFFESAID
+248 TPKKLIFFESAID

-321 QHLKQRIGL
+321 QHLKQRLGL

-348 LGKYN
+348 LGKYK
-353 NLPFRSDIPRAIFD
+353 NLPFRSDVPQAIFD

-424 SAGNE
+424 SAENE
-429 YHVLPTTFNSRH
+429 YHVLPTTFNARH

-468 DIIDN
+468 DIIDS

-546 KIGFMVPYTLQ
+546 EIGFMVPYTLQ

-573 TEPVVAIFAEENTL
+573 TEPVVAIFAEENTS
-587 NGKQLKILSIDNDYF
+587 NGKQLNILSVDNDYF
-602 QSSEQLENL
+602 QSPEQLESL
-611 RNQMLNRM
+611 RNQMLNRIL
-619 MGNHSVGNTQQH
+619 GTPSVQNHIDNTQQA
-631 YFSLEPSQISSEN
+631 YFSLEPSPISNMEP
-644 HEIEAEFQEIENN
+644 EIEAEFQEIENN
-657 QGNEVQQPMN
+657 QRNEVQQPMN

-684 LQGIDR
+684 LQGVDR

-722 FAEPKFNDAQMEQI
+722 FAEPEFNDAQMEQI

-822 NVTVYVDPR
+822 DVTVYADPR

-877 LYARHNIDYTQMKRI
+877 LYAQHNLNYNQMERI
-892 RMALEEGNFNEEQLY
+892 RMALEVGNFNDEQLY
-907 EIEQGIDSNV
+907 EIGQGIDANV
-917 DVTVYAKPEF
+917 DVTVYARLQYD
-927 EADQMEQ
+927 AHQMEQ
-934 IRMGMEDK
+934 IRE
-942 SDVSIY
+942 
-948 AKPEFDPEQMEIIR
+948 
-962 LGLEEGIDASIY
+962 
-974 ANPQFDVEQMQQ
+974 
-986 IKWGLEEN
+986 
-994 LDVSVYADPKFND
+994 
-1007 EQMSQI
+1007 
-1013 LTGLEVGLDVDIY
+1013 
-1026 AEPEFDWQQ
+1026 
-1035 MKQIR
+1035 
-1040 EGLEKGLNVSHYAD
+1040 
-1054 AIFDHY
+1054 
-1060 QMEEIRAGLEAK
+1060 
-1072 LDVTA
+1072 
-1077 YADPKYDANQMAQI
+1077 
-1091 AIGLDDK
+1091 
-1098 LDIHM
+1098 
-1103 YANPE
+1103 
-1108 FNASQM
+1108 
-1114 REIRLGLEQGIDVRT
+1114 GLEQGIDVRS
-1129 YANPDINADEMEARR
+1129 YADPNISADEMEARR
-1144 NQAFKELEAEMN
+1144 NQAFKELETEMN

-1176 ILTQDLLDEIKAH
+1176 LLTQDLLDEIKAH

-1195 DGKLDYYKFY
+1195 DGELDYYKFY

-1211 DQTLEHIRVDVGDG
+1211 DQTLEHIRLDVGDG
-1225 LEVNRKIYEYLE
+1225 LEVNKKIYEYLE

-1246 IYESVEQAQEV
+1246 IYESVEQAQKV
-1257 IKAMQELPLEFRN
+1257 IEAMRELPLEFRN

-1281 YNIQYNN
+1281 YDIQYNN
-1288 GQFQLIDNENNVVV
+1288 RQFQLIDNENNVVV
-1302 QEGHPR
+1302 QEGHPK

-1330 PHYDFSSL
+1330 PHYDFSAV
-1338 TSEFGIDE
+1338 TREFGINDE
-1346 SVTQETIRATTQLL
+1346 VTKETIQATNQLL
-1360 QEELP
+1360 QEEFP

-1434 DNYYLYNAETGDIE
+1434 DNYYLYNAETGDIK

-1463 LDEWRVYSSDYSEI
+1463 LDEWRVYSSDYSGI

-1510 TQVQTALLN
+1510 TQVQTELLN
-1519 NLHNFVNNSIDNSI
+1519 NLHNFVNNSTDNSI

-1587 NISQAEWEKHFASAP
+1587 NISQAEWERHFASVP

-1637 ELTELDYFIDYDPKL
+1637 ELTELDYFIDYDTEL

-1667 GLERNAT
+1667 GLEKNAT

-1698 TYSLDENSNPK
+1698 TYSLDDNSKSK
-1709 DIDLLYTF
+1709 DIDLLHTF
-1717 QLEKDWQQLSSEEKM
+1717 QLEKDWKQLSSEEKTI
-1732 MAIDTLNRKDLTFD
+1732 AIDTLSRKVLTFD
-1746 EQHRMDQI
+1746 EQHRMEQI
-1754 LELGAK
+1754 LELGSK
-1760 DTDYRVRSEV
+1760 DPDYMVRSAV
-1770 ADTGNYLDYFITD
+1770 ADTGKYLDYFITD

-1823 ALQYIKENG
+1823 AMQYIKENG

-1851 DFSKDIHYRQRA
+1851 DFSKDTHYRHRA
-1863 IALGAG
+1863 VALGAG

-1883 DPKIRNMALKARDTL
+1883 DPRIRNMALKARDTL
-1898 LYASKESKLEAIEE
+1898 LNASKESKLEAIEE

-1925 LLYDKDPEVLIALAK
+1925 LLYDKDQDVLIALAK

-1953 PEVAKIAQERADK
+1953 PEVAKFAQERADK

-1972 EENNLTVEKELTVAE
+1972 EENNQSVEKELTVSE

-1993 ETYLEKSSMPQ
+1993 ETYLEKSNMPQ

-2166 IQGDDSQELLTPKNK
+2166 IQGDDSQALLTPKNK
-2181 LVDKLKDVWNAHFEQ
+2181 LVKELKDVWNAHFEQ

-2205 SDEKQEAFDKLTVE
+2205 SDEKQEALDKLTVE

-2249 EMTEKPSDF
+2249 EMTEKPADF

-2265 SKHPE
+2265 SNHPE

-2308 VSTRTFINRATC
+2308 VSTRTFINRATG

-2372 FDQATSKEKAMVA
+2372 FEQATSKEKAMVA
-2385 TGELKSVSIQ
+2385 TGELKQVSIQ

-2422 YDKVVKQAKETY
+2422 YDKVVKQSKETY
-2434 QGQERNIVEGLKDVA
+2434 LGQERNIVEGLKDVA

-2534 DKPSDSLAN
+2534 DKPSDSLTNA
-2543 TIRQMDD
+2543 IRQMDD

-2572 DRIQQANQQAVAKNM
+2572 DRIQQANQQTVAKNM

>member
-1 MLNIYPKIFLFLPLF
+1 M
-16 YHVCINGTTVPYE
+16 VPYE

-210 GATLQGIDEN
+210 GATLQGINEN

-248 APKKLIFFESAID
+248 VPKKLIFFESAID

-449 FLEKEG
+449 FLDKEG

-546 KIGFMVPYTLQ
+546 EIGFMVPYTLQ

-573 TEPVVAIFAEENTL
+573 TEPVVAIFAEENTP
-587 NGKQLKILSIDNDYF
+587 NGKRLKILSVDNDYF
-602 QSSEQLENL
+602 QSPDQLESL
-611 RNQMLNRM
+611 RNQMLNRILDSQTVQ
-619 MGNHSVGNTQQH
+619 NDISNTHQP
-631 YFSLEPSQISSEN
+631 YFSLYPSPFSNMEP
-644 HEIEAEFQEIENN
+644 EIEAEFQEIENN

-684 LQGIDR
+684 LQGVDR

-722 FAEPKFNDAQMEQI
+722 FAEPEFNDAQMEQI

-822 NVTVYVDPR
+822 DVIVYADPR

-877 LYARHNIDYTQMKRI
+877 LYAQHNLNYNQMERI
-892 RMALEEGNFNEEQLY
+892 RTALEAG
-907 EIEQGIDSNV
+907 D
-917 DVTVYAKPEF
+917 
-927 EADQMEQ
+927 
-934 IRMGMEDK
+934 
-942 SDVSIY
+942 
-948 AKPEFDPEQMEIIR
+948 
-962 LGLEEGIDASIY
+962 
-974 ANPQFDVEQMQQ
+974 
-986 IKWGLEEN
+986 
-994 LDVSVYADPKFND
+994 FND
-1007 EQMSQI
+1007 EQLSEI
-1013 LTGLEVGLDVDIY
+1013 GKGIDADVDVTIY
-1026 AEPEFDWQQ
+1026 ARLQYDE
-1035 MKQIR
+1035 
-1040 EGLEKGLNVSHYAD
+1040 
-1054 AIFDHY
+1054 Y
-1060 QMEEIRAGLEAK
+1060 QME
-1072 LDVTA
+1072 
-1077 YADPKYDANQMAQI
+1077 Q
-1091 AIGLDDK
+1091 
-1098 LDIHM
+1098 
-1103 YANPE
+1103 
-1108 FNASQM
+1108 
-1114 REIRLGLEQGIDVRT
+1114 IRLGLEQGIDVRT
-1129 YANPDINADEMEARR
+1129 YANPDINADEMETRR

-1176 ILTQDLLDEIKAH
+1176 LLTQDLLDEIKAH

-1195 DGKLDYYKFY
+1195 DGELYYYKFY

-1281 YNIQYNN
+1281 YDIQYNN

-1330 PHYDFSSL
+1330 PHYDFSSV

-1346 SVTQETIRATTQLL
+1346 AVTQETIRAITQLL

-1419 RHRAENIFI
+1419 SHRAENIFI

-1510 TQVQTALLN
+1510 TQVQTELLN
-1519 NLHNFVNNSIDNSI
+1519 NLHNFVNNSTDNSI

-1587 NISQAEWEKHFASAP
+1587 NISQAEWERHFASVP

-1637 ELTELDYFIDYDPKL
+1637 ELTELDYFVDYDTEL

-1667 GLERNAT
+1667 GLEKNAT

-1698 TYSLDENSNPK
+1698 TYSLDDNSKSK
-1709 DIDLLYTF
+1709 DIDLLHTF
-1717 QLEKDWQQLSSEEKM
+1717 QLEKDWKQLSSEEKIM
-1732 MAIDTLNRKDLTFD
+1732 TIDTLNRKDLTFD

-1760 DTDYRVRSEV
+1760 DPDYRVRSEV
-1770 ADTGNYLDYFITD
+1770 ADTGKYLDYFITD

-1797 ALDYLINDPED
+1797 AWDYLINDPED

-1823 ALQYIKENG
+1823 AMQYIKENG

-1851 DFSKDIHYRQRA
+1851 DFSKDTHYRHRA
-1863 IALGAG
+1863 VALGAG

-1883 DPKIRNMALKARDTL
+1883 DPRIRNMALKARDTL

-1925 LLYDKDPEVLIALAK
+1925 LLYDKDQDVLIALAK

-1953 PEVAKIAQERADK
+1953 PEVAKFAQERADK

-1972 EENNLTVEKELTVAE
+1972 EENNQSVEKELTVSE

-1993 ETYLEKSSMPQ
+1993 ETYLEKSNMPQ

-2166 IQGDDSQELLTPKNK
+2166 IQGDDSQALLTPKNK
-2181 LVDKLKDVWNAHFEQ
+2181 LVKELKDVWNAHFEQ

-2205 SDEKQEAFDKLTVE
+2205 SDEKQEALDKLTVE

-2249 EMTEKPSDF
+2249 EMTEKPADF

-2265 SKHPE
+2265 SNHPE

-2308 VSTRTFINRATC
+2308 VSTRTFINRATG

-2372 FDQATSKEKAMVA
+2372 FEQATSKEKAMVA
-2385 TGELKSVSIQ
+2385 TGELKPVSIQ

-2462 QLKGNEHYKVD
+2462 QLKENEHYKVD
-2473 NEKKMILVSKN
+2473 N
-2484 DAIERQM
+2484 
-2491 QSAVSALAQV
+2491 
-2501 ALDNGNNKRPTEFS
+2501 
-2515 KVEKDL
+2515 
-2521 ADQLISRHLGLQA
+2521 
-2534 DKPSDSLAN
+2534 
-2543 TIRQMDD
+2543 
-2550 KELTISLRRAQ
+2550 
-2561 VVSKKVIQGVR
+2561 
-2572 DRIQQANQQAVAKNM
+2572 
-2587 NVSPMLGQNK
+2587 
-2597 GRSI
+2597 